1 MSKFIKA
8 MKKTVAIFMTTIL
21 ALSTV
26 PFASLVTANAAEV
39 SPNDTVTLVK
49 VADGTHAGAGTE
61 TFINSKNGFA
71 VADDTETDGVVASGD
86 YVTYEYDLSIVAGR
100 ARTVNVKFTQP
111 DGGALNIADFG
122 NVAMTSSTIIGKF
135 SGDTWTYEVPRG
147 ASAHIK
153 ARFSVRAKDTKGSVV
168 KDNVITA
175 TLTNNIVSSY
185 EYTTKTDPVTVVSTP
200 FADLTIDS
208 VYSRNAIRN
217 YSQGAK
223 YGTFNIE
230 PAVLKIDG
238 YSDNGLSS
246 GGEWHTD
253 IDVSSFPDGTQWWL
267 GDTELTTTN
276 GKIKDVKASGNQT
289 LKYKLPD
296 SAIPTAEDPKAIYTI
311 YLEPYADSFKTGDVS
326 NIKDPG
332 AGEGEDYDTSTY
344 TSNGALVHAPKG
356 VNVPNNNYATAVWR
370 YEPPVEGKIWRYD
383 TYVPRNDKETVYD
396 NGNIYWNN
404 KSNYYQ
410 QGSKTYYEPENL
422 KYITNDND
430 MYGVITISSDGLKG
444 VISTDKLVAG
454 DTWDSEGTEGNY
466 RDSHYDT
473 TRNVVVTYN
482 GDPIDVDNYT
492 VQWRTVP
499 KGVTSLDDGV
509 TGASE
514 WITSNKAPNTTVNQC
529 RVIFKKDAFNNT
541 TGITKVYIPAKAR
554 NDYNPLTD
562 SHKLINAKGTFAIN
576 KEDTANGVTGNK
588 YSTVM
593 SYNEVLSF
601 PSVPSVRADIA
612 NNKDKPKADDEGK
625 YTAEFVIRDRVDGA
639 PTAYGY
645 SATRTLTF
653 DSAYDTSTFKL
664 TYYYG
669 WKVDSITGN
678 TVVLK
683 KDNFNLDQ
691 GDGLG
696 DTVFTIQTKM
706 NINQRNKE
714 FVEGT
719 VREDLSLTY
728 PKVGNIE
735 SGTLTSDDSSSYK
748 FDAMREVSSI
758 LTADTHK
765 VEVGDSIGF
774 TLNVSADNKG
784 FSQDV
789 VLPYNKDDK
798 AIIPIINGNNH
809 SNIDIDEDTGKD
821 KNGEMDGIGRT
832 KADGRYKVESITLI
846 KYADDTTVE
855 YRKPDGSKVKL
866 PVNYETGEV
875 DISSIPE
882 CDLTNPAALVF
893 SSNKTMSDVQ
903 GTGVKAHI
911 SIKPTD
917 NKVGNDYVTWVGR
930 TREYN
935 KETGNPLND
944 NSALAKEMSWPDY
957 TSVVASSVTG
967 IVWQDDNSDGK
978 VDAGEKRYS
987 GVHVKLQKFDG
998 SNYVDT
1004 GLETTTDSNGVYKFE
1019 NLHSGKYRVVLP
1031 NVEREAGSDKVS
1043 QVSGGTGESAKD
1055 GDLKQANVNRF
1066 NVTEPT
1072 IQTYSYGAYKKY
1084 SSTTTYINLG
1094 VGEDKADINYGFK
1107 ENIANLSLD
1116 KSAASVTD
1124 NGDGTSTVE
1133 WDVTVKNNGNED
1145 IEGAVLTDR
1154 TSNDVVGVDSTLG
1167 YLKETEDDIPGE
1179 IKTTVEN
1186 NGATVYTSKDYGV
1199 EYKQEYSMLCTSE
1212 GNFIIDNRSRKI
1224 KKFELPNGETISK
1237 IHIPEDDDYSLYNNY
1252 SPFVVETSEGK
1263 VYVVNPVTLE
1273 SKEITEGSYANYINY
1288 RKMYLI
1294 NNTEG
1299 SIIVKDLYNGSL
1311 LSKYNLGS
1319 SNINSVKFDNNRRSG
1334 SNNNNFVA
1342 LINGNTL
1349 FYSYENTFFPTLNQN
1364 RYYNIGEGNTKL
1376 LDIKDIG
1383 NDVLAVT
1390 NKGLFVL
1397 TAQKDAD
1404 GVHYKFRKLLDT
1416 DKAIGFLRGL
1426 NKLALITEDS
1436 IIEIDVYNNYNTRV
1450 IASGLS
1456 EVKQSNTS
1464 NYRDQVA
1471 FKQTGTDGIEHICV
1485 AYYSGGFNEEISINT
1500 IAASGTIKNIHYK
1513 GFTILETSDGVYTNS
1528 NATFNKQDISGKIMS
1543 FGGEN
1548 FIVTDKGIFTRS
1560 FVGGNLK
1567 YVKILFK
1574 YTKFYKDQS
1583 ISPASQTVGDNNT
1596 TRTYN
1601 LPKIIRGNTT
1611 TLHIKGT
1618 VLNDNVEKI
1627 VGNQAFV
1634 TSPLTPREGIEQH
1647 DPSVKTTG
1655 NNQKPGVP
1663 DEFTLPN
1670 KDNFDKDGIHGTP
1683 TVKLNKDIDHDET
1696 PVDDLADQTPA
1707 LIPKNKTG
1715 EKLDNTYIL
1724 NGFAW
1729 YDLNKNGLRDDNS
1742 PVVGVRVTVT
1752 DKNNP
1757 NVSYDTVTDSNGHW
1771 QIEHLYNNTNYE
1783 VHYDVVGHEHDG
1795 KIWSATIHNDSDNK
1809 MNSDIDKAGYV
1820 NSDTVVAIK
1829 TGESGEAD
1837 AGLVA
1842 VDADITITKGHVKDT
1857 DEVSDDDTVYGDKEL
1872 VDDTKAV
1879 DVDPSGYGEP
1889 TTSRVDDKDGDIRTQ
1904 AYSYNIVN
1912 NGQSDLTDVKIYD
1925 ETTEGNAA
1933 KIGTKL
1939 TYYPDGQTPDINN
1952 VYQIDSN
1959 GYVVDSNGNMLV
1971 MAPGSKLIG
1980 AFDVPFTTGNDVHKD
1995 TITTTANVL
2004 SEGTVVGS
2012 VTDKDN
2018 MKTKYV
2024 YRPSRTINVHKV
2036 GDDTD
2041 GEKNLSGVSFKIERL
2056 IGENEYKNLG
2066 EYVTD
2071 ENGNLDVN
2079 LDAGTYRITET
2090 KTADGYRLPDSS
2102 WNLELAYNSNGDP
2115 VAKITG
2121 EGVPLATI
2129 DGQSDAGNIWCNI
2142 TIHNKR
2148 VPSVFQTG
2156 SSEGFII
2163 MLAALIVLGIS
2174 ARTIRKKKLA

>member
-122 NVAMTSSTIIGKF
+122 NTAMTSSTITAKF
-135 SGDTWTYEVPRG
+135 SGDTWTYNVPRG

-153 ARFSVRAKDTKGSVV
+153 ARFSVRAKDTNGSVV
-168 KDNVITA
+168 KDNTITA
-175 TLTNNIVSSY
+175 TVTNNIVSSY

-208 VYSRNAIRN
+208 VYSRNAIRT
-217 YSQGAK
+217 YSQGTK
-223 YGTFNIE
+223 YGSFNIE
-230 PAVLKIDG
+230 PATLKIDG

-267 GDTELTTTN
+267 GDTELTVTN

-332 AGEGEDYDTSTY
+332 AGEDEDYDTSTY

-370 YEPPVEGKIWRYD
+370 YEPPVEGEIWRYD

-410 QGSKTYYEPENL
+410 QGSKTYYEPDSL

-444 VISTDKLVAG
+444 IISTDKLVAG
-454 DTWDSEGTEGNY
+454 DTRDSEGTEGNY
-466 RDSHYDT
+466 RGSHYDT

-482 GDPIDVDNYT
+482 GEPIDIDNYT

-509 TGASE
+509 AGASE

-541 TGITKVYIPAKAR
+541 TGVAKVYIPAKAR

-576 KEDTANGVTGNK
+576 KVDTANGVTGNK
-588 YSTVM
+588 YDGVM
-593 SYNEVLSF
+593 SYNEILSF
-601 PSVPSVRADIA
+601 PSIPSVMADIA
-612 NNKDKPKADDEGK
+612 IKKDKPKVDEGK
-625 YTAEFVIRDRVDGA
+625 YTAEFTIQDRVNGA

-653 DSAYDTSTFKL
+653 DSVYDTSTFKL
-664 TYYYG
+664 SDPRG

-683 KDNFNLDQ
+683 KDNFNLELN
-691 GDGLG
+691 GTSLG
-696 DTVFTIQTKM
+696 NATFTIQTKM
-706 NINQRNKE
+706 NINQKDKE
-714 FVEGT
+714 SVEGT
-719 VREDLSLTY
+719 VKEDLSLTY

-735 SGTLTSDDSSSYK
+735 SGTLTSDDSASYR
-748 FDAMREVSSI
+748 FDVMREVSSI

-798 AIIPIINGNNH
+798 VIIPMINGNNH
-809 SNIDIDEDTGKD
+809 SNIDIDGDTGKD

-866 PVNYETGEV
+866 PVNYETGKV

-978 VDAGEKRYS
+978 VDTGEKRYS

-1019 NLHSGKYRVVLP
+1019 NLHSGKYRVILP
-1031 NVEREAGSDKVS
+1031 NVERETDSDKVS
-1043 QVSGGTGESAKD
+1043 QVNGGTGESAKD

-1072 IQTYSYGAYKKY
+1072 VQTYSYGAYKKY
-1084 SSTTTYINLG
+1084 SSTTTDINLG
-1094 VGEDKADINYGFK
+1094 IGEDKADINYGFK

-1116 KSAASVTD
+1116 KSVASVTD

-1154 TSNDVVGVDSTLG
+1154 TSNDVVGVNSTLG
-1167 YLKETEDDIPGE
+1167 YLKEEEGDIPGE
-1179 IKTTVEN
+1179 IKTEVEN
-1186 NGATVYTSKDYGV
+1186 NGAITYIRKNRYDLDS
-1199 EYKQEYSMLCTSE
+1199 QIYSMMCTSE
-1212 GNFIIDNRSRKI
+1212 GNFIIDTDSRTY
-1224 KKFELPNGETISK
+1224 KKFDLPNGETISK
-1237 IHIPEDDDYSLYNNY
+1237 IHVPIEFNFSHYN
-1252 SPFVVETSEGK
+1252 PFVVETSEGK
-1263 VYVVNPVTLE
+1263 IYTVDPTTLKSE
-1273 SKEITEGSYANYINY
+1273 EVTEGSFAYYTSNGL
-1288 RKMYLI
+1288 YLI
-1294 NNTEG
+1294 NNVEG
-1299 SIIVKDLYNGSL
+1299 SVISKNVLEPTTY
-1311 LSKYNLGS
+1311 KYNVG
-1319 SNINSVKFDNNRRSG
+1319 SNINSVNVIDNG
-1334 SNNNNFVA
+1334 LLVA
-1342 LINGNTL
+1342 LVNKNSLSVSTG
-1349 FYSYENTFFPTLNQN
+1349 FFNKS
-1364 RYYNIGEGNTKL
+1364 YNIGEGNTKL
-1376 LDIKDIG
+1376 LDAIRVGYG
-1383 NDVLAVT
+1383 NGVLAVT
-1390 NKGLFVL
+1390 NKGLFLL
-1397 TAQKDAD
+1397 TNELDSD
-1404 GVHYKFRKLLDT
+1404 GIHYKFKKLLDT
-1416 DKAIGFLRGL
+1416 DNAIGFLKASYFNSGIGL
-1426 NKLALITEDS
+1426 VTEDS
-1436 IIEIDVYNNYNTRV
+1436 IIEIDPSNNYSTRV
-1450 IASGLS
+1450 VASGLS
-1456 EVKQSNTS
+1456 EVKLIKLNYSYNSNK
-1464 NYRDQVA
+1464 VV
-1471 FKQTGTDGIEHICV
+1471 FKQTGADGIEHICI
-1485 AYYSGGFNEEISINT
+1485 AYYYNSKNLNIVNVDI
-1500 IAASGTIKNIHYK
+1500 ASGTIKNIWSK
-1513 GFTILETSDGVYTNS
+1513 DQNTLILETSEGTYIKADGNPFKKSYV
-1528 NATFNKQDISGKIMS
+1528 AGEIMS
-1543 FGGEN
+1543 FEYGFLITNEGLFRYLGSSE
-1548 FIVTDKGIFTRS
+1548 
-1560 FVGGNLK
+1560 
-1567 YVKILFK
+1567 YVKMLFK
-1574 YTKFYKDQS
+1574 STKFYKDQS
-1583 ISPASQTVGDNNT
+1583 ISPSSQTVGDNNT

-1601 LPKIIRGNTT
+1601 LPKIIRGNET

-1742 PVVGVRVTVT
+1742 PVVGVRVTVI

-1795 KIWSATIHNDSDNK
+1795 KIWSATIHNDSDRK

-1842 VDADITITKGHVKDT
+1842 VDADITVTKGHVKDT

-1879 DVDPSGYGEP
+1879 DVAPSGYGEL

-1933 KIGTKL
+1933 KVGTKL

-1980 AFDVPFTTGNDVHKD
+1980 AFDVPFTTGNDVHRD

-2071 ENGNLDVN
+2071 ENGNLDIN

>member
-1 MSKFIKA
+1 

-21 ALSTV
+21 ALSSV

-49 VADGTHAGAGTE
+49 VADGTHNGAGTE

-122 NVAMTSSTIIGKF
+122 NTAMTSSTITAKF
-135 SGDTWTYEVPRG
+135 SGDTWTYNVPRG

-153 ARFSVRAKDTKGSVV
+153 ARFSVRAKDTNGSTV
-168 KDNVITA
+168 DGNTITA
-175 TLTNNIVSSY
+175 TVTNNIVSSY

-208 VYSRNAIRN
+208 VYSRNAIRT
-217 YSQGAK
+217 YSQGTK
-223 YGTFNIE
+223 YGSFNIE
-230 PAVLKIDG
+230 PATLKIDG
-238 YSDNGLSS
+238 YSDNGLSA

-267 GDTELTTTN
+267 GDTELTVTN

-332 AGEGEDYDTSTY
+332 SGENEDYDTSTY

-370 YEPPVEGKIWRYD
+370 YEPPVEGEIWRYD

-410 QGSKTYYEPENL
+410 QGSKTYYEPDSL

-444 VISTDKLVAG
+444 IISTDKLVAG
-454 DTWDSEGTEGNY
+454 DTRDSEGTEGNY
-466 RDSHYDT
+466 RGSHYDT

-482 GDPIDVDNYT
+482 GEPIDIDNYT

-541 TGITKVYIPAKAR
+541 TGVAKVYIPAKAR

-576 KEDTANGVTGNK
+576 KEDAANGVTGNK
-588 YSTVM
+588 YDGVM
-593 SYNEVLSF
+593 SYNEILSF
-601 PSVPSVRADIA
+601 PSIPSVIADIA
-612 NNKDKPKADDEGK
+612 IKKDKPKVDEGK
-625 YTAEFVIRDRVDGA
+625 YTAEFTIQDRVSGA

-653 DSAYDTSTFKL
+653 DPVYDTSTFNL
-664 TYYYG
+664 SDPRG

-683 KDNFNLDQ
+683 KDNFNLELN
-691 GDGLG
+691 GTSLG
-696 DTVFTIQTKM
+696 NATFTIQTKM
-706 NINQRNKE
+706 NINQKDKE
-714 FVEGT
+714 SVEGT
-719 VREDLSLTY
+719 VKEDLSLAY
-728 PKVGNIE
+728 PKVGNVE
-735 SGTLTSDDSSSYK
+735 SGTLTSDDSASYR
-748 FDAMREVSSI
+748 FDVMREVSSI

-774 TLNVSADNKG
+774 TLNVSADTKG

-798 AIIPIINGNNH
+798 VIIPMINGNNH
-809 SNIDIDEDTGKD
+809 SNIDIDGDTGKD

-846 KYADDTTVE
+846 KYADDTIVE

-875 DISSIPE
+875 DVSSIPE
-882 CDLTNPAALVF
+882 SDLTNPAALVF

-957 TSVVASSVTG
+957 TSVVSSSVTG

-1031 NVEREAGSDKVS
+1031 NVERETDSDKVS
-1043 QVSGGTGESAKD
+1043 QVNGSTGESAKD

-1072 IQTYSYGAYKKY
+1072 VQTYSYGAYKKY
-1084 SSTTTYINLG
+1084 SSTTTDVNLG

-1116 KSAASVTD
+1116 KSVASVTN

-1154 TSNDVVGVDSTLG
+1154 TSNDVVGVNSTLG
-1167 YLKETEDDIPGE
+1167 YLKETENDIPGE

-1186 NGATVYTSKDYGV
+1186 NGAITRIGKDLFSFNQQ
-1199 EYKQEYSMLCTSE
+1199 KYSMVCTSE
-1212 GNFIIDNRSRKI
+1212 GNFIINTDNGALN
-1224 KKFELPNGETISK
+1224 KFELPNEETISK
-1237 IHIPEDDDYSLYNNY
+1237 IHVPGIFIFSNYN
-1252 SPFVVETSEGK
+1252 PFVVETSEGK
-1263 VYVVNPVTLE
+1263 IYIVNPITLKSE
-1273 SKEITEGSYANYINY
+1273 EVTEGSFVSY
-1288 RKMYLI
+1288 
-1294 NNTEG
+1294 NNATKLNLLNSNNG
-1299 SIIVKDLYNGSL
+1299 NVVVKN
-1311 LSKYNLGS
+1311 LSDES
-1319 SNINSVKFDNNRRSG
+1319 SYERNVG
-1334 SNNNNFVA
+1334 SNNINDIKFINDSRLIA
-1342 LINGNTL
+1342 LTNGNTL
-1349 FYSYENTFFPTLNQN
+1349 TVSPDLGSGSYS
-1364 RYYNIGEGNTKL
+1364 YNIGEGNTEL
-1376 LDIKDIG
+1376 LDVSLVSNYSI
-1383 NDVLAVT
+1383 NYFAVT
-1390 NKGLFVL
+1390 NKGLFLL
-1397 TAQKDAD
+1397 TGERDTD
-1404 GVHYKFRKLLDT
+1404 GIHYKSRKLVDT
-1416 DKAIGFLRGL
+1416 DKAIGMLKSSYYGG
-1426 NKLALITEDS
+1426 KTALVTEDS
-1436 IIEIDVYNNYNTRV
+1436 IIEIDINHDYRKITVL
-1450 IASGLS
+1450 SGIS
-1456 EVKQSNTS
+1456 EVKLSN
-1464 NYRDQVA
+1464 NIPNKVA
-1471 FKQTGTDGIEHICV
+1471 FKQGATGLVGL
-1485 AYYSGGFNEEISINT
+1485 AYYEAINGRLRNLNVNNVGGTVKSIYSSGAGIGNT
-1500 IAASGTIKNIHYK
+1500 VI
-1513 GFTILETSDGVYTNS
+1513 ETSEGIYIKAYSGPFKKS
-1528 NATFNKQDISGKIMS
+1528 NVTGDIMS
-1543 FGGEN
+1543 LDDS
-1548 FIVTDKGIFTRS
+1548 FIVTNEGLFERLRS
-1560 FVGGNLK
+1560 DYAQYRKV
-1567 YVKILFK
+1567 LFK
-1574 YTKFYKDQS
+1574 SSKFYKDQS
-1583 ISPASQTVGDNNT
+1583 ISPVSQTVGDNNT

-1601 LPKIIRGNTT
+1601 LPKIVRGNET

-1663 DEFTLPN
+1663 DEFTLPS

-1795 KIWSATIHNDSDNK
+1795 KIWSATIHNDSDRK

-1842 VDADITITKGHVKDT
+1842 VDADITVTKGHVKDT

-1980 AFDVPFTTGNDVHKD
+1980 AFDVPFTTGNDVHRD

-2115 VAKITG
+2115 IAKITG

>member
-49 VADGTHAGAGTE
+49 VADGTHNGDGTE

-122 NVAMTSSTIIGKF
+122 NTAMTSSTITAKF
-135 SGDTWTYEVPRG
+135 SGDTWTYNVPRG

-153 ARFSVRAKDTKGSVV
+153 ARFSVRAKDTNGSVV
-168 KDNVITA
+168 KDNTITA
-175 TLTNNIVSSY
+175 TVTNNIVSSY

-208 VYSRNAIRN
+208 VYSRNAIRT
-217 YSQGAK
+217 YSQGTK
-223 YGTFNIE
+223 YGSFNIE
-230 PAVLKIDG
+230 PATLKIDG
-238 YSDNGLSS
+238 YSDNGLSA

-267 GDTELTTTN
+267 GDTELTVTN

-332 AGEGEDYDTSTY
+332 AGEGIDYDTSTY

-370 YEPPVEGKIWRYD
+370 YEPPVEGEIWRYD

-410 QGSKTYYEPENL
+410 QGSKTYYEPDSL

-444 VISTDKLVAG
+444 IISTDKLVAG
-454 DTWDSEGTEGNY
+454 DTWDSEGTDGNY

-482 GDPIDVDNYT
+482 GEPIDIDNYT

-541 TGITKVYIPAKAR
+541 TGVTKVYIPAKAR

-562 SHKLINAKGTFAIN
+562 SHKLINAKGAFAIN

-588 YSTVM
+588 YDGVM
-593 SYNEVLSF
+593 SYNEILSF
-601 PSVPSVRADIA
+601 PSIPSVMADIA
-612 NNKDKPKADDEGK
+612 IKKDKPKVDEGK
-625 YTAEFVIRDRVDGA
+625 YTAEFTIQDRVNGA

-653 DSAYDTSTFKL
+653 DSVYDTSTFKL
-664 TYYYG
+664 SDPRG

-683 KDNFNLDQ
+683 KDNFNLELN
-691 GDGLG
+691 GTSLG
-696 DTVFTIQTKM
+696 NATFTIQTKM
-706 NINQRNKE
+706 NINQKDKE
-714 FVEGT
+714 SVEGT
-719 VREDLSLTY
+719 VKEDLSLTY

-735 SGTLTSDDSSSYK
+735 SGTLTSDDSASYR
-748 FDAMREVSSI
+748 FDVMREVSSI

-774 TLNVSADNKG
+774 TLNVSADTKG

-798 AIIPIINGNNH
+798 VIIPMINGNNH
-809 SNIDIDEDTGKD
+809 SNIDIDGDTGKD

-846 KYADDTTVE
+846 KYTDDTIVE
-855 YRKPDGSKVKL
+855 YRKSDGSKVKL

-967 IVWQDDNSDGK
+967 IVWQDDNSDG
-978 VDAGEKRYS
+978 VVNSGEKRYS

-998 SNYVDT
+998 NNYVDT

-1019 NLHSGKYRVVLP
+1019 NLHSGKYRVILP
-1031 NVEREAGSDKVS
+1031 NVERETDSDKVS
-1043 QVSGGTGESAKD
+1043 QVNGGTGESAKD

-1072 IQTYSYGAYKKY
+1072 VQTYSYGAYKKY
-1084 SSTTTYINLG
+1084 SSTTTDVNLG

-1116 KSAASVTD
+1116 KSVANVTD

-1167 YLKETEDDIPGE
+1167 YLKEEMDNVPGE
-1179 IKTTVEN
+1179 IKATVEN
-1186 NGATVYTSKDYGV
+1186 NGAITYVGNSYFSFKRQ
-1199 EYKQEYSMLCTSE
+1199 KYSMVCTSE
-1212 GNFIIDNRSRKI
+1212 GNFIIDTDNRTLN
-1224 KKFELPNGETISK
+1224 KFELPNGETISK
-1237 IHIPEDDDYSLYNNY
+1237 IHVPENFIFSNYN
-1252 SPFVVETSEGK
+1252 PFVVETSEGK
-1263 VYVVNPVTLE
+1263 TYIVNPTTLE
-1273 SKEITEGSYANYINY
+1273 SEEATEGIFAEYNYATA
-1288 RKMYLI
+1288 LLFI
-1294 NNTEG
+1294 NNNKG
-1299 SIIVKDLYNGSL
+1299 SVITKDLSNGSL
-1311 LSKYNLGS
+1311 SECN
-1319 SNINSVKFDNNRRSG
+1319 VG
-1334 SNNNNFVA
+1334 SNNINDVKSNDDKLFV
-1342 LINGNTL
+1342 LTNGNTL
-1349 FYSYENTFFPTLNQN
+1349 TIYQN
-1364 RYYNIGEGNTKL
+1364 DNGHSYNIGEGNTKL
-1376 LDIKDIG
+1376 LDIIPM
-1383 NDVLAVT
+1383 NYSVSILAVT
-1390 NKGLFVL
+1390 NKGLFLL
-1397 TAQKDAD
+1397 TEVKDAD
-1404 GVHYKFRKLLDT
+1404 GVHYKFRKLVDT
-1416 DKAIGFLRGL
+1416 DKAIGILKASHYGDG
-1426 NKLALITEDS
+1426 KIALVTEDS
-1436 IIEIDVYNNYNTRV
+1436 IIELDPSNNYSAKV
-1450 IASGLS
+1450 IANGLS
-1456 EVKQSNTS
+1456 EVKLSKEYNGRNKIVCKRTS
-1464 NYRDQVA
+1464 
-1471 FKQTGTDGIEHICV
+1471 TDGIESIYTIG
-1485 AYYSGGFNEEISINT
+1485 YYGENLFVNNVT
-1500 IAASGTIKNIHYK
+1500 TDSGTIKNIYFE
-1513 GFTILETSDGVYTNS
+1513 GTDIIVVTSKGVYTKIYNESFKKS
-1528 NATFNKQDISGKIMS
+1528 NVNGDVIS
-1543 FGGEN
+1543 FGNNIIATNEGLFKHLYGVDAQYE
-1548 FIVTDKGIFTRS
+1548 
-1560 FVGGNLK
+1560 
-1567 YVKILFK
+1567 KILFNS
-1574 YTKFYKDQS
+1574 TKFYKDQS
-1583 ISPASQTVGDNNT
+1583 ISPASQVVGDNNT

-1601 LPKIIRGNTT
+1601 LPKIIRGNET

-1795 KIWSATIHNDSDNK
+1795 KIWSATIHNDSDRK

-1842 VDADITITKGHVKDT
+1842 VDADITVTKGHVKDT

-1912 NGQSDLTDVKIYD
+1912 NGQSDLTNVKIYD

-1980 AFDVPFTTGNDVHKD
+1980 AFDVPFTTGNDVHRD

>member
-21 ALSTV
+21 ALSSV

-122 NVAMTSSTIIGKF
+122 NVAMTSSTITAKF

-175 TLTNNIVSSY
+175 TVTNNIVSSY

-208 VYSRNAIRN
+208 VYSRNAIRT
-217 YSQGAK
+217 YSQGTK
-223 YGTFNIE
+223 YGSFNIE
-230 PAVLKIDG
+230 PATLKIDG
-238 YSDNGLSS
+238 YSDNGLSA

-267 GDTELTTTN
+267 GDTELTVTN

-332 AGEGEDYDTSTY
+332 SGENEDYDTSTY

-370 YEPPVEGKIWRYD
+370 YEPPVEGEIWRYD

-410 QGSKTYYEPENL
+410 QGSKTYYEPDSL

-444 VISTDKLVAG
+444 IISTDKLVAG
-454 DTWDSEGTEGNY
+454 DTRDSEGTEGNY
-466 RDSHYDT
+466 RGSHYDT

-482 GDPIDVDNYT
+482 GEPIDIDNYT

-509 TGASE
+509 AGASE

-562 SHKLINAKGTFAIN
+562 SHKLINAKGAFAIN

-588 YSTVM
+588 YDGVM
-593 SYNEVLSF
+593 SYNEILSF
-601 PSVPSVRADIA
+601 PSIPSVMADIA
-612 NNKDKPKADDEGK
+612 IKKDKPKVDEGK
-625 YTAEFVIRDRVDGA
+625 YTAEFTIQDRVNGA

-653 DSAYDTSTFKL
+653 DSVYDTSTFKL
-664 TYYYG
+664 SDPRG

-683 KDNFNLDQ
+683 KDNFNLELN
-691 GDGLG
+691 GTSLG
-696 DTVFTIQTKM
+696 NATFTIQTKM
-706 NINQRNKE
+706 NINQKDKE
-714 FVEGT
+714 SVEGT
-719 VREDLSLTY
+719 VKEDLSLTY

-735 SGTLTSDDSSSYK
+735 SGTLTSDDSASYR
-748 FDAMREVSSI
+748 FDVMREVSSI

-798 AIIPIINGNNH
+798 VIIPMINGNNH
-809 SNIDIDEDTGKD
+809 SNIDIDGDTGKD

-846 KYADDTTVE
+846 KYADDTIVE
-855 YRKPDGSKVKL
+855 YRKSDGSKVKL

-967 IVWQDDNSDGK
+967 IVWQDDNSDG
-978 VDAGEKRYS
+978 VVNSGEKRYS

-1019 NLHSGKYRVVLP
+1019 GLHSGKYRVVLP
-1031 NVEREAGSDKVS
+1031 NVERETDSDKVS
-1043 QVSGGTGESAKD
+1043 QVNGSTGESAKD

-1072 IQTYSYGAYKKY
+1072 VQTYSYGAYKKY
-1084 SSTTTYINLG
+1084 SSTTTDINLG

-1116 KSAASVTD
+1116 KSVANVTD

-1133 WDVTVKNNGNED
+1133 WDVNVKNNGNED

-1154 TSNDVVGVDSTLG
+1154 TSNDVVGVNSTLG
-1167 YLKETEDDIPGE
+1167 YLKETEDDIPGD
-1179 IKTTVEN
+1179 IKATVEN
-1186 NGATVYTSKDYGV
+1186 NGATTYIGKSLFSFK
-1199 EYKQEYSMLCTSE
+1199 KQKYSMVCTSE
-1212 GNFIIDNRSRKI
+1212 GNFIIDIDGGKFE
-1224 KKFELPNGETISK
+1224 KFELPGGENISK
-1237 IHIPEDDDYSLYNNY
+1237 IHVPKNYMFSNYN
-1252 SPFVVETSEGK
+1252 PFVVETSGGK
-1263 VYVVNPVTLE
+1263 TYIVNPTTLE
-1273 SKEITEGSYANYINY
+1273 SEEITEGSFA
-1288 RKMYLI
+1288 MYDNASSLLLI
-1294 NNTEG
+1294 NNNKG
-1299 SIIVKDLYNGSL
+1299 SVVEKNLSDGSL
-1311 LSKYNLGS
+1311 YEYN
-1319 SNINSVKFDNNRRSG
+1319 V
-1334 SNNNNFVA
+1334 NNNNINGVNYIDDK
-1342 LINGNTL
+1342 LIVLSNGNTL
-1349 FYSYENTFFPTLNQN
+1349 TTYSGHGSNGHS
-1364 RYYNIGEGNTKL
+1364 YNIGEGNTKL
-1376 LDIKDIG
+1376 LDVISTSYSVGI
-1383 NDVLAVT
+1383 LAVT
-1390 NKGLFVL
+1390 NKGLFLL
-1397 TAQKDAD
+1397 TETRDTD
-1404 GVHYKFRKLLDT
+1404 GVHYKSRKLLET
-1416 DKAIGFLRGL
+1416 DKAIGFLKSSYYGGFKVSL
-1426 NKLALITEDS
+1426 VTEDS
-1436 IIEIDVYNNYNTRV
+1436 IIEIDAENNYNMRTNY
-1450 IASGLS
+1450 SGFS
-1456 EVKQSNTS
+1456 EVKLSKLVN
-1464 NYRDQVA
+1464 NRGNIAVYKR
-1471 FKQTGTDGIEHICV
+1471 TGIDGIEHTCV
-1485 AYYSGGFNEEISINT
+1485 VYGGVGGNLNVSDV
-1500 IAASGTIKNIHYK
+1500 AVSGTIKNIYYERMNL
-1513 GFTILETSDGVYTNS
+1513 IIETSEGIYVQNDINFAKTNITGEILSFTGDFVTTNKGLFKRLYS
-1528 NATFNKQDISGKIMS
+1528 NEEQ
-1543 FGGEN
+1543 
-1548 FIVTDKGIFTRS
+1548 
-1560 FVGGNLK
+1560 
-1567 YVKILFK
+1567 YVKVLFK
-1574 YTKFYKDQS
+1574 STKFYKDQS
-1583 ISPASQTVGDNNT
+1583 ISPASQTVGDSNT

-1601 LPKIIRGNTT
+1601 LPKIIRGNET

-1618 VLNDNVEKI
+1618 VLNDNVEKV

-1663 DEFTLPN
+1663 DEFTLPS

-1696 PVDDLADQTPA
+1696 PVDDLSDQTPA

-1795 KIWSATIHNDSDNK
+1795 KIWSATIHNDSDRK
-1809 MNSDIDKAGYV
+1809 MNSDIDKSGYV

-1837 AGLVA
+1837 AGLVT
-1842 VDADITITKGHVKDT
+1842 VDADITVTKGHVKDT

-1933 KIGTKL
+1933 KVGTKL

-1980 AFDVPFTTGNDVHKD
+1980 AFDVPFTTGNDVHRD

-2090 KTADGYRLPDSS
+2090 KTADGYRLPDNS

>member
-1 MSKFIKA
+1 

-100 ARTVNVKFTQP
+100 ARTLNVKFTQP

-122 NVAMTSSTIIGKF
+122 NVAMTSSTITAKF
-135 SGDTWTYEVPRG
+135 SGDTWTYNVPRG

-153 ARFSVRAKDTKGSVV
+153 ARFSVRAKDTNGSIV

-175 TLTNNIVSSY
+175 TVTNNIVSSY

-208 VYSRNAIRN
+208 VYSRNAIRT

-223 YGTFNIE
+223 YGSFNIE
-230 PAVLKIDG
+230 PATLKIDG
-238 YSDNGLSS
+238 YSDNGLSA

-267 GDTELTTTN
+267 GDTELTVTN

-332 AGEGEDYDTSTY
+332 SGENEDYDTSTY
-344 TSNGALVHAPKG
+344 TSNGALVHAPRG

-370 YEPPVEGKIWRYD
+370 YEPPVEGEIWRYD

-410 QGSKTYYEPENL
+410 QGSKTYYEPDSL

-444 VISTDKLVAG
+444 IISTDKLVAG
-454 DTWDSEGTEGNY
+454 DTRDSEGTEGNY
-466 RDSHYDT
+466 RGSHYDT

-482 GDPIDVDNYT
+482 GEPIDIDNYT

-509 TGASE
+509 AGASE

-562 SHKLINAKGTFAIN
+562 SHKLINAKGAFAIN

-588 YSTVM
+588 YDGVM
-593 SYNEVLSF
+593 SYNEILSF
-601 PSVPSVRADIA
+601 PSIPSVMADIA
-612 NNKDKPKADDEGK
+612 IKKDKPKVDEGK
-625 YTAEFVIRDRVDGA
+625 YTAEFTIQDRVNGA

-653 DSAYDTSTFKL
+653 DSVYDTSTFKL
-664 TYYYG
+664 SDPRG

-683 KDNFNLDQ
+683 KDNFNLELN
-691 GDGLG
+691 GTSLG
-696 DTVFTIQTKM
+696 NATFTIQTKM
-706 NINQRNKE
+706 NINQKDKE
-714 FVEGT
+714 SVEGT
-719 VREDLSLTY
+719 VKEDLSLTY
-728 PKVGNIE
+728 PKVGNVE
-735 SGTLTSDDSSSYK
+735 SGTLTSDDSASYR
-748 FDAMREVSSI
+748 FDVMREVSSI

-774 TLNVSADNKG
+774 TLNVSADTKG

-798 AIIPIINGNNH
+798 VIIPMINGNNH
-809 SNIDIDEDTGKD
+809 SNIDIDGDTGKD

-846 KYADDTTVE
+846 KYADDTIVE
-855 YRKPDGSKVKL
+855 YRKSDGSKVKL

-967 IVWQDDNSDGK
+967 IVWQDDNSDG
-978 VDAGEKRYS
+978 VVNSGEKRYS

-1031 NVEREAGSDKVS
+1031 NVERETDSDKVS
-1043 QVSGGTGESAKD
+1043 QVNGATGESAKD

-1066 NVTEPT
+1066 NITEPT
-1072 IQTYSYGAYKKY
+1072 VQTYSYGLYKKY
-1084 SSTTTYINLG
+1084 SSTTTDVNLG

-1116 KSAASVTD
+1116 KSVASVTD

-1186 NGATVYTSKDYGV
+1186 NGAMTYIGNSYFSFERQK
-1199 EYKQEYSMLCTSE
+1199 YSMVCTSE
-1212 GNFIIDNRSRKI
+1212 GNFIIDTDNRTLN
-1224 KKFELPNGETISK
+1224 KFELPNGETISK
-1237 IHIPEDDDYSLYNNY
+1237 IHVPENFIFSNYN
-1252 SPFVVETSEGK
+1252 PFVVETSEGK
-1263 VYVVNPVTLE
+1263 TYIVNPTTLE
-1273 SKEITEGSYANYINY
+1273 SEEATEGIFAEYNYTTA
-1288 RKMYLI
+1288 LLFI
-1294 NNTEG
+1294 NNNKG
-1299 SIIVKDLYNGSL
+1299 SVITKDLSNGSL
-1311 LSKYNLGS
+1311 SECN
-1319 SNINSVKFDNNRRSG
+1319 VG
-1334 SNNNNFVA
+1334 SNNINDVKSNDDKLFV
-1342 LINGNTL
+1342 LTNGNTL
-1349 FYSYENTFFPTLNQN
+1349 TIYQN
-1364 RYYNIGEGNTKL
+1364 DNGHSYNIGEGNTKL
-1376 LDIKDIG
+1376 LDIIPM
-1383 NDVLAVT
+1383 NYSVSILAVT
-1390 NKGLFVL
+1390 NKGLFLL
-1397 TAQKDAD
+1397 TEVKDAD
-1404 GVHYKFRKLLDT
+1404 GVHYKFRKLVDT
-1416 DKAIGFLRGL
+1416 DKAIGILKASHYGDG
-1426 NKLALITEDS
+1426 KIALVTEDS
-1436 IIEIDVYNNYNTRV
+1436 IIELDPSNNYSAKV
-1450 IASGLS
+1450 IANGLS
-1456 EVKQSNTS
+1456 EVKLSKEYNGRNKIVCKRTS
-1464 NYRDQVA
+1464 
-1471 FKQTGTDGIEHICV
+1471 TDGIE
-1485 AYYSGGFNEEISINT
+1485 SIYT
-1500 IAASGTIKNIHYK
+1500 IGYDGENLFVNNVTTDSGTIKNIYFE
-1513 GFTILETSDGVYTNS
+1513 GTDIIVVTSKGVYTKIYNESFKKS
-1528 NATFNKQDISGKIMS
+1528 NVNGDVIS
-1543 FGGEN
+1543 FGNNIIATNEGL
-1548 FIVTDKGIFTRS
+1548 FKHLYGIDAQ
-1560 FVGGNLK
+1560 
-1567 YVKILFK
+1567 YEKILFNS
-1574 YTKFYKDQS
+1574 TKFYKDQS
-1583 ISPASQTVGDNNT
+1583 ISPASQTVGDSNT

-1601 LPKIIRGNTT
+1601 LPKIIRGNET

-1618 VLNDNVEKI
+1618 VLNDNVEKV

-1663 DEFTLPN
+1663 DEFTLPS

-1742 PVVGVRVTVT
+1742 PVAGVRVTVT

-1795 KIWSATIHNDSDNK
+1795 KIWSATIHNDSDRK

-1829 TGESGEAD
+1829 SGESGEAD

-1842 VDADITITKGHVKDT
+1842 VDADITVTKGHVKDA

-1925 ETTEGNAA
+1925 ATTEGNAA
-1933 KIGTKL
+1933 KVGTKL

-1980 AFDVPFTTGNDVHKD
+1980 AFDVPFTTGNDVHRD

>member
-122 NVAMTSSTIIGKF
+122 NVAMTSSTITAKF
-135 SGDTWTYEVPRG
+135 SGDTWTYNVPRG

-153 ARFSVRAKDTKGSVV
+153 ARFSVRAKDTNGSTV
-168 KDNVITA
+168 KDNTITA
-175 TLTNNIVSSY
+175 TVTNNIVSSY

-208 VYSRNAIRN
+208 VYSRNAIRT
-217 YSQGAK
+217 YSQGTK
-223 YGTFNIE
+223 YGSFNIE
-230 PAVLKIDG
+230 PATLKIDG
-238 YSDNGLSS
+238 YSDNGLSA

-267 GDTELTTTN
+267 GDTELTVTN

-296 SAIPTAEDPKAIYTI
+296 SAIPTADDPKAIYTI

-332 AGEGEDYDTSTY
+332 SGENEDYDTSTY

-370 YEPPVEGKIWRYD
+370 YEPPVKGEIWRYD

-410 QGSKTYYEPENL
+410 QGSKTYYEPDSL

-444 VISTDKLVAG
+444 IISTDKLVAG
-454 DTWDSEGTEGNY
+454 DTRDSEGTEGNY
-466 RDSHYDT
+466 RGSHYDT

-482 GDPIDVDNYT
+482 GEPIDIDNYT

-509 TGASE
+509 AGASE

-562 SHKLINAKGTFAIN
+562 SHKLINAKGAFAIN
-576 KEDTANGVTGNK
+576 KEYTANGVTGNK
-588 YSTVM
+588 YDGVM
-593 SYNEVLSF
+593 SYNEILSF
-601 PSVPSVRADIA
+601 PSIPSVMADIA
-612 NNKDKPKADDEGK
+612 ANKDKPKVDNEGK
-625 YTAEFVIRDRVDGA
+625 YTAEFTIRDRVNGA

-653 DSAYDTSTFKL
+653 DPVYDTSTFKL
-664 TYYYG
+664 SDPRG

-683 KDNFNLDQ
+683 KDNFNLELN
-691 GDGLG
+691 GTSLG
-696 DTVFTIQTKM
+696 NATFTIQTKM
-706 NINQRNKE
+706 NINQKDKE
-714 FVEGT
+714 SVEGT
-719 VREDLSLTY
+719 VKEDLSLTY
-728 PKVGNIE
+728 PKVGNVE
-735 SGTLTSDDSSSYK
+735 SGTLTSDDSASYR
-748 FDAMREVSSI
+748 FDVMREVSSI

-798 AIIPIINGNNH
+798 VIIPMINGNNH
-809 SNIDIDEDTGKD
+809 SNIDIDGDTGKD

-846 KYADDTTVE
+846 KYADDTIVE
-855 YRKPDGSKVKL
+855 YRKSDGSKVKL

-882 CDLTNPAALVF
+882 CDLTNPAALIF

-978 VDAGEKRYS
+978 VDTGEKRYS

-1031 NVEREAGSDKVS
+1031 NVERDADSDKVS
-1043 QVSGGTGESAKD
+1043 QVSGATGESAKD

-1066 NVTEPT
+1066 NATEPT
-1072 IQTYSYGAYKKY
+1072 VQTYSYGAYKKY
-1084 SSTTTYINLG
+1084 SSTTTDVNLG

-1116 KSAASVTD
+1116 KSVASVTD

-1154 TSNDVVGVDSTLG
+1154 TSNDVVGVNSTLG

-1186 NGATVYTSKDYGV
+1186 NGATTYIGKSLFSF
-1199 EYKQEYSMLCTSE
+1199 EKQKYSMVCTSE
-1212 GNFIIDNRSRKI
+1212 GNFIINIDGGKFE
-1224 KKFELPNGETISK
+1224 KFELPGGENISK
-1237 IHIPEDDDYSLYNNY
+1237 IHVPKNYMFSNYN
-1252 SPFVVETSEGK
+1252 PFVVETSEGK
-1263 VYVVNPVTLE
+1263 TYIVNPTTLE
-1273 SKEITEGSYANYINY
+1273 SEEITDGSFA
-1288 RKMYLI
+1288 MYDNASSLLLI
-1294 NNTEG
+1294 NNNKG
-1299 SIIVKDLYNGSL
+1299 SVVEKNLSDGSL
-1311 LSKYNLGS
+1311 YEYNVNN
-1319 SNINSVKFDNNRRSG
+1319 NINGVNCIDG
-1334 SNNNNFVA
+1334 E
-1342 LINGNTL
+1342 LIVLSNGNTL
-1349 FYSYENTFFPTLNQN
+1349 TTYYGHGSTGHS
-1364 RYYNIGEGNTKL
+1364 YNIGEGNTKL
-1376 LDIKDIG
+1376 LDVISTSYSTGI
-1383 NDVLAVT
+1383 LAVT
-1390 NKGLFVL
+1390 NKGLFLL
-1397 TAQKDAD
+1397 TGARDTD
-1404 GVHYKFRKLLDT
+1404 GVHYKSRKLLET
-1416 DKAIGFLRGL
+1416 DKAIGFLKSSYYGGFKVSL
-1426 NKLALITEDS
+1426 VTEDS
-1436 IIEIDVYNNYNTRV
+1436 IIEIDAENNYNMRTNY
-1450 IASGLS
+1450 IGLG
-1456 EVKQSNTS
+1456 EVKLSKLN
-1464 NYRDQVA
+1464 NNRGNIAVYKR
-1471 FKQTGTDGIEHICV
+1471 TGIDGIEHTYV
-1485 AYYSGGFNEEISINT
+1485 AYGGVGGNLNVSDV
-1500 IAASGTIKNIHYK
+1500 AVSGTIKNIYYERMNL
-1513 GFTILETSDGVYTNS
+1513 IIETSEGIYIQNDVNFVKTNITGEILSFAGDFITTNKGLFKRLYS
-1528 NATFNKQDISGKIMS
+1528 NKEQ
-1543 FGGEN
+1543 
-1548 FIVTDKGIFTRS
+1548 
-1560 FVGGNLK
+1560 
-1567 YVKILFK
+1567 YVKVLFK
-1574 YTKFYKDQS
+1574 STKFYKDQS
-1583 ISPASQTVGDNNT
+1583 ISPASQEVGDNNT
-1596 TRTYN
+1596 ARTYN
-1601 LPKIIRGNTT
+1601 LPKIIRGNET

-1663 DEFTLPN
+1663 DEFTLPS

-1795 KIWSATIHNDSDNK
+1795 KIWSATIHNDSDRK

-1829 TGESGEAD
+1829 AGESGEAD

-1842 VDADITITKGHVKDT
+1842 VDADITVTKGHVKDT

-1980 AFDVPFTTGNDVHKD
+1980 AFDVPFTTGNDVHRD

-2102 WNLELAYNSNGDP
+2102 WNLELAYNKDGDP

>member
-122 NVAMTSSTIIGKF
+122 NVAMTSSTITAKF
-135 SGDTWTYEVPRG
+135 SGDTWTYNVPRG

-153 ARFSVRAKDTKGSVV
+153 ARFSVRAKDTNGSVV
-168 KDNVITA
+168 KDNTITA
-175 TLTNNIVSSY
+175 TVTNNIVSSY

-208 VYSRNAIRN
+208 VYSRSAIRT
-217 YSQGAK
+217 YSQGTK

-230 PAVLKIDG
+230 PATLKIDG
-238 YSDNGLSS
+238 YSDNGLSA

-267 GDTELTTTN
+267 GDTELTVTN

-332 AGEGEDYDTSTY
+332 AGEGIDYDTSTY
-344 TSNGALVHAPKG
+344 TVNGALVHAPKG
-356 VNVPNNNYATAVWR
+356 VNAPNNNYATAVWR
-370 YEPPVEGKIWRYD
+370 YEPPVEGEIWRYD

-410 QGSKTYYEPENL
+410 QGGKTYYEPDSL

-444 VISTDKLVAG
+444 IISTDKLVAG
-454 DTWDSEGTEGNY
+454 DTRDSEGTEGNY
-466 RDSHYDT
+466 RGSHYDT

-482 GDPIDVDNYT
+482 GEPIDIDNYT

-499 KGVTSLDDGV
+499 KGVTSLDDNV
-509 TGASE
+509 AGASE
-514 WITSNKAPNTTVNQC
+514 WVTSNKAPNTTVNQC
-529 RVIFKKDAFNNT
+529 RVIFKKDAFNNA
-541 TGITKVYIPAKAR
+541 TGIAKVYIPAKAR

-576 KEDTANGVTGNK
+576 KEDTTNGVTGNK
-588 YSTVM
+588 YDTVM
-593 SYNEVLSF
+593 SYNEILSF
-601 PSVPSVRADIA
+601 PSIPSVMADIA
-612 NNKDKPKADDEGK
+612 IKKDKPKVDEGK
-625 YTAEFVIRDRVDGA
+625 YTAEFTIQDRVSGA

-653 DSAYDTSTFKL
+653 DPVYDTSTFKL
-664 TYYYG
+664 SDPRG

-683 KDNFNLDQ
+683 KDNFNLELN
-691 GDGLG
+691 GTSLG
-696 DTVFTIQTKM
+696 NATFTIQTKM
-706 NINQRNKE
+706 NINQKDKE
-714 FVEGT
+714 SVEGT
-719 VREDLSLTY
+719 VKEDLSLTY
-728 PKVGNIE
+728 PSVGNIE
-735 SGTLTSDDSSSYK
+735 SGTLTSDDSASYR
-748 FDAMREVSSI
+748 FDVMREVSSI

-798 AIIPIINGNNH
+798 VIIPMINGNNH
-809 SNIDIDEDTGKD
+809 SNIDIDGDTGKD

-846 KYADDTTVE
+846 KYADDTIVE
-855 YRKPDGSKVKL
+855 YRKSDGSKVKL

-967 IVWQDDNSDGK
+967 IVWQDDNSDG
-978 VDAGEKRYS
+978 VVNSGEKRYS

-1019 NLHSGKYRVVLP
+1019 GLHSGKYRVVLP
-1031 NVEREAGSDKVS
+1031 NVERETDSDKVS
-1043 QVSGGTGESAKD
+1043 QVNGATGESAKD

-1072 IQTYSYGAYKKY
+1072 VQTYSYGVYKKY
-1084 SSTTTYINLG
+1084 SSTNTDINLG

-1116 KSAASVTD
+1116 KSVANITD

-1154 TSNDVVGVDSTLG
+1154 TSNDVVGVNSTLG

-1186 NGATVYTSKDYGV
+1186 NGAITYIGKSLFSF
-1199 EYKQEYSMLCTSE
+1199 EKQKYSMVCTSE
-1212 GNFIIDNRSRKI
+1212 GNFIINIDGGKFE
-1224 KKFELPNGETISK
+1224 KFELPGGENISK
-1237 IHIPEDDDYSLYNNY
+1237 IHVPKNYMFSNYN
-1252 SPFVVETSEGK
+1252 PFVVETSEGK
-1263 VYVVNPVTLE
+1263 TYIVNPTTLE
-1273 SKEITEGSYANYINY
+1273 SEEITDGSFA
-1288 RKMYLI
+1288 MYDNASSLLLI
-1294 NNTEG
+1294 NNNKG
-1299 SIIVKDLYNGSL
+1299 SVVEKNLSDGSL
-1311 LSKYNLGS
+1311 YEYNVNN
-1319 SNINSVKFDNNRRSG
+1319 NINGVNYIDDK
-1334 SNNNNFVA
+1334 
-1342 LINGNTL
+1342 LIVLSNGNTL
-1349 FYSYENTFFPTLNQN
+1349 TTYNGHGSTGHS
-1364 RYYNIGEGNTKL
+1364 YNIGEGNTKL
-1376 LDIKDIG
+1376 LDVISTSYSTGI
-1383 NDVLAVT
+1383 LAVT
-1390 NKGLFVL
+1390 NKGLFLL
-1397 TAQKDAD
+1397 TGVRDTD
-1404 GVHYKFRKLLDT
+1404 GIHYKSRKLLET
-1416 DKAIGFLRGL
+1416 DKAIGFLKSSYYGGFKVSL
-1426 NKLALITEDS
+1426 VTEDS
-1436 IIEIDVYNNYNTRV
+1436 IIEIDAENNYNMRTNY
-1450 IASGLS
+1450 SGFS
-1456 EVKQSNTS
+1456 EVKLSKLSN
-1464 NYRDQVA
+1464 NRGNIAVYKR
-1471 FKQTGTDGIEHICV
+1471 TGIDGIEHTCV
-1485 AYYSGGFNEEISINT
+1485 VYSGVGGNLNVSDV
-1500 IAASGTIKNIHYK
+1500 AVSGTIKNIYYERMNL
-1513 GFTILETSDGVYTNS
+1513 IIETSEGIYVQNDVNFAKTNITGEILSFTGDFIITNKGLFKRLYS
-1528 NATFNKQDISGKIMS
+1528 NKEQ
-1543 FGGEN
+1543 
-1548 FIVTDKGIFTRS
+1548 
-1560 FVGGNLK
+1560 
-1567 YVKILFK
+1567 YVKVLFK
-1574 YTKFYKDQS
+1574 STKFYKDQS
-1583 ISPASQTVGDNNT
+1583 ISPVSQTVGDNST

-1601 LPKIIRGNTT
+1601 LPKIIRGNET

-1663 DEFTLPN
+1663 DEFTLPS

-1795 KIWSATIHNDSDNK
+1795 KIWSATIHNDSDRK

-1829 TGESGEAD
+1829 SGESGEAD

-1842 VDADITITKGHVKDT
+1842 VDADITVTKGHVKDT

-1879 DVDPSGYGEP
+1879 DVAPSGYGEP

-1933 KIGTKL
+1933 KVGTKL

-1980 AFDVPFTTGNDVHKD
+1980 AFDVPFTTGNDVHRD

>member
-1 MSKFIKA
+1 

-71 VADDTETDGVVASGD
+71 VADDTETDGIVASGD

-122 NVAMTSSTIIGKF
+122 NTAMTSSTITAKF
-135 SGDTWTYEVPRG
+135 SGDTWTYNVPRG

-153 ARFSVRAKDTKGSVV
+153 ARFSVRAKDTNGSTV
-168 KDNVITA
+168 DGNTITA
-175 TLTNNIVSSY
+175 TVTNNIVSSY

-208 VYSRNAIRN
+208 VYSRNAIRT
-217 YSQGAK
+217 YSQGTK
-223 YGTFNIE
+223 YGSFNIE
-230 PAVLKIDG
+230 PATLKIDG
-238 YSDNGLSS
+238 YSDNGLSA

-267 GDTELTTTN
+267 GDTELTVTN

-296 SAIPTAEDPKAIYTI
+296 SAIPTADDPKAIYTI

-332 AGEGEDYDTSTY
+332 SGENEDYDTSTY

-370 YEPPVEGKIWRYD
+370 YEPPVEGEIWRYD

-410 QGSKTYYEPENL
+410 QGSKTYYEPDSL

-444 VISTDKLVAG
+444 IISTDKLVAG
-454 DTWDSEGTEGNY
+454 DTRDSEGTEGNY
-466 RDSHYDT
+466 RGSHYDT

-482 GDPIDVDNYT
+482 GEPIDIDNYT

-509 TGASE
+509 AGASE

-562 SHKLINAKGTFAIN
+562 SHKLINAKGAFAIN

-588 YSTVM
+588 YDGVM
-593 SYNEVLSF
+593 SYNEILSF
-601 PSVPSVRADIA
+601 PSIPSVVADISA
-612 NNKDKPKADDEGK
+612 NKDKPKVDNEGK
-625 YTAEFVIRDRVDGA
+625 YTAEFTIRDRVNGA

-653 DSAYDTSTFKL
+653 DPVYDTSTFKL
-664 TYYYG
+664 SYPRG

-683 KDNFNLDQ
+683 KDNFNLELN
-691 GDGLG
+691 GTSLG
-696 DTVFTIQTKM
+696 NATFTIQTKM
-706 NINQRNKE
+706 NINQKDKE
-714 FVEGT
+714 SVEGT
-719 VREDLSLTY
+719 VKEDLSLIY
-728 PKVGNIE
+728 PKVGNVE
-735 SGTLTSDDSSSYK
+735 SGTLTSDDSASYR
-748 FDAMREVSSI
+748 FNVMREVSSI

-774 TLNVSADNKG
+774 ILNVSADNKG

-798 AIIPIINGNNH
+798 VIIPMINGNNH
-809 SNIDIDEDTGKD
+809 SNIDIDGDTGKD

-846 KYADDTTVE
+846 KYADDTIVE
-855 YRKPDGSKVKL
+855 YRKSDGSKVKL

-967 IVWQDDNSDGK
+967 IVWQDDNSDG
-978 VDAGEKRYS
+978 VVNSGEKRYS

-1019 NLHSGKYRVVLP
+1019 GLHSGKYRVVLP
-1031 NVEREAGSDKVS
+1031 NVEREADSDKVS
-1043 QVSGGTGESAKD
+1043 QVSGSTGESAKD

-1072 IQTYSYGAYKKY
+1072 VQTYSYGAYKKY
-1084 SSTTTYINLG
+1084 SSTTTDINLG

-1116 KSAASVTD
+1116 KSVANVTD

-1154 TSNDVVGVDSTLG
+1154 TSNDVVGVNSTLG
-1167 YLKETEDDIPGE
+1167 YLKETEDDIPGD
-1179 IKTTVEN
+1179 IKATVEN
-1186 NGATVYTSKDYGV
+1186 NGATTYIGKSLFSF
-1199 EYKQEYSMLCTSE
+1199 EKQKYSMVCTSE
-1212 GNFIIDNRSRKI
+1212 GNFIIDIDGGKFE
-1224 KKFELPNGETISK
+1224 KFELPGGENISK
-1237 IHIPEDDDYSLYNNY
+1237 IHAPKNYMFSNYN
-1252 SPFVVETSEGK
+1252 PFVVETSGGK
-1263 VYVVNPVTLE
+1263 TYIVNPTTLE
-1273 SKEITEGSYANYINY
+1273 SEEITEGSFA
-1288 RKMYLI
+1288 MYDNASSLLLI
-1294 NNTEG
+1294 NNNKG
-1299 SIIVKDLYNGSL
+1299 SVVEKNLSDGSL
-1311 LSKYNLGS
+1311 YEYN
-1319 SNINSVKFDNNRRSG
+1319 V
-1334 SNNNNFVA
+1334 NNNNINGVNYIDGK
-1342 LINGNTL
+1342 LIVLSNGNTL
-1349 FYSYENTFFPTLNQN
+1349 TTYSGHGSNGHS
-1364 RYYNIGEGNTKL
+1364 YNIGEGNTKL
-1376 LDIKDIG
+1376 LDVISTSYSVGI
-1383 NDVLAVT
+1383 LAVT
-1390 NKGLFVL
+1390 NKGLFLL
-1397 TAQKDAD
+1397 TETRDTD
-1404 GVHYKFRKLLDT
+1404 GVHYKSRKLLET
-1416 DKAIGFLRGL
+1416 DKAIGFLKSSYYGGFKVSL
-1426 NKLALITEDS
+1426 VTEDS
-1436 IIEIDVYNNYNTRV
+1436 IIEIDAENNYNMRTNY
-1450 IASGLS
+1450 SGFS
-1456 EVKQSNTS
+1456 EVKLSKLSNNRGNIAVYKRT
-1464 NYRDQVA
+1464 A
-1471 FKQTGTDGIEHICV
+1471 IDGIEHTCV
-1485 AYYSGGFNEEISINT
+1485 VYSGVGGNLNVSDV
-1500 IAASGTIKNIHYK
+1500 AVSGTIKNIYYERMNL
-1513 GFTILETSDGVYTNS
+1513 IIETS
-1528 NATFNKQDISGKIMS
+1528 
-1543 FGGEN
+1543 E
-1548 FIVTDKGIFTRS
+1548 GI
-1560 FVGGNLK
+1560 
-1567 YVKILFK
+1567 YVKNDINFAKTNITGEILSFTGDFVTTNKGLFK
-1574 YTKFYKDQS
+1574 RLYSNKEQYVKVLFKSTKFYKDQS
-1583 ISPASQTVGDNNT
+1583 ISPASQTVGDSNT

-1601 LPKIIRGNTT
+1601 LPKIIRGNET

-1618 VLNDNVEKI
+1618 VLNDNVEKV

-1663 DEFTLPN
+1663 DEFTLPS

-1683 TVKLNKDIDHDET
+1683 TVKLNKDIDHDEP

-1715 EKLDNTYIL
+1715 EKIDNTYIL

-1729 YDLNKNGLRDDNS
+1729 YDLNKDGLRNDNS

-1757 NVSYDTVTDSNGHW
+1757 NISYDTVTDSNGHW

-1795 KIWSATIHNDSDNK
+1795 KIWSATIHNDSDRK

-1829 TGESGEAD
+1829 SGESGEAD

-1842 VDADITITKGHVKDT
+1842 VDADITVTKGHVKDT

-1933 KIGTKL
+1933 KVGTKL

-1980 AFDVPFTTGNDVHKD
+1980 AFDVPFTTGNDVHRD

-2102 WNLELAYNSNGDP
+2102 WNLELAYSSNGDP

>member
-122 NVAMTSSTIIGKF
+122 NVAMTSSTITAKF
-135 SGDTWTYEVPRG
+135 SGDTWTYNVPRG

-153 ARFSVRAKDTKGSVV
+153 ARFSVRAKDTNGSIV

-175 TLTNNIVSSY
+175 TVTNNIVSSY

-208 VYSRNAIRN
+208 VYSRNANRN

-230 PAVLKIDG
+230 PATLKIDG

-267 GDTELTTTN
+267 GDTELTVTN

-296 SAIPTAEDPKAIYTI
+296 SAIPTTEDPKAIYTI

-332 AGEGEDYDTSTY
+332 AGEDENYDTSTY

-370 YEPPVEGKIWRYD
+370 YEPPVEGEIWRYD
-383 TYVPRNDKETVYD
+383 TYVPRNTRETVYD
-396 NGNIYWNN
+396 NGNVYWNN

-410 QGSKTYYEPENL
+410 QGSKTYYQGGDL

-444 VISTDKLVAG
+444 IISTDKLVAG

-509 TGASE
+509 AGASE

-541 TGITKVYIPAKAR
+541 TGLAKVYIPAKAR

-562 SHKLINAKGTFAIN
+562 THKLINAKGTFAVN
-576 KEDTANGVTGNK
+576 KGDTANGVTGNK
-588 YSTVM
+588 YSKVM
-593 SYNEVLSF
+593 SYNEVLAF
-601 PSVPSVRADIA
+601 PSAPVVRADIA
-612 NNKDKPKADDEGK
+612 NNKDKPKVDDGGK
-625 YTAEFVIRDRVDGA
+625 YTAEFVIRDKVDGA

-653 DSAYDTSTFKL
+653 DSVYDISTFKL
-664 TYYYG
+664 SSYNG
-669 WKVDSITGN
+669 WIIDSVTGN
-678 TVVLK
+678 TIVLK
-683 KDNFNLDQ
+683 KDNFNLEN
-691 GDGLG
+691 GISLG
-696 DTVFTIQTKM
+696 DTTFTIQTKM
-706 NINQRNKE
+706 NVNQKDKE
-714 FVEGT
+714 FVEGA
-719 VREDLSLTY
+719 VKEDLSLTY
-728 PKVGNIE
+728 PSVGNIE
-735 SGTLTSDDSSSYK
+735 SGTLTSDDSTSYK
-748 FDAMREVSSI
+748 FDVMREVSSI

-798 AIIPIINGNNH
+798 VIIPMINGNNH

-846 KYADDTTVE
+846 KYADDTIVE

-866 PVNYETGEV
+866 PVNYDTGEV
-875 DISSIPE
+875 DVSSIPE

-978 VDAGEKRYS
+978 VDTGEKRYS

-1031 NVEREAGSDKVS
+1031 NVERDADSDKVS
-1043 QVSGGTGESAKD
+1043 QVSGATGESAKD

-1072 IQTYSYGAYKKY
+1072 VQTYSYGAYKKY
-1084 SSTTTYINLG
+1084 SSTTTDVNLG

-1116 KSAASVTD
+1116 KSVASVTD

-1154 TSNDVVGVDSTLG
+1154 TSNDVVGVNSTLG
-1167 YLKETEDDIPGE
+1167 YLKETENDIPGE

-1186 NGATVYTSKDYGV
+1186 NGAITRIGKDLFSFDQQ
-1199 EYKQEYSMLCTSE
+1199 KYSMVCTSE
-1212 GNFIIDNRSRKI
+1212 GNFIINTDNGTLN
-1224 KKFELPNGETISK
+1224 KFELPNGETISK
-1237 IHIPEDDDYSLYNNY
+1237 IHVPGNFIFSNYN
-1252 SPFVVETSEGK
+1252 PFVVETSEGK
-1263 VYVVNPVTLE
+1263 IYIVNPITLKSE
-1273 SKEITEGSYANYINY
+1273 ETTEGSFVSYDNPTELNFV
-1288 RKMYLI
+1288 
-1294 NNTEG
+1294 NNNEG
-1299 SIIVKDLYNGSL
+1299 SVIKKNLSDGSL
-1311 LSKYNLGS
+1311 YKYNVRS
-1319 SNINSVKFDNNRRSG
+1319 NNINGVKSY
-1334 SNNNNFVA
+1334 NNNLFV
-1342 LINGNTL
+1342 LTNGDTL
-1349 FYSYENTFFPTLNQN
+1349 TVYKNAFSNGYS
-1364 RYYNIGEGNTKL
+1364 YNIGEGNTKL
-1376 LDIKDIG
+1376 LDVSFVAIYS
-1383 NDVLAVT
+1383 NNYFAVT
-1390 NKGLFVL
+1390 NKGLFLL
-1397 TAQKDAD
+1397 TNEIDTD
-1404 GVHYKFRKLLDT
+1404 GIHYKFRKLIDT
-1416 DKAIGFLRGL
+1416 DKAIGML
-1426 NKLALITEDS
+1426 KLSYSGSRIALVTEDS
-1436 IIEIDVYNNYNTRV
+1436 IIEIDIKHDYRTTIVRSDISEVKLSNNYNGTGTKV
-1450 IASGLS
+1450 TFKQGYSGLVGLVYY
-1456 EVKQSNTS
+1456 ET
-1464 NYRDQVA
+1464 R
-1471 FKQTGTDGIEHICV
+1471 TGMLRN
-1485 AYYSGGFNEEISINT
+1485 FNVNNIG
-1500 IAASGTIKNIHYK
+1500 GTIKNIYSRED
-1513 GFTILETSDGVYTNS
+1513 GIDNTVIETSEGIYIKVYGGPFKKS
-1528 NATFNKQDISGKIMS
+1528 NVTGSIMS
-1543 FGGEN
+1543 LEDP
-1548 FIVTDKGIFTRS
+1548 FIVTNEGLFERLRS
-1560 FVGGNLK
+1560 DDTQYRKVS
-1567 YVKILFK
+1567 FK
-1574 YTKFYKDQS
+1574 SSKFYKDQS
-1583 ISPASQTVGDNNT
+1583 ISPSSQTVGDNNT

-1601 LPKIIRGNTT
+1601 LPKIVRGNET

-1795 KIWSATIHNDSDNK
+1795 KIWSATIHNDSDRK

-1829 TGESGEAD
+1829 SGESGEAD

-1842 VDADITITKGHVKDT
+1842 VDADITVTKGHVKDT

-1912 NGQSDLTDVKIYD
+1912 NGQSDLTNVKIYD

-1980 AFDVPFTTGNDVHKD
+1980 AFDVPFTTGNDVHRD

-2121 EGVPLATI
+2121 EGIPLATI

-2156 SSEGFII
+2156 NSEGFII

>member
-175 TLTNNIVSSY
+175 TVTNNIVSSY

-217 YSQGAK
+217 YSQSEK

-230 PAVLKIDG
+230 PATLKIDG

-267 GDTELTTTN
+267 GNTELTVTN

-332 AGEGEDYDTSTY
+332 SGENDDYDTSTY

-499 KGVTSLDDGV
+499 KGVTSLDDDV
-509 TGASE
+509 AGASE

-562 SHKLINAKGTFAIN
+562 SHKLINAKGTFAVN

-588 YSTVM
+588 YSKVM
-593 SYNEVLSF
+593 SYNEILSF
-601 PSVPSVRADIA
+601 PSIPSVRADIA
-612 NNKDKPKADDEGK
+612 TTKDKPKVGDEGK
-625 YTAEFVIRDRVDGA
+625 YTAEFVFRDRVSGA
-639 PTAYGY
+639 PTAHGY

-653 DSAYDTSTFKL
+653 DSVYDTSTFKL
-664 TYYYG
+664 IYYNG
-669 WKVDSITGN
+669 WKVDSVTGN

-683 KDNFNLDQ
+683 KDNFDLDD
-691 GDGLG
+691 GTGLG
-696 DTVFTIQTKM
+696 DATFTIQTKM
-706 NINQRNKE
+706 NINQKDKE
-714 FVEGT
+714 SVEGT
-719 VREDLSLTY
+719 VKEDLSLTY

-735 SGTLTSDDSSSYK
+735 SGTLTSDDSTSYK
-748 FDAMREVSSI
+748 FDVMREVSSI

-798 AIIPIINGNNH
+798 VIIPMINGNNH

-846 KYADDTTVE
+846 KYADDTIVE
-855 YRKPDGSKVKL
+855 YRKSDGSKVKL

-875 DISSIPE
+875 DVSSIPE

-911 SIKPTD
+911 SIKPAD

-978 VDAGEKRYS
+978 VDTGEKRYS

-1031 NVEREAGSDKVS
+1031 NVERETDSDKVS
-1043 QVSGGTGESAKD
+1043 QVNGSTGESAKD

-1072 IQTYSYGAYKKY
+1072 VQTYSYGAYKKY
-1084 SSTTTYINLG
+1084 SSTTTDINLG

-1116 KSAASVTD
+1116 KSVASVTD

-1145 IEGAVLTDR
+1145 IEGVVLTDR
-1154 TSNDVVGVDSTLG
+1154 TSNDVVGVNSTLG
-1167 YLKETEDDIPGE
+1167 YLKETENDIPGE

-1186 NGATVYTSKDYGV
+1186 NGAITRIGKDLFSFNQQ
-1199 EYKQEYSMLCTSE
+1199 KYSMVCTSE
-1212 GNFIIDNRSRKI
+1212 GNFIINTDNGALN
-1224 KKFELPNGETISK
+1224 KFELPNGETISK
-1237 IHIPEDDDYSLYNNY
+1237 IHVPGNFVFSNYN
-1252 SPFVVETSEGK
+1252 PFVVETSEGK
-1263 VYVVNPVTLE
+1263 IYIVNPITLKSE
-1273 SKEITEGSYANYINY
+1273 EVTEGSFVSYNDATELN
-1288 RKMYLI
+1288 LL
-1294 NNTEG
+1294 NNNNG
-1299 SIIVKDLYNGSL
+1299 NVVVKN
-1311 LSKYNLGS
+1311 LSDES
-1319 SNINSVKFDNNRRSG
+1319 SYKRNVG
-1334 SNNNNFVA
+1334 SNNINGIKFTNDSRLIA
-1342 LINGNTL
+1342 LTNGNTL
-1349 FYSYENTFFPTLNQN
+1349 TVSPDLGSGGYS
-1364 RYYNIGEGNTKL
+1364 YNIGEGNTKL
-1376 LDIKDIG
+1376 LDVSLV
-1383 NDVLAVT
+1383 NNYSLNYFVVT
-1390 NKGLFVL
+1390 NKGLFLL
-1397 TAQKDAD
+1397 TGERDTD
-1404 GVHYKFRKLLDT
+1404 GIHYKSRKLVDT
-1416 DKAIGFLRGL
+1416 DKAIGMLKSSYYGGET
-1426 NKLALITEDS
+1426 ALVTEDS
-1436 IIEIDVYNNYNTRV
+1436 IIEIDINHDYRTTIVRRN
-1450 IASGLS
+1450 IS
-1456 EVKQSNTS
+1456 EVKLSN
-1464 NYRDQVA
+1464 NDVPNKVA
-1471 FKQTGTDGIEHICV
+1471 FNKQDTATGFVGL
-1485 AYYSGGFNEEISINT
+1485 AYYEATTGRLRNLNVNNIG
-1500 IAASGTIKNIHYK
+1500 GTIKNIYSRED
-1513 GFTILETSDGVYTNS
+1513 GIDNTVIETSEGIYIKVYGGPFKKS
-1528 NATFNKQDISGKIMS
+1528 NVTGSIMS
-1543 FGGEN
+1543 LEDT
-1548 FIVTDKGIFTRS
+1548 FIVTNEGLFERLRS
-1560 FVGGNLK
+1560 DDTQYRKVS
-1567 YVKILFK
+1567 FK
-1574 YTKFYKDQS
+1574 SPKFYKDQS

-1601 LPKIIRGNTT
+1601 LPKIVRGRET

-1663 DEFTLPN
+1663 DEFTLPS

-1795 KIWSATIHNDSDNK
+1795 KIWSATIHNDSDRK

-1842 VDADITITKGHVKDT
+1842 VDADITVTKGHVKDT

-1980 AFDVPFTTGNDVHKD
+1980 AFDVPFTTGNDVHRD

>member
-71 VADDTETDGVVASGD
+71 VVDDTETDGVVASGD

-122 NVAMTSSTIIGKF
+122 NTAMTSSTITAKF
-135 SGDTWTYEVPRG
+135 SGDTWTYNVPRG

-153 ARFSVRAKDTKGSVV
+153 ARFSVRAKDTNGSTV
-168 KDNVITA
+168 KDNTITA
-175 TLTNNIVSSY
+175 TVTNNIVSSY

-208 VYSRNAIRN
+208 VYSRSANRN

-230 PAVLKIDG
+230 PATLKIDG
-238 YSDNGLSS
+238 YSDNGLSA

-253 IDVSSFPDGTQWWL
+253 IDVSSFPNGTQWWL
-267 GDTELTTTN
+267 GDTELTVTN

-332 AGEGEDYDTSTY
+332 SGEDENYDTSTY

-370 YEPPVEGKIWRYD
+370 YEPPVEGEIWRYD

-410 QGSKTYYEPENL
+410 QGSKTYYEPYSL

-444 VISTDKLVAG
+444 IISTDKLVAG
-454 DTWDSEGTEGNY
+454 DTWDSEGTDGNY

-482 GDPIDVDNYT
+482 GEPIDIDNYT

-509 TGASE
+509 AGASE

-562 SHKLINAKGTFAIN
+562 SHKLINAKGAFAIN

-588 YSTVM
+588 YDGVM
-593 SYNEVLSF
+593 SYNEILSF
-601 PSVPSVRADIA
+601 PSIPSVMADIA
-612 NNKDKPKADDEGK
+612 IKKDKPKVDEGK
-625 YTAEFVIRDRVDGA
+625 YTAEFTIQDRVNGA

-653 DSAYDTSTFKL
+653 DPVYDTSTFKL
-664 TYYYG
+664 SDPRG

-683 KDNFNLDQ
+683 KDNFNLELN
-691 GDGLG
+691 GTSLG
-696 DTVFTIQTKM
+696 NATFTIQTKM
-706 NINQRNKE
+706 NINQKDKE
-714 FVEGT
+714 SVEGT
-719 VREDLSLTY
+719 VKEDLSLTY

-735 SGTLTSDDSSSYK
+735 SGTLTSDDSASYR

-798 AIIPIINGNNH
+798 VIIPMINGNNH
-809 SNIDIDEDTGKD
+809 SNIDIDGDTGKD

-832 KADGRYKVESITLI
+832 KADGRYKIESITLI
-846 KYADDTTVE
+846 KYADDTIVE
-855 YRKPDGSKVKL
+855 YRKQDGSKVKL

-875 DISSIPE
+875 DVSSIPE

-967 IVWQDDNSDGK
+967 IVWQDDNSDG
-978 VDAGEKRYS
+978 VVNSGEKRYS

-1019 NLHSGKYRVVLP
+1019 GLHSGKYRVVLP

-1072 IQTYSYGAYKKY
+1072 VQTYSYGAYKKY
-1084 SSTTTYINLG
+1084 SSTTTDVNLG

-1116 KSAASVTD
+1116 KSVANVTD

-1154 TSNDVVGVDSTLG
+1154 TSNDVVGVNSTLG
-1167 YLKETEDDIPGE
+1167 YLKETEDDIPGD
-1179 IKTTVEN
+1179 IKATVEN
-1186 NGATVYTSKDYGV
+1186 NGATTYIGKSLFSF
-1199 EYKQEYSMLCTSE
+1199 EKQKYSMVCTSE
-1212 GNFIIDNRSRKI
+1212 GNFIIDIDGGKFE
-1224 KKFELPNGETISK
+1224 KFELPGGENISK
-1237 IHIPEDDDYSLYNNY
+1237 IHVPKNYMFSNYN
-1252 SPFVVETSEGK
+1252 PFVVETSEGK
-1263 VYVVNPVTLE
+1263 TYIVNPTTLE
-1273 SKEITEGSYANYINY
+1273 SEEITDGSFA
-1288 RKMYLI
+1288 MYDNASSLLLI
-1294 NNTEG
+1294 NNNKG
-1299 SIIVKDLYNGSL
+1299 SVVEKNLSDGSL
-1311 LSKYNLGS
+1311 YEYN
-1319 SNINSVKFDNNRRSG
+1319 V
-1334 SNNNNFVA
+1334 NNNNINGVNYIDGE
-1342 LINGNTL
+1342 LIVLSNGNTL
-1349 FYSYENTFFPTLNQN
+1349 TTYDGHGSNGYS
-1364 RYYNIGEGNTKL
+1364 YNIGEGNTKL
-1376 LDIKDIG
+1376 LDVISTSYSVDI
-1383 NDVLAVT
+1383 LAVT
-1390 NKGLFVL
+1390 NKGLFLL
-1397 TAQKDAD
+1397 TKVRDTD
-1404 GVHYKFRKLLDT
+1404 GDHYKPRKLLET
-1416 DKAIGFLRGL
+1416 DKAIGFL
-1426 NKLALITEDS
+1426 KLSYYGGSKVSLVTEDS
-1436 IIEIDVYNNYNTRV
+1436 IIEIDAENNYNMRTNY
-1450 IASGLS
+1450 SGFS
-1456 EVKQSNTS
+1456 EVKLSKLSND
-1464 NYRDQVA
+1464 RDNIAVY
-1471 FKQTGTDGIEHICV
+1471 KRTGIDGIEHTCFV
-1485 AYYSGGFNEEISINT
+1485 YSGVGGNLNVSDV
-1500 IAASGTIKNIHYK
+1500 AVSGTIKNIYYE
-1513 GFTILETSDGVYTNS
+1513 GMNLIIETSEGIYVQNDVNFAKTNITGEILSFAGEFITTNKGLFKRLYS
-1528 NATFNKQDISGKIMS
+1528 N
-1543 FGGEN
+1543 GEQ
-1548 FIVTDKGIFTRS
+1548 
-1560 FVGGNLK
+1560 

-1574 YTKFYKDQS
+1574 STKFYKDQS

-1601 LPKIIRGNTT
+1601 LPKILRGRET

-1729 YDLNKNGLRDDNS
+1729 YDLNKDGLRNDNS

-1771 QIEHLYNNTNYE
+1771 QIENLYNNTNYE

-1795 KIWSATIHNDSDNK
+1795 KIWSATIHNDSDRK

-1829 TGESGEAD
+1829 SGESGEAD

-1842 VDADITITKGHVKDT
+1842 VDADITVTKGHVKDT

-1933 KIGTKL
+1933 KVGTKL

-1980 AFDVPFTTGNDVHKD
+1980 AFDVPFTTGNDVHRD

>member
-122 NVAMTSSTIIGKF
+122 NTAMTSSTITAKF
-135 SGDTWTYEVPRG
+135 SGDTWTYNVPRG

-153 ARFSVRAKDTKGSVV
+153 ARFSVRAKDTNGSTV
-168 KDNVITA
+168 DGNTITA
-175 TLTNNIVSSY
+175 TVTNNIVSSY

-208 VYSRNAIRN
+208 VYSRNAIRT
-217 YSQGAK
+217 YSQGTK
-223 YGTFNIE
+223 YGSFNIE
-230 PAVLKIDG
+230 PATLKIDG
-238 YSDNGLSS
+238 YSDNGLSA

-267 GDTELTTTN
+267 GDTELTVTN

-332 AGEGEDYDTSTY
+332 SGENEDYDTSTY

-499 KGVTSLDDGV
+499 KGVTSLDDDV
-509 TGASE
+509 AGASE

-706 NINQRNKE
+706 NINQGNKE

-748 FDAMREVSSI
+748 LDAMREVSSI

-846 KYADDTTVE
+846 KYADGTTVE

-1116 KSAASVTD
+1116 KSVASVTD

-1186 NGATVYTSKDYGV
+1186 NGAMTYIGKDRYDLD
-1199 EYKQEYSMLCTSE
+1199 KQRYSMVCTSE
-1212 GNFIIDNRSRKI
+1212 GNFIINIDSRTF
-1224 KKFELPNGETISK
+1224 KKFELPNGETITK
-1237 IHIPEDDDYSLYNNY
+1237 IHVPKDFIFTYYN
-1252 SPFVVETSEGK
+1252 PFVVETSEGK
-1263 VYVVNPVTLE
+1263 TYIVNPTDLKIEDASFGNFV
-1273 SKEITEGSYANYINY
+1273 SYDND
-1288 RKMYLI
+1288 KLLFI
-1294 NNTEG
+1294 NNNKG
-1299 SIIVKDLYNGSL
+1299 SIIERNLSSGSVAEH
-1311 LSKYNLGS
+1311 NVAS
-1319 SNINSVKFDNNRRSG
+1319 SNSINGMITTNNYEQ
-1334 SNNNNFVA
+1334 V
-1342 LINGNTL
+1342 LLTNGNTL
-1349 FYSYENTFFPTLNQN
+1349 TVNTDLGLFSYS
-1364 RYYNIGEGNTKL
+1364 YNIGDGNTKL
-1376 LDIKDIG
+1376 LDAYSNNGG
-1383 NDVLAVT
+1383 NTLAVT
-1390 NKGLFVL
+1390 NKGLFLL
-1397 TAQKDAD
+1397 TKERDTD
-1404 GVHYKFRKLLDT
+1404 GVHYKFRKLVDT
-1416 DKAIGFLRGL
+1416 DKAIGILRSSSYNGISL
-1426 NKLALITEDS
+1426 VTEDS
-1436 IIEIDVYNNYNTRV
+1436 ILAINANNNYFKFPFRAG
-1450 IASGLS
+1450 IS
-1456 EVKQSNTS
+1456 EVKLSQINNGT
-1464 NYRDQVA
+1464 NYVA
-1471 FKQTGTDGIEHICV
+1471 FKQLSISDNKYTTVAFQGNGTGLKVFGQ
-1485 AYYSGGFNEEISINT
+1485 AMSIN
-1500 IAASGTIKNIHYK
+1500 GTIKNIWARSMND
-1513 GFTILETSDGVYTNS
+1513 IVVETSEGIYVKNS
-1528 NATFNKQDISGKIMS
+1528 SNKFEKSNTTGEIMS
-1543 FGGEN
+1543 SVDN
-1548 FIVTDKGIFTRS
+1548 FITTNEGVFRRLYDEFAQYEK
-1560 FVGGNLK
+1560 V
-1567 YVKILFK
+1567 LFK
-1574 YTKFYKDQS
+1574 SQKFYKDQS
-1583 ISPASQTVGDNNT
+1583 ISPASQAVGDNNT

-1601 LPKIIRGNTT
+1601 LPKIVRGNAT

-1663 DEFTLPN
+1663 DEFTLPS

-1795 KIWSATIHNDSDNK
+1795 KIWSATIHNDSDRK

-1842 VDADITITKGHVKDT
+1842 VDADITVTKGHVKDT

-1933 KIGTKL
+1933 KVGTKL

-1971 MAPGSKLIG
+1971 MTPGSKLIG
-1980 AFDVPFTTGNDVHKD
+1980 AFDVPFTTGNDVHRD

-2129 DGQSDAGNIWCNI
+2129 GGQSDAGNIWCNI

>member
-1 MSKFIKA
+1 

-26 PFASLVTANAAEV
+26 PFASLATANAAEV

-61 TFINSKNGFA
+61 TFINSKNGFS

-122 NVAMTSSTIIGKF
+122 NTAMTSSTITAKF
-135 SGDTWTYEVPRG
+135 SGDTWTYNVPRG

-153 ARFSVRAKDTKGSVV
+153 ARFSVRAKDTNGSVV

-175 TLTNNIVSSY
+175 TVTNNIVSSY

-208 VYSRNAIRN
+208 VYSRNVNRN

-230 PAVLKIDG
+230 PAALKIDG

-267 GDTELTTTN
+267 GDTELTVTN

-332 AGEGEDYDTSTY
+332 AGEDENYDTSTY

-370 YEPPVEGKIWRYD
+370 YEPPVEGEIWRYD
-383 TYVPRNDKETVYD
+383 TYVPRNTRETVYD
-396 NGNIYWNN
+396 NGNVYWNN

-410 QGSKTYYEPENL
+410 QGSKTYYQGGDL

-444 VISTDKLVAG
+444 IISTDKLVAG

-482 GDPIDVDNYT
+482 GDPIDIDNYT

-499 KGVTSLDDGV
+499 KGTTSLDDGV
-509 TGASE
+509 AGASE

-541 TGITKVYIPAKAR
+541 TGLAKVYIPVKAR

-562 SHKLINAKGTFAIN
+562 SHKLINAKGTFAVN

-588 YSTVM
+588 YNKVM
-593 SYNEVLSF
+593 SYNEILSF
-601 PSVPSVRADIA
+601 PSIPSVRADIA
-612 NNKDKPKADDEGK
+612 TTKDKPKVGDEGK
-625 YTAEFVIRDRVDGA
+625 YTAEFVFRDRVSGA
-639 PTAYGY
+639 PTAHGY

-653 DSAYDTSTFKL
+653 DSVYDTSTFKL
-664 TYYYG
+664 IYYNG
-669 WKVDSITGN
+669 WKVDSVTGN

-683 KDNFNLDQ
+683 KDNFDLDD
-691 GDGLG
+691 GTGLG
-696 DTVFTIQTKM
+696 DATFTIQTKM
-706 NINQRNKE
+706 NVNQKDKE
-714 FVEGT
+714 SVEGT
-719 VREDLSLTY
+719 VKEDLSLTY

-735 SGTLTSDDSSSYK
+735 SGTLTSDDSASYR
-748 FDAMREVSSI
+748 FDVMREVSSA

-774 TLNVSADNKG
+774 TLNVSADTKG

-798 AIIPIINGNNH
+798 VIIPMINGNNH

-832 KADGRYKVESITLI
+832 KADGRYKIESITLI
-846 KYADDTTVE
+846 KYADDTIVE

-875 DISSIPE
+875 DVSSIPE

-978 VDAGEKRYS
+978 VDTGEKRYS

-1031 NVEREAGSDKVS
+1031 NVERDADSDKVS
-1043 QVSGGTGESAKD
+1043 QVSGATGESAKD

-1072 IQTYSYGAYKKY
+1072 VQTYSYGAYKKY
-1084 SSTTTYINLG
+1084 SSTTTDVNLG

-1116 KSAASVTD
+1116 KSVASVTD

-1154 TSNDVVGVDSTLG
+1154 TSNDVVGVNSTLG
-1167 YLKETEDDIPGE
+1167 YLKETENDIPGE

-1186 NGATVYTSKDYGV
+1186 NGAITRIGKDLFSFD
-1199 EYKQEYSMLCTSE
+1199 QQNYSMVCTSE
-1212 GNFIIDNRSRKI
+1212 GNFIINTDNWTLN
-1224 KKFELPNGETISK
+1224 KFELPNGETISK
-1237 IHIPEDDDYSLYNNY
+1237 IHVPGNFIFSNYN
-1252 SPFVVETSEGK
+1252 PFVVETSEGK
-1263 VYVVNPVTLE
+1263 IYIVNPITLKSE
-1273 SKEITEGSYANYINY
+1273 ETTEGSFVSYDNSTELNFV
-1288 RKMYLI
+1288 
-1294 NNTEG
+1294 NNNEG
-1299 SIIVKDLYNGSL
+1299 SVITKNLSDGSL
-1311 LSKYNLGS
+1311 YKYNVRS
-1319 SNINSVKFDNNRRSG
+1319 NNINGVKSC
-1334 SNNNNFVA
+1334 NNNLFV
-1342 LINGNTL
+1342 LKNGDTL
-1349 FYSYENTFFPTLNQN
+1349 TVYKNTFSNG
-1364 RYYNIGEGNTKL
+1364 YSYNIGEGNTKL
-1376 LDIKDIG
+1376 LDVSHVASYS
-1383 NDVLAVT
+1383 NNYFAVT
-1390 NKGLFVL
+1390 NKGLFLL
-1397 TAQKDAD
+1397 TNEIDTD
-1404 GVHYKFRKLLDT
+1404 GIHYKFRKLIDT
-1416 DKAIGFLRGL
+1416 DKAIGML
-1426 NKLALITEDS
+1426 KLSYSGSRIALVTEDS
-1436 IIEIDVYNNYNTRV
+1436 IIEIDIKHDYRTTIVRSDISEVKLSNNYNGTGTKV
-1450 IASGLS
+1450 TFKQGYSGL
-1456 EVKQSNTS
+1456 V
-1464 NYRDQVA
+1464 
-1471 FKQTGTDGIEHICV
+1471 GL
-1485 AYYSGGFNEEISINT
+1485 AYYETRTGMLRNFNVDNIG
-1500 IAASGTIKNIHYK
+1500 GTIKNIYSR
-1513 GFTILETSDGVYTNS
+1513 GGGIDNTVIETSEGIYIKVYGGPFKKS
-1528 NATFNKQDISGKIMS
+1528 NVTGSIMS
-1543 FGGEN
+1543 LEDP
-1548 FIVTDKGIFTRS
+1548 FIVTNEGLFERLRIDDTQYRKVS
-1560 FVGGNLK
+1560 FK
-1567 YVKILFK
+1567 SS
-1574 YTKFYKDQS
+1574 KFYKDQS
-1583 ISPASQTVGDNNT
+1583 ISPSSQTVGDNNT

-1601 LPKIIRGNTT
+1601 LPKIVRGNET

-1795 KIWSATIHNDSDNK
+1795 KIWSATIHNDSDRK

-1842 VDADITITKGHVKDT
+1842 VDADITVTKGHVKDT

-1872 VDDTKAV
+1872 IDDTKAV

-1933 KIGTKL
+1933 KVGTKL

-1980 AFDVPFTTGNDVHKD
+1980 AFDVPFTTGNDVHRD

>member
-1 MSKFIKA
+1 

-122 NVAMTSSTIIGKF
+122 NTAMTSSTITAKF
-135 SGDTWTYEVPRG
+135 SGDTWTYNVPRG

-153 ARFSVRAKDTKGSVV
+153 ARFSVRAKDTNGSVV
-168 KDNVITA
+168 KDNTITA
-175 TLTNNIVSSY
+175 TVTNNIVSSY

-208 VYSRNAIRN
+208 VYSRNAIRT
-217 YSQGAK
+217 YSQGTK
-223 YGTFNIE
+223 YGSFNIE
-230 PAVLKIDG
+230 PATLKIDG

-267 GDTELTTTN
+267 GDTELTVTN

-332 AGEGEDYDTSTY
+332 AGEDEDYDTSTY

-370 YEPPVEGKIWRYD
+370 YEPPVEGEIWRYD

-410 QGSKTYYEPENL
+410 QGSKTYYEPDSL

-444 VISTDKLVAG
+444 IISTDKLVAG
-454 DTWDSEGTEGNY
+454 DTRDSEGTEGNY
-466 RDSHYDT
+466 RGSHYDT

-482 GDPIDVDNYT
+482 GEPIDIDNYT

-509 TGASE
+509 AGASE

-541 TGITKVYIPAKAR
+541 TGVAKVYIPAKAR

-576 KEDTANGVTGNK
+576 KVDTANGVTGNK
-588 YSTVM
+588 YDGVM
-593 SYNEVLSF
+593 SYNEILSF
-601 PSVPSVRADIA
+601 PSIPSVMADIA
-612 NNKDKPKADDEGK
+612 IKKDKPKVDEGK
-625 YTAEFVIRDRVDGA
+625 YTAEFTIQDRVNGA

-653 DSAYDTSTFKL
+653 DSVYDTSTFKL
-664 TYYYG
+664 SDPRG

-683 KDNFNLDQ
+683 KDNFNLELN
-691 GDGLG
+691 GTSLG
-696 DTVFTIQTKM
+696 NATFTIQTKM
-706 NINQRNKE
+706 NINQKDKE
-714 FVEGT
+714 SVEGT
-719 VREDLSLTY
+719 VKEDLSLTY

-735 SGTLTSDDSSSYK
+735 SGTLTSDDSASYR
-748 FDAMREVSSI
+748 FDVMREVSSI

-798 AIIPIINGNNH
+798 VIIPMINGNNH
-809 SNIDIDEDTGKD
+809 SNIDIDGDTGKD

-866 PVNYETGEV
+866 PVNYETGKV

-978 VDAGEKRYS
+978 VDTGEKRYS

-1019 NLHSGKYRVVLP
+1019 NLHSGKYRVILP
-1031 NVEREAGSDKVS
+1031 NVERETDSDKVS
-1043 QVSGGTGESAKD
+1043 QVNGGTGESAKD

-1072 IQTYSYGAYKKY
+1072 VQTYSYGAYKKY
-1084 SSTTTYINLG
+1084 SSTTTDINLG
-1094 VGEDKADINYGFK
+1094 IGEDKADINYGFK

-1116 KSAASVTD
+1116 KSVASVTD

-1154 TSNDVVGVDSTLG
+1154 TSNDVVGVNSTLG
-1167 YLKETEDDIPGE
+1167 YLKEEEGDIPGE
-1179 IKTTVEN
+1179 IKTEVEN
-1186 NGATVYTSKDYGV
+1186 NGAITYIRKNLYDLDS
-1199 EYKQEYSMLCTSE
+1199 QIYSMMCTSE
-1212 GNFIIDNRSRKI
+1212 GNFIIDTDSRTY
-1224 KKFELPNGETISK
+1224 KKFDLPNGETISK
-1237 IHIPEDDDYSLYNNY
+1237 IHVPIEFNFSHYN
-1252 SPFVVETSEGK
+1252 PFVVETSEGK
-1263 VYVVNPVTLE
+1263 IYTVDPTTLKSE
-1273 SKEITEGSYANYINY
+1273 EVTEGSFAYYTSNGL
-1288 RKMYLI
+1288 YLI
-1294 NNTEG
+1294 NNVEG
-1299 SIIVKDLYNGSL
+1299 SVISKNVLEPTTY
-1311 LSKYNLGS
+1311 KYNVG
-1319 SNINSVKFDNNRRSG
+1319 SNINSVNVIDNG
-1334 SNNNNFVA
+1334 LLVA
-1342 LINGNTL
+1342 LVNKNSLSVSTG
-1349 FYSYENTFFPTLNQN
+1349 FFNKS
-1364 RYYNIGEGNTKL
+1364 YNIGEGNTKL
-1376 LDIKDIG
+1376 LDAIRVGYG

-1390 NKGLFVL
+1390 NKGLFLL
-1397 TAQKDAD
+1397 TNELDSD
-1404 GVHYKFRKLLDT
+1404 GIHYKFKKLLDT
-1416 DKAIGFLRGL
+1416 DNAIGFLKASYFNSGIGL
-1426 NKLALITEDS
+1426 VTEDS
-1436 IIEIDVYNNYNTRV
+1436 IIEIDPSNNYSTRV
-1450 IASGLS
+1450 VASGLS
-1456 EVKQSNTS
+1456 EVKLIKLNYSYNSNK
-1464 NYRDQVA
+1464 VV
-1471 FKQTGTDGIEHICV
+1471 FKQTGADGIEHICI
-1485 AYYSGGFNEEISINT
+1485 AYYYNSKNLNIVNVDI
-1500 IAASGTIKNIHYK
+1500 ASGTIKNIWSK
-1513 GFTILETSDGVYTNS
+1513 DQNTLILETSEGTYIKADGNPFKKSYV
-1528 NATFNKQDISGKIMS
+1528 AGEIMS
-1543 FGGEN
+1543 FEYGFLITNEGLFRYLGSSE
-1548 FIVTDKGIFTRS
+1548 
-1560 FVGGNLK
+1560 
-1567 YVKILFK
+1567 YVKMLFK
-1574 YTKFYKDQS
+1574 STKFYKDQS
-1583 ISPASQTVGDNNT
+1583 ISPSSQTVGDNNT

-1601 LPKIIRGNTT
+1601 LPKIIRGNET

-1742 PVVGVRVTVT
+1742 PVVGVRVTVI

-1795 KIWSATIHNDSDNK
+1795 KIWSATIHNDSDRK

-1842 VDADITITKGHVKDT
+1842 VDADITVTKGHVKDT

-1879 DVDPSGYGEP
+1879 DVAPSGYGEP

-1933 KIGTKL
+1933 KVGTKL

-1980 AFDVPFTTGNDVHKD
+1980 AFDVPFTTGNDVHRD

-2071 ENGNLDVN
+2071 ENGNLDIN

>member
-122 NVAMTSSTIIGKF
+122 NTAMTSSTITAKF
-135 SGDTWTYEVPRG
+135 SGDTWTYNVPRG

-153 ARFSVRAKDTKGSVV
+153 ARFSVKAKDTNGSVV

-175 TLTNNIVSSY
+175 TVTNNIVSSY

-208 VYSRNAIRN
+208 VYSRNANRN

-230 PAVLKIDG
+230 PATLKIDG

-267 GDTELTTTN
+267 GDTELTVTN

-332 AGEGEDYDTSTY
+332 AGEDENYDTSTY
-344 TSNGALVHAPKG
+344 TSNGALVHAPRG

-370 YEPPVEGKIWRYD
+370 YEPPVEGEIWRYD
-383 TYVPRNDKETVYD
+383 TYVPRNTRETVYD
-396 NGNIYWNN
+396 NGNVYWNN

-410 QGSKTYYEPENL
+410 QGSKTYYQGGDL

-444 VISTDKLVAG
+444 IISTDKLVAG

-482 GDPIDVDNYT
+482 GEPIDIDNYT

-576 KEDTANGVTGNK
+576 KEDTVNGVTGNK
-588 YSTVM
+588 YDTVM
-593 SYNEVLSF
+593 SYNEILSF
-601 PSVPSVRADIA
+601 PSIPVVRADIA
-612 NNKDKPKADDEGK
+612 NNKDKPKVDDGGK
-625 YTAEFVIRDRVDGA
+625 YTAEFVIKDRIDGA

-653 DSAYDTSTFKL
+653 DSIYDTSTFQL
-664 TYYYG
+664 SNPNG
-669 WKVDSITGN
+669 WTVDSITGN

-683 KDNFNLDQ
+683 KDNFNLEL
-691 GDGLG
+691 GSISLG
-696 DTVFTIQTKM
+696 DTTFTIQTKM
-706 NINQRNKE
+706 NVNQKDKE
-714 FVEGT
+714 FVEGA
-719 VREDLSLTY
+719 VKEDLSLTY
-728 PKVGNIE
+728 PSVGNIE
-735 SGTLTSDDSSSYK
+735 SGTLTSDDSTSYK
-748 FDAMREVSSI
+748 FDVMREVSSI
-758 LTADTHK
+758 LTADSHK

-789 VLPYNKDDK
+789 VLPYHKDDK
-798 AIIPIINGNNH
+798 VIIPMINGNNH
-809 SNIDIDEDTGKD
+809 SNIDIDENTGKD

-832 KADGRYKVESITLI
+832 KVDGRYKVESITLI
-846 KYADDTTVE
+846 KYADDTIVE

-875 DISSIPE
+875 DVSSIPE

-967 IVWQDDNSDGK
+967 IVWQDDNSDGV

-1004 GLETTTDSNGVYKFE
+1004 GLDTTTDSDGIYKFE
-1019 NLHSGKYRVVLP
+1019 GLHSGKYRVVLP
-1031 NVEREAGSDKVS
+1031 NVERETDSDKVS
-1043 QVSGGTGESAKD
+1043 KVNGSTGKSAKD

-1072 IQTYSYGAYKKY
+1072 VQTYSYGAYKKY
-1084 SSTTTYINLG
+1084 SSTTTDINLG

-1154 TSNDVVGVDSTLG
+1154 TSNDVVGVNSTLG
-1167 YLKETEDDIPGE
+1167 YLKEEIGDIPGE

-1186 NGATVYTSKDYGV
+1186 NGVTVYTSENGSGDLHT
-1199 EYKQEYSMLCTSE
+1199 YSMVCTSE
-1212 GNFIIDNRSRKI
+1212 GNFVINTDYGTM
-1224 KKFELPNGETISK
+1224 KKFELPNGGTISK
-1237 IHIPEDDDYSLYNNY
+1237 IHAPKTRSSYYN
-1252 SPFVVETSEGK
+1252 PFIVETSDGK
-1263 VYVVNPVTLE
+1263 AYVINPITLE
-1273 SKEITEGSYANYINY
+1273 PKEITEGSFVYYNSI
-1288 RKMYLI
+1288 RELLLV
-1294 NNTEG
+1294 NNSKE
-1299 SIIVKDLYNGSL
+1299 SVIEKNLSNGSV
-1311 LSKYNLGS
+1311 SEHNVGS
-1319 SNINSVKFDNNRRSG
+1319 SNIISAKQSAWRIIT
-1334 SNNNNFVA
+1334 
-1342 LINGNTL
+1342 LINGGTL
-1349 FYSYENTFFPTLNQN
+1349 YVVNKSIFNSFNMVS
-1364 RYYNIGEGNTKL
+1364 RYYNIGEGNTKI
-1376 LDIKDIG
+1376 LDVIDLFDNNNG
-1383 NDVLAVT
+1383 NLVVT
-1390 NKGLFVL
+1390 NKGLFLL
-1397 TAQKDAD
+1397 TGQKDAD
-1404 GVHYKFRKLLDT
+1404 GIHYKFRKLVDT
-1416 DKAIGFLRGL
+1416 DKAIGFLRGNTSYKIL
-1426 NKLALITEDS
+1426 VTEDS
-1436 IIEIDVYNNYNTRV
+1436 LIKIDPENNYSV
-1450 IASGLS
+1450 SYIASGLS
-1456 EVKQSNTS
+1456 EVKLSNVGDLINS
-1464 NYRDQVA
+1464 NAA
-1471 FKQTGTDGIEHICV
+1471 FKLTGTDGVEHIFV
-1485 AYYSGGFNEEISINT
+1485 AN
-1500 IAASGTIKNIHYK
+1500 ASTGSRDLNIDAVTARGTIKNIYSD
-1513 GFTILETSDGVYTNS
+1513 TNNAVLETSEGIYVTGNNGGLEKS
-1528 NATFNKQDISGKIMS
+1528 SIPGEIRS
-1543 FGGEN
+1543 FKDHY
-1548 FIVTDKGIFTRS
+1548 IVTNEGIFGLS
-1560 FVGGNLK
+1560 GD
-1567 YVKILFK
+1567 KILVRSS
-1574 YTKFYKDQS
+1574 KFYKDQS
-1583 ISPASQTVGDNNT
+1583 ISPTSQTVGDNNT

-1601 LPKIIRGNTT
+1601 LPKILRGNET

-1663 DEFTLPN
+1663 DEFTLPS

-1729 YDLNKNGLRDDNS
+1729 YDLNKDGLRNDNS

-1795 KIWSATIHNDSDNK
+1795 KIWSATIHNDSDRK

-1820 NSDTVVAIK
+1820 NSDTVVPIK
-1829 TGESGEAD
+1829 AGESGEAD

-1842 VDADITITKGHVKDT
+1842 VDADITVTKGHVKDT

-1872 VDDTKAV
+1872 VDDTSAV
-1879 DVDPSGYGEP
+1879 DVAPSGYGEP

-1933 KIGTKL
+1933 KVGTKL
-1939 TYYPDGQTPDINN
+1939 TYYPDGHTPDINN

-1980 AFDVPFTTGNDVHKD
+1980 AFDVPFTTGNDVHRD

>member
-122 NVAMTSSTIIGKF
+122 NTAMTSSTITAKF
-135 SGDTWTYEVPRG
+135 SGDTWTYNVPRG

-153 ARFSVRAKDTKGSVV
+153 ARFSVRAKDTNGSVV
-168 KDNVITA
+168 KDNTITA
-175 TLTNNIVSSY
+175 TVTNNIVSSY

-208 VYSRNAIRN
+208 VYSRNAIRT
-217 YSQGAK
+217 YSQGTK
-223 YGTFNIE
+223 YGSFNIE
-230 PAVLKIDG
+230 PATLKIDG

-267 GDTELTTTN
+267 GDTELTVTN

-332 AGEGEDYDTSTY
+332 AGEDEDYDTSTY

-370 YEPPVEGKIWRYD
+370 YEPPVEGEIWRYD

-410 QGSKTYYEPENL
+410 QGSKTYYEPDSL

-444 VISTDKLVAG
+444 IISTDKLVAG
-454 DTWDSEGTEGNY
+454 DTRDSEGTEGNY
-466 RDSHYDT
+466 RGSHYDT

-482 GDPIDVDNYT
+482 GEPIDIDNYT

-509 TGASE
+509 AGASE

-541 TGITKVYIPAKAR
+541 TGVAKVYIPAKAR

-576 KEDTANGVTGNK
+576 KVDTANGVTGNK
-588 YSTVM
+588 YDGVM
-593 SYNEVLSF
+593 SYNEILSF
-601 PSVPSVRADIA
+601 PSIPSVMADIA
-612 NNKDKPKADDEGK
+612 IKKDKPKVDEGK
-625 YTAEFVIRDRVDGA
+625 YTAEFTIQDRVNGA

-653 DSAYDTSTFKL
+653 DSVYDTSTFKL
-664 TYYYG
+664 SDPRG

-683 KDNFNLDQ
+683 KDNFNLELN
-691 GDGLG
+691 GTSLG
-696 DTVFTIQTKM
+696 NATFTIQTKM
-706 NINQRNKE
+706 NINQKDKE
-714 FVEGT
+714 SVEGT
-719 VREDLSLTY
+719 VKEDLSLTY

-735 SGTLTSDDSSSYK
+735 SGTLTSDDSASYR
-748 FDAMREVSSI
+748 FDVMREVSSI

-798 AIIPIINGNNH
+798 VIIPMINGNNH
-809 SNIDIDEDTGKD
+809 SNIDIDGDTGKD

-866 PVNYETGEV
+866 PVNYETGKV

-978 VDAGEKRYS
+978 VDTGEKRYS

-1019 NLHSGKYRVVLP
+1019 NLHSGKYRVILP
-1031 NVEREAGSDKVS
+1031 NVERETDSDKVS
-1043 QVSGGTGESAKD
+1043 QVNGGTGESAKD

-1072 IQTYSYGAYKKY
+1072 VQTYSYGAYKKY
-1084 SSTTTYINLG
+1084 SSTTTDINLG
-1094 VGEDKADINYGFK
+1094 IGEDKADINYGFK

-1116 KSAASVTD
+1116 KSVASVTD

-1154 TSNDVVGVDSTLG
+1154 TSNDVVGVNSTLG
-1167 YLKETEDDIPGE
+1167 YLKEEEGDIPGE
-1179 IKTTVEN
+1179 IKTEVEN
-1186 NGATVYTSKDYGV
+1186 NGAITYIRKNLYDLDS
-1199 EYKQEYSMLCTSE
+1199 QIYSMMCTSE
-1212 GNFIIDNRSRKI
+1212 GNFIIDTDSRTY
-1224 KKFELPNGETISK
+1224 KKFDLPNGETISK
-1237 IHIPEDDDYSLYNNY
+1237 IHVPIEFNFSHYN
-1252 SPFVVETSEGK
+1252 PFVVETSEGK
-1263 VYVVNPVTLE
+1263 IYTVDPTTLKSE
-1273 SKEITEGSYANYINY
+1273 EVTEGSFAYYTSNGL
-1288 RKMYLI
+1288 YLI
-1294 NNTEG
+1294 NNVEG
-1299 SIIVKDLYNGSL
+1299 SVISKNVLEPTTY
-1311 LSKYNLGS
+1311 KYNVG
-1319 SNINSVKFDNNRRSG
+1319 SNINSVNVIDNG
-1334 SNNNNFVA
+1334 LLVA
-1342 LINGNTL
+1342 LVNKNSLSVSTG
-1349 FYSYENTFFPTLNQN
+1349 FFNKS
-1364 RYYNIGEGNTKL
+1364 YNIGEGNTKL
-1376 LDIKDIG
+1376 LDAIRVGYG

-1390 NKGLFVL
+1390 NKGLFLL
-1397 TAQKDAD
+1397 TNELDSD
-1404 GVHYKFRKLLDT
+1404 GIHYKFKKLLDT
-1416 DKAIGFLRGL
+1416 DNAIGFLKASYFNSGIGL
-1426 NKLALITEDS
+1426 VTEDS
-1436 IIEIDVYNNYNTRV
+1436 IIEIDPSNNYSTRV
-1450 IASGLS
+1450 VASGLS
-1456 EVKQSNTS
+1456 EVKLIKLNYSYNSNK
-1464 NYRDQVA
+1464 VV
-1471 FKQTGTDGIEHICV
+1471 FKQTGADGIEHICI
-1485 AYYSGGFNEEISINT
+1485 AYYYNSKNLNIVNVDI
-1500 IAASGTIKNIHYK
+1500 ASGTIKNIWSK
-1513 GFTILETSDGVYTNS
+1513 DQNTLILETSEGTYIKADGNPFKKSYV
-1528 NATFNKQDISGKIMS
+1528 AGEIMS
-1543 FGGEN
+1543 FEYGFLITNEGLFRYLGSSE
-1548 FIVTDKGIFTRS
+1548 
-1560 FVGGNLK
+1560 
-1567 YVKILFK
+1567 YVKMLFK
-1574 YTKFYKDQS
+1574 STKFYKDQS
-1583 ISPASQTVGDNNT
+1583 ISPSSQTVGDNNT

-1601 LPKIIRGNTT
+1601 LPKIIRGNET

-1742 PVVGVRVTVT
+1742 PVVGVRVTVI

-1795 KIWSATIHNDSDNK
+1795 KIWSATIHNDSDRK

-1842 VDADITITKGHVKDT
+1842 VDADITVTKGHVKDT

-1879 DVDPSGYGEP
+1879 DVAPSGYGEP

-1933 KIGTKL
+1933 KVGTKL

-1980 AFDVPFTTGNDVHKD
+1980 AFDVPFTTGNDVHRD

-2071 ENGNLDVN
+2071 ENGNLDIN

>member
-122 NVAMTSSTIIGKF
+122 NTAMTSSTITAKF
-135 SGDTWTYEVPRG
+135 SGDTWTYNVPRG

-153 ARFSVRAKDTKGSVV
+153 ARFSARAKDTNGSTV
-168 KDNVITA
+168 KDNTITA
-175 TLTNNIVSSY
+175 TVTNNIVSSY

-208 VYSRNAIRN
+208 VYSRSANRN

-230 PAVLKIDG
+230 PATLKIDG
-238 YSDNGLSS
+238 YSDNGLSA

-253 IDVSSFPDGTQWWL
+253 IDVSSFPNGTQWWL
-267 GDTELTTTN
+267 GDTELTVTN

-332 AGEGEDYDTSTY
+332 SGENEDYDTSTY

-370 YEPPVEGKIWRYD
+370 YEPPVEGEIWRYD
-383 TYVPRNDKETVYD
+383 TYVPRNTRETVYD
-396 NGNIYWNN
+396 NGNVYWNN

-410 QGSKTYYEPENL
+410 QGSKTYYQGGDL

-444 VISTDKLVAG
+444 IISTDKLVAG

-509 TGASE
+509 AGASE

-529 RVIFKKDAFNNT
+529 RVIFKKDAFDNT
-541 TGITKVYIPAKAR
+541 TGLAKVYIPAKAR

-588 YSTVM
+588 YDTVM
-593 SYNEVLSF
+593 SYNEILSF
-601 PSVPSVRADIA
+601 PSIPVVRADIA
-612 NNKDKPKADDEGK
+612 NNKDKPKVDDGGK
-625 YTAEFVIRDRVDGA
+625 YTAEFVIKDRIDGA

-653 DSAYDTSTFKL
+653 DSIYDTSTFQL
-664 TYYYG
+664 SNPNG
-669 WKVDSITGN
+669 WTVDSITGN

-683 KDNFNLDQ
+683 KDNFNLEL
-691 GDGLG
+691 GSISLG
-696 DTVFTIQTKM
+696 DTTFTIQTKM
-706 NINQRNKE
+706 NVNQKDKE
-714 FVEGT
+714 FVEG
-719 VREDLSLTY
+719 VVKEDLSLTY
-728 PKVGNIE
+728 PSVGNIE
-735 SGTLTSDDSSSYK
+735 SGTLTSDDSTSYK
-748 FDAMREVSSI
+748 FDVMREVSSI
-758 LTADTHK
+758 LTADSHK

-789 VLPYNKDDK
+789 VLPYHKDDK
-798 AIIPIINGNNH
+798 VIIPMINGNNH

-846 KYADDTTVE
+846 KYADDIIVE
-855 YRKPDGSKVKL
+855 YRKSDGSKVKL

-875 DISSIPE
+875 DVSSIPE
-882 CDLTNPAALVF
+882 LDLTNSAALVF

-911 SIKPTD
+911 SIKPID
-917 NKVGNDYVTWVGR
+917 NKVGNDYVAWVGR

-967 IVWQDDNSDGK
+967 IVWQDDNSDGT

-998 SNYVDT
+998 NNYVDT
-1004 GLETTTDSNGVYKFE
+1004 GLETTTDSNGVYKFDG
-1019 NLHSGKYRVVLP
+1019 LHSGKYRVVLP
-1031 NVEREAGSDKVS
+1031 NIERETDSDKVS
-1043 QVSGGTGESAKD
+1043 KVNGGTGESAKD

-1072 IQTYSYGAYKKY
+1072 VQTYSYGTYRKY
-1084 SSTTTYINLG
+1084 SSTVTDVNLG
-1094 VGEDKADINYGFK
+1094 VGEDKTDINYGFK

-1154 TSNDVVGVDSTLG
+1154 TSNDVVGVNSTLG
-1167 YLKETEDDIPGE
+1167 YLKETEDNIPGE

-1186 NGATVYTSKDYGV
+1186 NGDITSSSKGPNDTRRN
-1199 EYKQEYSMLCTSE
+1199 KYSMVVTSE
-1212 GNFIIDNRSRKI
+1212 GNFIIDVVNKTM

-1237 IHIPEDDDYSLYNNY
+1237 IHAPKALYVSRYN
-1252 SPFVVETSEGK
+1252 PFVVETSEGK
-1263 VYVVNPVTLE
+1263 AYVVNPVTLE
-1273 SKEITEGSYANYINY
+1273 SKKITEGSFASYENAN
-1288 RKMYLI
+1288 KLYLI
-1294 NNTEG
+1294 NSNKESFIEKNLSSG
-1299 SIIVKDLYNGSL
+1299 SVAEHNVASSDINGIKLLNNSTLVLINKNSL
-1311 LSKYNLGS
+1311 ISYSNLG
-1319 SNINSVKFDNNRRSG
+1319 
-1334 SNNNNFVA
+1334 
-1342 LINGNTL
+1342 L
-1349 FYSYENTFFPTLNQN
+1349 FSWN
-1364 RYYNIGEGNTKL
+1364 YNIGEGNTKL
-1376 LDIKDIG
+1376 LDVISSHSG
-1383 NDVLAVT
+1383 NILAVT
-1390 NKGLFVL
+1390 NKGLFLL
-1397 TAQKDAD
+1397 TNKVNTN
-1404 GVHYKFRKLLDT
+1404 GVNYKFRKLLDT
-1416 DKAIGFLRGL
+1416 DKAIGFLKGSFNNITL
-1426 NKLALITEDS
+1426 VTEDS
-1436 IIEIDVYNNYNTRV
+1436 LIDVDPSNNYSTRV
-1450 IASGLS
+1450 VASGLS
-1456 EVKQSNTS
+1456 EVKLSDYQNSNG
-1464 NYRDQVA
+1464 RA
-1471 FKQTGTDGIEHICV
+1471 IFKQTGADGIEHINV
-1485 AYYSGGFNEEISINT
+1485 ACYNGTGSNLNINT
-1500 IAASGTIKNIHYK
+1500 TTVSGIIKNVY
-1513 GFTILETSDGVYTNS
+1513 TANQATAILETSEGVYVNNDYNGNFKKSNIAGGIISTKGYTVLTNEGLFETS
-1528 NATFNKQDISGKIMS
+1528 DRNPSYYEK
-1543 FGGEN
+1543 
-1548 FIVTDKGIFTRS
+1548 
-1560 FVGGNLK
+1560 L
-1567 YVKILFK
+1567 LFK
-1574 YTKFYKDQS
+1574 STKFYKDQS
-1583 ISPASQTVGDNNT
+1583 ISPVSQTVGDNNT

-1601 LPKIIRGNTT
+1601 LPKIIRGNET

-1663 DEFTLPN
+1663 DEFTLPS

-1757 NVSYDTVTDSNGHW
+1757 NVSYDAVTDSNGHW

-1795 KIWSATIHNDSDNK
+1795 KIWSATIHNDSDRN

-1829 TGESGEAD
+1829 SGESGEAD

-1842 VDADITITKGHVKDT
+1842 VDADITVTKGHVKDT

-1933 KIGTKL
+1933 KVGTKL

-1980 AFDVPFTTGNDVHKD
+1980 AFDVPFTTGNDVHRD

>member
-1 MSKFIKA
+1 

-122 NVAMTSSTIIGKF
+122 NVAMTSSTITAKF
-135 SGDTWTYEVPRG
+135 SGDTWTYNVPRG

-153 ARFSVRAKDTKGSVV
+153 ARFSVRAKDTNGSTV
-168 KDNVITA
+168 DGNTITA
-175 TLTNNIVSSY
+175 TVTNNIVSSY

-208 VYSRNAIRN
+208 VYSRNAIRT
-217 YSQGAK
+217 YSQGTK
-223 YGTFNIE
+223 YGSFNIE
-230 PAVLKIDG
+230 PATLKIDG

-267 GDTELTTTN
+267 GDTELTVTN

-332 AGEGEDYDTSTY
+332 SGKNEDYDTSTY
-344 TSNGALVHAPKG
+344 TSNGALVHAPRG

-370 YEPPVEGKIWRYD
+370 YEPPVEGEIWRYD

-410 QGSKTYYEPENL
+410 QGSKTYYEPDSL

-444 VISTDKLVAG
+444 IISTDKLVAG
-454 DTWDSEGTEGNY
+454 DTRDSEGTEGNY
-466 RDSHYDT
+466 RGSHYDT

-482 GDPIDVDNYT
+482 GEPIDIDNYT

-509 TGASE
+509 AGASE

-541 TGITKVYIPAKAR
+541 TGLAKVYIPAKAR

-562 SHKLINAKGTFAIN
+562 THKLINAKGTFAVN
-576 KEDTANGVTGNK
+576 KGDTANGVTGNK
-588 YSTVM
+588 YSKVM
-593 SYNEVLSF
+593 SYNEVLAF
-601 PSVPSVRADIA
+601 PSAPVVRADIA
-612 NNKDKPKADDEGK
+612 NNKDKPKVDDGGK
-625 YTAEFVIRDRVDGA
+625 YTAEFVIRDKVDGA

-653 DSAYDTSTFKL
+653 DSVYDISTFKL
-664 TYYYG
+664 SSYNG
-669 WKVDSITGN
+669 WRIDSVTGN
-678 TVVLK
+678 TIVLK
-683 KDNFNLDQ
+683 KDNFNLEN
-691 GDGLG
+691 GISLG
-696 DTVFTIQTKM
+696 DTTFTIQTKM
-706 NINQRNKE
+706 NVNQKDKE
-714 FVEGT
+714 FVEGA
-719 VREDLSLTY
+719 VKEDLSLTY
-728 PKVGNIE
+728 PSVGNIE

-748 FDAMREVSSI
+748 FDVMREVSSA
-758 LTADTHK
+758 LTADSHK

-798 AIIPIINGNNH
+798 VIIPMINGNNH

-846 KYADDTTVE
+846 KYADDTIVE

-875 DISSIPE
+875 DVSSIPE

-967 IVWQDDNSDGK
+967 VVWQDDNSDGK
-978 VDAGEKRYS
+978 VDTGEKRYS

-998 SNYVDT
+998 SSYVDT

-1019 NLHSGKYRVVLP
+1019 NLHSGKYRVVLS
-1031 NVEREAGSDKVS
+1031 NVEREKDSDKVS

-1072 IQTYSYGAYKKY
+1072 VQTYSYGAYKKY
-1084 SSTTTYINLG
+1084 SSTTTDVNLG

-1116 KSAASVTD
+1116 KSVASVTD

-1154 TSNDVVGVDSTLG
+1154 TSNDVVGVNSTLG
-1167 YLKETEDDIPGE
+1167 YLKETENDIPGE

-1186 NGATVYTSKDYGV
+1186 NGAITLIGKDLFSFDRQ
-1199 EYKQEYSMLCTSE
+1199 KYSMVCTSE
-1212 GNFIIDNRSRKI
+1212 GNFIINTDNGALN
-1224 KKFELPNGETISK
+1224 KFELPNGETISK
-1237 IHIPEDDDYSLYNNY
+1237 IHVPGNFIFSNYN
-1252 SPFVVETSEGK
+1252 PFVVETSEGK
-1263 VYVVNPVTLE
+1263 IYIVNPITLKSE
-1273 SKEITEGSYANYINY
+1273 EVTEGSFVSYDNSTELNFV
-1288 RKMYLI
+1288 
-1294 NNTEG
+1294 NNNEG
-1299 SIIVKDLYNGSL
+1299 SVITKNLSDGSL
-1311 LSKYNLGS
+1311 YKYNVRS
-1319 SNINSVKFDNNRRSG
+1319 NNINGVKSDNNNLFVLTNG
-1334 SNNNNFVA
+1334 DTLTVYKNAFSN
-1342 LINGNTL
+1342 G
-1349 FYSYENTFFPTLNQN
+1349 YS
-1364 RYYNIGEGNTKL
+1364 YNIGEGNTKL
-1376 LDIKDIG
+1376 LDVSLVASYS
-1383 NDVLAVT
+1383 NNYFAVT
-1390 NKGLFVL
+1390 NKGLFLL
-1397 TAQKDAD
+1397 TNEIDTD
-1404 GVHYKFRKLLDT
+1404 GIHYKFRKLVDT
-1416 DKAIGFLRGL
+1416 DKAIGML
-1426 NKLALITEDS
+1426 KLSYSGSRIALVTEDS
-1436 IIEIDVYNNYNTRV
+1436 IIDIDIKHDYRKTIVRSDISEVKLSNNYNGTGTKV
-1450 IASGLS
+1450 TFKQGYSGL
-1456 EVKQSNTS
+1456 V
-1464 NYRDQVA
+1464 
-1471 FKQTGTDGIEHICV
+1471 GL
-1485 AYYSGGFNEEISINT
+1485 AYYETRTGMLRNLNVNNIG
-1500 IAASGTIKNIHYK
+1500 GTIKNIYSRED
-1513 GFTILETSDGVYTNS
+1513 GIDNTVIETSEGIYIKVYGGPFKKS
-1528 NATFNKQDISGKIMS
+1528 NVTGSIMS
-1543 FGGEN
+1543 LEDP
-1548 FIVTDKGIFTRS
+1548 FIVTNEGLFERLRS
-1560 FVGGNLK
+1560 DDTQYRKVS
-1567 YVKILFK
+1567 FK
-1574 YTKFYKDQS
+1574 SSKFYKDQS
-1583 ISPASQTVGDNNT
+1583 ISPSSQTVGDNNT

-1601 LPKIIRGNTT
+1601 LPKIIRGNET

-1663 DEFTLPN
+1663 DEFTLPS

-1729 YDLNKNGLRDDNS
+1729 YDLNKDGLRNDNS

-1795 KIWSATIHNDSDNK
+1795 KIWSATIHNDSDRK

-1820 NSDTVVAIK
+1820 NSDAVVAIK

-1842 VDADITITKGHVKDT
+1842 VDADITVTKGHVKDT

-1933 KIGTKL
+1933 KVGTKL

-1980 AFDVPFTTGNDVHKD
+1980 AFDVPFTTGNDVHRD

-2036 GDDTD
+2036 GDDAD

>member
-8 MKKTVAIFMTTIL
+8 MKKVVAIFMTTVL

-122 NVAMTSSTIIGKF
+122 NVAMTSSTITAKF
-135 SGDTWTYEVPRG
+135 SGDTWTYNVPRG

-153 ARFSVRAKDTKGSVV
+153 ARFSVRAKDTNGSVV
-168 KDNVITA
+168 KDNTITA
-175 TLTNNIVSSY
+175 TVTNNIVSSY

-208 VYSRNAIRN
+208 VYSRSAIRT

-223 YGTFNIE
+223 YGSFNIE
-230 PAVLKIDG
+230 PATLKIDG
-238 YSDNGLSS
+238 YSDNGLSA

-267 GDTELTTTN
+267 GDTELTVTN

-296 SAIPTAEDPKAIYTI
+296 SAIPTEQDPKAIYTI

-332 AGEGEDYDTSTY
+332 AGEDENYDTSTY

-356 VNVPNNNYATAVWR
+356 VNAPNNNYATAVWR
-370 YEPPVEGKIWRYD
+370 YEPPVEGEIWRYD
-383 TYVPRNDKETVYD
+383 TYVPRNGRETIYD
-396 NGNIYWNN
+396 DGNIYWNN

-410 QGSKTYYEPENL
+410 QGSKTYYQPENL

-454 DTWDSEGTEGNY
+454 DTWDSEGTDGNY

-482 GDPIDVDNYT
+482 GEPIDIDNYT

-509 TGASE
+509 AGASE

-541 TGITKVYIPAKAR
+541 TGLAKVYIPAKAR

-562 SHKLINAKGTFAIN
+562 SHKLINAKGTFAVN

-588 YSTVM
+588 YSKVM

-601 PSVPSVRADIA
+601 PSIPSVRADIA
-612 NNKDKPKADDEGK
+612 TNKDKPKVDDGGK
-625 YTAEFVIRDRVDGA
+625 YTAEFVIRDRIDGA

-653 DSAYDTSTFKL
+653 DSVYDTSTFKL
-664 TYYYG
+664 IYYNG
-669 WKVDSITGN
+669 WKVDSVTGN

-683 KDNFNLDQ
+683 KDNFDLD
-691 GDGLG
+691 GGTGLG
-696 DTVFTIQTKM
+696 DATFTIQTKM
-706 NINQRNKE
+706 NVNQKDKE
-714 FVEGT
+714 SVEGT
-719 VREDLSLTY
+719 VKEDLSLTY

-735 SGTLTSDDSSSYK
+735 SGTLTSDDSASYR
-748 FDAMREVSSI
+748 FDVMREVSSA

-774 TLNVSADNKG
+774 TLNVSADTKG

-789 VLPYNKDDK
+789 VLPYNKDNK
-798 AIIPIINGNNH
+798 AIIPMINGNNH

-821 KNGEMDGIGRT
+821 KNGEMDGVGRT

-846 KYADDTTVE
+846 KYADDTIVE
-855 YRKPDGSKVKL
+855 YRKPDGSKIKL

-875 DISSIPE
+875 DVSNIPE

-944 NSALAKEMSWPDY
+944 GSALAKEMSWPDY

-978 VDAGEKRYS
+978 VDTGEKRYS

-998 SNYVDT
+998 SSYVDT

-1031 NVEREAGSDKVS
+1031 NIERETDSDKVS
-1043 QVSGGTGESAKD
+1043 KVNGGTGESAKD

-1072 IQTYSYGAYKKY
+1072 VQTYSYGTYRKY
-1084 SSTTTYINLG
+1084 SSTVTDVNLG
-1094 VGEDKADINYGFK
+1094 VGEDKTDINYGFK

-1145 IEGAVLTDR
+1145 IEGAILTDR
-1154 TSNDVVGVDSTLG
+1154 TSNDVVGVNSTLG
-1167 YLKETEDDIPGE
+1167 YLKETEDNIPGE

-1186 NGATVYTSKDYGV
+1186 NGDITFSSKVPNDTRRN
-1199 EYKQEYSMLCTSE
+1199 KYSMVVTSE
-1212 GNFIIDNRSRKI
+1212 GNFIIDVINKTM

-1237 IHIPEDDDYSLYNNY
+1237 IHAPKTLYVSRYN
-1252 SPFVVETSEGK
+1252 PFVVETSEGK
-1263 VYVVNPVTLE
+1263 AYVVNPVTLE
-1273 SKEITEGSYANYINY
+1273 SEKITEGSFA
-1288 RKMYLI
+1288 
-1294 NNTEG
+1294 
-1299 SIIVKDLYNGSL
+1299 
-1311 LSKYNLGS
+1311 
-1319 SNINSVKFDNNRRSG
+1319 
-1334 SNNNNFVA
+1334 
-1342 LINGNTL
+1342 
-1349 FYSYENTFFPTLNQN
+1349 SYENTNKLYLINSNKESFIEKNLSSGSVAEHNVASNDINGIKLLNN
-1364 RYYNIGEGNTKL
+1364 SALVLTNKNSLISYSNLGLFSWNYNIGEGNTKL
-1376 LDIKDIG
+1376 LDVISSHSG
-1383 NDVLAVT
+1383 NILAVT
-1390 NKGLFVL
+1390 NKGLFLL
-1397 TAQKDAD
+1397 TNKVDTD

-1416 DKAIGFLRGL
+1416 DKAIGFLKGSFNNITL
-1426 NKLALITEDS
+1426 VTEDS
-1436 IIEIDVYNNYNTRV
+1436 LIDVDPSNNYSTRV
-1450 IASGLS
+1450 VASGLS
-1456 EVKQSNTS
+1456 EVKLSDYQNSNG
-1464 NYRDQVA
+1464 RA
-1471 FKQTGTDGIEHICV
+1471 IFKQTGADGIEHINV
-1485 AYYSGGFNEEISINT
+1485 ACYNEIGSNLNINT
-1500 IAASGTIKNIHYK
+1500 TTVSGIIKNVY
-1513 GFTILETSDGVYTNS
+1513 TASQATAILETSEGVYVNNDYNGNFKKSNIAGGIISTKGYTVLTNE
-1528 NATFNKQDISGKIMS
+1528 GL
-1543 FGGEN
+1543 FGTSDRNPSYYE
-1548 FIVTDKGIFTRS
+1548 K
-1560 FVGGNLK
+1560 L
-1567 YVKILFK
+1567 LFK
-1574 YTKFYKDQS
+1574 STKFYKDQS

-1601 LPKIIRGNTT
+1601 LPKILRGNET

-1795 KIWSATIHNDSDNK
+1795 KIWSATIHNDSDRK

-1842 VDADITITKGHVKDT
+1842 VDADITVTKGHVKDT

-1912 NGQSDLTDVKIYD
+1912 NGQSDLTNVKIYD

-1933 KIGTKL
+1933 KVGTKL

-1980 AFDVPFTTGNDVHKD
+1980 AFDVPFTTGNDVHRD

-2036 GDDTD
+2036 GDDAD

>member
-1 MSKFIKA
+1 

-21 ALSTV
+21 ALSSV

-122 NVAMTSSTIIGKF
+122 NVAMTGSTITAKF
-135 SGDTWTYEVPRG
+135 SGDTWTYNVPRG

-153 ARFSVRAKDTKGSVV
+153 ARFSVRAKDTNGSTV
-168 KDNVITA
+168 KDNTITA
-175 TLTNNIVSSY
+175 TVTNNIVSSY

-208 VYSRNAIRN
+208 VYSRNANRN

-230 PAVLKIDG
+230 PAALKIDG

-267 GDTELTTTN
+267 GNTELTVTN

-296 SAIPTAEDPKAIYTI
+296 SAIPTEEDPKAIYTI
-311 YLEPYADSFKTGDVS
+311 YLEPYADSFKTGDVY

-332 AGEGEDYDTSTY
+332 AGENEDYDTSNY

-370 YEPPVEGKIWRYD
+370 YEPPVEGEIWRYD
-383 TYVPRNDKETVYD
+383 TYVPRNNRETIYD
-396 NGNIYWNN
+396 NGNLYWNN

-410 QGSKTYYEPENL
+410 QGSKTYYQGGDL

-454 DTWDSEGTEGNY
+454 DTWDSEGTEGDY

-482 GDPIDVDNYT
+482 GEPIDIDNYT

-541 TGITKVYIPAKAR
+541 TGLAKVYIPVKAR

-562 SHKLINAKGTFAIN
+562 SHKLINAKGTFAVN

-588 YSTVM
+588 YSKVM
-593 SYNEVLSF
+593 SYNEILAF
-601 PSVPSVRADIA
+601 PSVPVVRADIA
-612 NNKDKPKADDEGK
+612 NNKDKPKVDDGGK
-625 YTAEFVIRDRVDGA
+625 YTAEFVIRDKVDGA

-653 DSAYDTSTFKL
+653 DSVYDISTFKL
-664 TYYYG
+664 SSYNG
-669 WKVDSITGN
+669 WRIDSVTGN
-678 TVVLK
+678 TIVLK
-683 KDNFNLDQ
+683 KDNFNLEN
-691 GDGLG
+691 GISLG
-696 DTVFTIQTKM
+696 DTTFTIQTKM
-706 NINQRNKE
+706 NVNQKDKE
-714 FVEGT
+714 FVEGA
-719 VREDLSLTY
+719 VKEDLSLTY
-728 PKVGNIE
+728 PSVGNIE
-735 SGTLTSDDSSSYK
+735 SGTLTSDDSTSYK
-748 FDAMREVSSI
+748 FDVMREVSSI

-798 AIIPIINGNNH
+798 VIVPMINGNNH

-846 KYADDTTVE
+846 KYADDTIVE

-875 DISSIPE
+875 DVSSIPE

-978 VDAGEKRYS
+978 VDTGEKRYS

-1031 NVEREAGSDKVS
+1031 NVERDADSDKVS
-1043 QVSGGTGESAKD
+1043 QVSGATGESAKD

-1072 IQTYSYGAYKKY
+1072 VQTYSYGAYKKY
-1084 SSTTTYINLG
+1084 SSTTTDVNLG

-1116 KSAASVTD
+1116 KSVASVTD

-1154 TSNDVVGVDSTLG
+1154 TSNDVVGVNSTLG
-1167 YLKETEDDIPGE
+1167 YLKETENDIPGE

-1186 NGATVYTSKDYGV
+1186 NGAITLIGKDLFSFN
-1199 EYKQEYSMLCTSE
+1199 KQKYSMVCTSE
-1212 GNFIIDNRSRKI
+1212 GNFIINTNNGTLN
-1224 KKFELPNGETISK
+1224 KFELPNGETISK
-1237 IHIPEDDDYSLYNNY
+1237 IHVPGNFIFSNYN
-1252 SPFVVETSEGK
+1252 PFVVETSEGK
-1263 VYVVNPVTLE
+1263 IYIVNPITLKSE
-1273 SKEITEGSYANYINY
+1273 ETTEGSFVSYDNSTELNFV
-1288 RKMYLI
+1288 
-1294 NNTEG
+1294 NNNEG
-1299 SIIVKDLYNGSL
+1299 SVITKNLSDGSL
-1311 LSKYNLGS
+1311 YKYNVRS
-1319 SNINSVKFDNNRRSG
+1319 NNINGVKSG
-1334 SNNNNFVA
+1334 NNNLFV
-1342 LINGNTL
+1342 LTNGDTL
-1349 FYSYENTFFPTLNQN
+1349 TVYKNAFSNGYS
-1364 RYYNIGEGNTKL
+1364 YNIGEGNTKL
-1376 LDIKDIG
+1376 LDVSLVVSYS
-1383 NDVLAVT
+1383 NNYFAVT
-1390 NKGLFVL
+1390 NKGLFLL
-1397 TAQKDAD
+1397 TNEIDTD
-1404 GVHYKFRKLLDT
+1404 GIHYKFRKLVDT
-1416 DKAIGFLRGL
+1416 DKAIGML
-1426 NKLALITEDS
+1426 KLSYSGSRIALVTEDS
-1436 IIEIDVYNNYNTRV
+1436 IIEINIKHDYRKTIVRSDISEVKLSNNYNGTGTKV
-1450 IASGLS
+1450 TFKQGYSGLVGLVYY
-1456 EVKQSNTS
+1456 ET
-1464 NYRDQVA
+1464 R
-1471 FKQTGTDGIEHICV
+1471 TGMLRNLNVNNIG
-1485 AYYSGGFNEEISINT
+1485 
-1500 IAASGTIKNIHYK
+1500 GTIKNIYSRED
-1513 GFTILETSDGVYTNS
+1513 GIDNTVIETSEGIYIKVYGGPFKKS
-1528 NATFNKQDISGKIMS
+1528 NVTGSIMS
-1543 FGGEN
+1543 LEDP
-1548 FIVTDKGIFTRS
+1548 FIVTNEGLFERLRS
-1560 FVGGNLK
+1560 DDTQYRKVS
-1567 YVKILFK
+1567 FK
-1574 YTKFYKDQS
+1574 SSKFYKDQS
-1583 ISPASQTVGDNNT
+1583 ISPSSQTVGDNNT

-1601 LPKIIRGNTT
+1601 LPKIVRGNET

-1663 DEFTLPN
+1663 DEFTLPS

-1795 KIWSATIHNDSDNK
+1795 KIWSATIHNDSDRK

-1829 TGESGEAD
+1829 SGESGEAD

-1842 VDADITITKGHVKDT
+1842 VDADITVTKGHVKDT

-1980 AFDVPFTTGNDVHKD
+1980 AFDVPFTTGNDVHRD

>member
-26 PFASLVTANAAEV
+26 PFASLATANAAEV

-61 TFINSKNGFA
+61 TFINSKNGFS

-122 NVAMTSSTIIGKF
+122 NTAMTSSTITAKF
-135 SGDTWTYEVPRG
+135 SGDTWTYNVPRG

-153 ARFSVRAKDTKGSVV
+153 ARFSVRAKDTNGSVV

-175 TLTNNIVSSY
+175 TVTNNIVSSY

-208 VYSRNAIRN
+208 VYSRNVNRN

-230 PAVLKIDG
+230 PAALKIDG

-267 GDTELTTTN
+267 GDTELTVTN

-332 AGEGEDYDTSTY
+332 AGEDENYDTSTY

-370 YEPPVEGKIWRYD
+370 YEPPVEGEIWRYD
-383 TYVPRNDKETVYD
+383 TYVPRNTRETVYD
-396 NGNIYWNN
+396 NGNVYWNN

-410 QGSKTYYEPENL
+410 QGSKTYYQGGDL

-444 VISTDKLVAG
+444 IISTDKLVAG

-482 GDPIDVDNYT
+482 GDPIDIDNYT

-499 KGVTSLDDGV
+499 KGTTSLDDGV
-509 TGASE
+509 AGASE

-541 TGITKVYIPAKAR
+541 TGLAKVYIPVKAR

-562 SHKLINAKGTFAIN
+562 SHKLINAKGTFAVN

-588 YSTVM
+588 YNKVM
-593 SYNEVLSF
+593 SYNEILSF
-601 PSVPSVRADIA
+601 PSIPSVRADIA
-612 NNKDKPKADDEGK
+612 TTKDKPKVGDEGK
-625 YTAEFVIRDRVDGA
+625 YTAEFVFRDRVSGA
-639 PTAYGY
+639 PTAHGY

-653 DSAYDTSTFKL
+653 DSVYDTSTFKL
-664 TYYYG
+664 IYYNG
-669 WKVDSITGN
+669 WKVDSVTGN

-683 KDNFNLDQ
+683 KDNFDLDD
-691 GDGLG
+691 GTGLG
-696 DTVFTIQTKM
+696 DATFTIQTKM
-706 NINQRNKE
+706 NVNQKDKE
-714 FVEGT
+714 SVEGT
-719 VREDLSLTY
+719 VKEDLSLTY

-735 SGTLTSDDSSSYK
+735 SGTLTSDDSASYR
-748 FDAMREVSSI
+748 FDVMREVSSA

-774 TLNVSADNKG
+774 TLNVSADTKG

-798 AIIPIINGNNH
+798 VIIPMINGNNH

-832 KADGRYKVESITLI
+832 KADGRYKIESITLI
-846 KYADDTTVE
+846 KYADDTIVE

-875 DISSIPE
+875 DVSSIPE

-978 VDAGEKRYS
+978 VDTGEKRYS

-1031 NVEREAGSDKVS
+1031 NVERDADSDKVS
-1043 QVSGGTGESAKD
+1043 QVSGATGESAKD

-1072 IQTYSYGAYKKY
+1072 VQTYSYGAYKKY
-1084 SSTTTYINLG
+1084 SSTTTDVNLG

-1116 KSAASVTD
+1116 KSVASVTD

-1154 TSNDVVGVDSTLG
+1154 TSNDVVGVNSTLG
-1167 YLKETEDDIPGE
+1167 YLKETENDIPGE

-1186 NGATVYTSKDYGV
+1186 NGAITRIGKDLFSFD
-1199 EYKQEYSMLCTSE
+1199 QQNYSMVCTSE
-1212 GNFIIDNRSRKI
+1212 GNFIINTDNWTLN
-1224 KKFELPNGETISK
+1224 KFELPNGETISK
-1237 IHIPEDDDYSLYNNY
+1237 IHVPGNFIFSNYN
-1252 SPFVVETSEGK
+1252 PFVVETSEGK
-1263 VYVVNPVTLE
+1263 IYIVNPITLKSE
-1273 SKEITEGSYANYINY
+1273 ETTEGSFVSYDNSTELNFV
-1288 RKMYLI
+1288 
-1294 NNTEG
+1294 NNNEG
-1299 SIIVKDLYNGSL
+1299 SVITKNLSDGSL
-1311 LSKYNLGS
+1311 YKYNVRS
-1319 SNINSVKFDNNRRSG
+1319 NNINGVKSC
-1334 SNNNNFVA
+1334 NNNLFV
-1342 LINGNTL
+1342 LKNGDTL
-1349 FYSYENTFFPTLNQN
+1349 TVYKNTFSNG
-1364 RYYNIGEGNTKL
+1364 YSYNIGEGNTKL
-1376 LDIKDIG
+1376 LDVSHVASYS
-1383 NDVLAVT
+1383 NNYFAVT
-1390 NKGLFVL
+1390 NKGLFLL
-1397 TAQKDAD
+1397 TNEIDTD
-1404 GVHYKFRKLLDT
+1404 GIHYKFRKLIDT
-1416 DKAIGFLRGL
+1416 DKAIGML
-1426 NKLALITEDS
+1426 KLSYSGSRIALVTEDS
-1436 IIEIDVYNNYNTRV
+1436 IIEIDIKHDYRTTIVRSDISEVKLSNNYNGTGTKV
-1450 IASGLS
+1450 TFKQGYSGL
-1456 EVKQSNTS
+1456 V
-1464 NYRDQVA
+1464 
-1471 FKQTGTDGIEHICV
+1471 GL
-1485 AYYSGGFNEEISINT
+1485 AYYETRTGMLRNFNVDNIG
-1500 IAASGTIKNIHYK
+1500 GTIKNIYSR
-1513 GFTILETSDGVYTNS
+1513 GGGIDNTVIETSEGIYIKVYGGPFKKS
-1528 NATFNKQDISGKIMS
+1528 NVTGSIMS
-1543 FGGEN
+1543 LEDP
-1548 FIVTDKGIFTRS
+1548 FIVTNEGLFERLRIDDTQYRKVS
-1560 FVGGNLK
+1560 FK
-1567 YVKILFK
+1567 SS
-1574 YTKFYKDQS
+1574 KFYKDQS
-1583 ISPASQTVGDNNT
+1583 ISPSSQTVGDNNT

-1601 LPKIIRGNTT
+1601 LPKIVRGNET

-1795 KIWSATIHNDSDNK
+1795 KIWSATIHNDSDRK

-1842 VDADITITKGHVKDT
+1842 VDADITVTKGHVKDT

-1872 VDDTKAV
+1872 IDDTKAV

-1933 KIGTKL
+1933 KVGTKL

-1980 AFDVPFTTGNDVHKD
+1980 AFDVPFTTGNDVHRD

>member
-1 MSKFIKA
+1 

-21 ALSTV
+21 ALSSV

-122 NVAMTSSTIIGKF
+122 NVAMTSSTITAKF

-175 TLTNNIVSSY
+175 TVTNNIVSSY

-208 VYSRNAIRN
+208 VYSRNAIRT
-217 YSQGAK
+217 YSQGTK
-223 YGTFNIE
+223 YGSFNIE
-230 PAVLKIDG
+230 PATLKIDG
-238 YSDNGLSS
+238 YSDNGLSA

-267 GDTELTTTN
+267 GDTELTVTN

-332 AGEGEDYDTSTY
+332 SGENEDYDTSTY

-370 YEPPVEGKIWRYD
+370 YEPPVEGEIWRYD

-410 QGSKTYYEPENL
+410 QGSKTYYEPDSL

-444 VISTDKLVAG
+444 IISTDKLVAG
-454 DTWDSEGTEGNY
+454 DTRDSEGTEGNY
-466 RDSHYDT
+466 RGSHYDT

-482 GDPIDVDNYT
+482 GEPIDIDNYT

-509 TGASE
+509 AGASE

-562 SHKLINAKGTFAIN
+562 SHKLINAKGAFAIN

-588 YSTVM
+588 YDGVM
-593 SYNEVLSF
+593 SYNEILSF
-601 PSVPSVRADIA
+601 PSIPSVMADIA
-612 NNKDKPKADDEGK
+612 IKKDKPKVDEGK
-625 YTAEFVIRDRVDGA
+625 YTAEFTIQDRVNGA

-653 DSAYDTSTFKL
+653 DSVYDTSTFKL
-664 TYYYG
+664 SDPRG

-683 KDNFNLDQ
+683 KDNFNLELN
-691 GDGLG
+691 GTSLG
-696 DTVFTIQTKM
+696 NATFTIQTKM
-706 NINQRNKE
+706 NINQKDKE
-714 FVEGT
+714 SVEGT
-719 VREDLSLTY
+719 VKEDLSLTY

-735 SGTLTSDDSSSYK
+735 SGTLTSDDSASYR
-748 FDAMREVSSI
+748 FDVMREVSSI

-798 AIIPIINGNNH
+798 VIIPMINGNNH
-809 SNIDIDEDTGKD
+809 SNIDIDGDTGKD

-846 KYADDTTVE
+846 KYADDTIVE
-855 YRKPDGSKVKL
+855 YRKSDGSKVKL

-967 IVWQDDNSDGK
+967 IVWQDDNSDG
-978 VDAGEKRYS
+978 VVNSGEKRYS

-1019 NLHSGKYRVVLP
+1019 GLHSGKYRVVLP
-1031 NVEREAGSDKVS
+1031 NVERETDSDKVS
-1043 QVSGGTGESAKD
+1043 QVNGSTGESAKD

-1072 IQTYSYGAYKKY
+1072 VQTYSYGAYKKY
-1084 SSTTTYINLG
+1084 SSTTTDINLG

-1116 KSAASVTD
+1116 KSVANVTD

-1133 WDVTVKNNGNED
+1133 WDVNVKNNGNED

-1154 TSNDVVGVDSTLG
+1154 TSNDVVGVNSTLG
-1167 YLKETEDDIPGE
+1167 YLKETEDDIPGD
-1179 IKTTVEN
+1179 IKATVEN
-1186 NGATVYTSKDYGV
+1186 NGATTYIGKSLFSFK
-1199 EYKQEYSMLCTSE
+1199 KQKYSMVCTSE
-1212 GNFIIDNRSRKI
+1212 GNFIIDIDGGKFE
-1224 KKFELPNGETISK
+1224 KFELPGGENISK
-1237 IHIPEDDDYSLYNNY
+1237 IHVPKNYMFSNYN
-1252 SPFVVETSEGK
+1252 PFVVETSGGK
-1263 VYVVNPVTLE
+1263 TYIVNPTTLE
-1273 SKEITEGSYANYINY
+1273 SEEITEGSFA
-1288 RKMYLI
+1288 MYDNASSLLLI
-1294 NNTEG
+1294 NNNKG
-1299 SIIVKDLYNGSL
+1299 SVVEKNLSDGSL
-1311 LSKYNLGS
+1311 YEYN
-1319 SNINSVKFDNNRRSG
+1319 V
-1334 SNNNNFVA
+1334 NNNNINGVNYIDDK
-1342 LINGNTL
+1342 LIVLSNGNTL
-1349 FYSYENTFFPTLNQN
+1349 TTYSGHGSNGHS
-1364 RYYNIGEGNTKL
+1364 YNIGEGNTKL
-1376 LDIKDIG
+1376 LDVISTSYSVGI
-1383 NDVLAVT
+1383 LAVT
-1390 NKGLFVL
+1390 NKGLFLL
-1397 TAQKDAD
+1397 TETRDTD
-1404 GVHYKFRKLLDT
+1404 GVHYKSRKLLET
-1416 DKAIGFLRGL
+1416 DKAIGFLKSSYYGGFKVSL
-1426 NKLALITEDS
+1426 VTEDS
-1436 IIEIDVYNNYNTRV
+1436 IIEIDAENNYNMRTNY
-1450 IASGLS
+1450 SGFS
-1456 EVKQSNTS
+1456 EVKLSKLVN
-1464 NYRDQVA
+1464 NRGNIAVYKR
-1471 FKQTGTDGIEHICV
+1471 TGIDGIEHTCV
-1485 AYYSGGFNEEISINT
+1485 VYGGVGGNLNVSDV
-1500 IAASGTIKNIHYK
+1500 AVSGTIKNIYYERMNL
-1513 GFTILETSDGVYTNS
+1513 IIETSEGIYVQNDINFAKTNITGEILSFTGDFVTTNKGLFKRLYS
-1528 NATFNKQDISGKIMS
+1528 NEEQ
-1543 FGGEN
+1543 
-1548 FIVTDKGIFTRS
+1548 
-1560 FVGGNLK
+1560 
-1567 YVKILFK
+1567 YVKVLFK
-1574 YTKFYKDQS
+1574 STKFYKDQS
-1583 ISPASQTVGDNNT
+1583 ISPASQTVGDSNT

-1601 LPKIIRGNTT
+1601 LPKIIRGNET

-1618 VLNDNVEKI
+1618 VLNDNVEKV

-1663 DEFTLPN
+1663 DEFTLPS

-1696 PVDDLADQTPA
+1696 PVDDLSDQTPA

-1795 KIWSATIHNDSDNK
+1795 KIWSATIHNDSDRK
-1809 MNSDIDKAGYV
+1809 MNSDIDKSGYV

-1837 AGLVA
+1837 AGLVT
-1842 VDADITITKGHVKDT
+1842 VDADITVTKGHVKDT

-1933 KIGTKL
+1933 KVGTKL

-1980 AFDVPFTTGNDVHKD
+1980 AFDVPFTTGNDVHRD

-2090 KTADGYRLPDSS
+2090 KTADGYRLPDNS

>member
-8 MKKTVAIFMTTIL
+8 MKKVVAIFMTTIL

-122 NVAMTSSTIIGKF
+122 NVAMTSSTITAKF
-135 SGDTWTYEVPRG
+135 SGDTWTYNVPRG

-153 ARFSVRAKDTKGSVV
+153 ARFSVRAKDTNGSVV
-168 KDNVITA
+168 KDNTITA
-175 TLTNNIVSSY
+175 TVTNNIVSSY

-208 VYSRNAIRN
+208 VYSRNAIRT
-217 YSQGAK
+217 YSQGTK
-223 YGTFNIE
+223 YGSFNIE
-230 PAVLKIDG
+230 PATLKIDG
-238 YSDNGLSS
+238 YSDNGLSA

-267 GDTELTTTN
+267 GDTELTVTN

-332 AGEGEDYDTSTY
+332 AGEGIDYDTSTY
-344 TSNGALVHAPKG
+344 TVNGALVHAPKG
-356 VNVPNNNYATAVWR
+356 VNAPNNNYATAVWR
-370 YEPPVEGKIWRYD
+370 YEPPVEGEIWRYD
-383 TYVPRNDKETVYD
+383 TYVPRNGRETIYD
-396 NGNIYWNN
+396 DGNIYWNN

-410 QGSKTYYEPENL
+410 QGSKTYYQGGDL

-466 RDSHYDT
+466 VDSHYDT

-482 GDPIDVDNYT
+482 GEPIDIDNYT

-499 KGVTSLDDGV
+499 KGVTSLDDNV
-509 TGASE
+509 AGASE

-562 SHKLINAKGTFAIN
+562 SHKLINAKGTFAVN

-588 YSTVM
+588 YSKVM
-593 SYNEVLSF
+593 SYNEILSF
-601 PSVPSVRADIA
+601 PSIPSVRADIA
-612 NNKDKPKADDEGK
+612 TTKDKPKVGDEGK
-625 YTAEFVIRDRVDGA
+625 YTAEFVFRDRASGA
-639 PTAYGY
+639 PTAHGY

-653 DSAYDTSTFKL
+653 DSVYDTSTFKL
-664 TYYYG
+664 IYYNG
-669 WKVDSITGN
+669 WKVDSVTGN

-683 KDNFNLDQ
+683 KDNFDLDN
-691 GDGLG
+691 GTGLG
-696 DTVFTIQTKM
+696 DATFTIQTKM
-706 NINQRNKE
+706 NVNQKDKE
-714 FVEGT
+714 SVEGT
-719 VREDLSLTY
+719 VKEDLSLTY

-735 SGTLTSDDSSSYK
+735 SGTLTSDDSASYR
-748 FDAMREVSSI
+748 FDVMREVSSA

-774 TLNVSADNKG
+774 TLNVSADTKG

-798 AIIPIINGNNH
+798 VIVPMINGNNH

-846 KYADDTTVE
+846 KYADDTIVE
-855 YRKPDGSKVKL
+855 YRKSDGSKVKL

-882 CDLTNPAALVF
+882 YDLTNPAALVF

-978 VDAGEKRYS
+978 VDTGEKRYS

-1031 NVEREAGSDKVS
+1031 NVEREADSDKVS
-1043 QVSGGTGESAKD
+1043 QVSGATGESAKD

-1072 IQTYSYGAYKKY
+1072 VQTYSYGAYKKY
-1084 SSTTTYINLG
+1084 SSTTTDINLG

-1116 KSAASVTD
+1116 KSVASVTD

-1154 TSNDVVGVDSTLG
+1154 TSNDVVGVNSTLG
-1167 YLKETEDDIPGE
+1167 YLKETENDIPGE

-1186 NGATVYTSKDYGV
+1186 NGAITYIGENLFSFDRQK
-1199 EYKQEYSMLCTSE
+1199 YSMVCTSE
-1212 GNFIIDNRSRKI
+1212 GNFIINANNGTLN
-1224 KKFELPNGETISK
+1224 KFELPNGETISK
-1237 IHIPEDDDYSLYNNY
+1237 IHVPGNFVFSNYN
-1252 SPFVVETSEGK
+1252 PFVVETSEGK
-1263 VYVVNPVTLE
+1263 IYIVNPITLKSE
-1273 SKEITEGSYANYINY
+1273 EVTEGSFVSY
-1288 RKMYLI
+1288 
-1294 NNTEG
+1294 NNATELNLFNSNKG
-1299 SIIVKDLYNGSL
+1299 SVVVKN
-1311 LSKYNLGS
+1311 LSDES
-1319 SNINSVKFDNNRRSG
+1319 SYERNVG
-1334 SNNNNFVA
+1334 SNNINGIKFTNDSRLIA
-1342 LINGNTL
+1342 LTNGNTL
-1349 FYSYENTFFPTLNQN
+1349 TVSPDLGSGGYS
-1364 RYYNIGEGNTKL
+1364 YNIGEGNTKL
-1376 LDIKDIG
+1376 LDVSLVDNYSI
-1383 NDVLAVT
+1383 NYFAVT
-1390 NKGLFVL
+1390 NKGLFLL
-1397 TAQKDAD
+1397 TGERDTD
-1404 GVHYKFRKLLDT
+1404 GIHYKSRKLVDT
-1416 DKAIGFLRGL
+1416 DKAIGMLKSSYYGG
-1426 NKLALITEDS
+1426 KTALVTEDS
-1436 IIEIDVYNNYNTRV
+1436 IIEIDINHDYRKTIVRRD
-1450 IASGLS
+1450 IS
-1456 EVKQSNTS
+1456 EVKLSN
-1464 NYRDQVA
+1464 NDVPNKVA
-1471 FKQTGTDGIEHICV
+1471 
-1485 AYYSGGFNEEISINT
+1485 
-1500 IAASGTIKNIHYK
+1500 
-1513 GFTILETSDGVYTNS
+1513 
-1528 NATFNKQDISGKIMS
+1528 FNKQDTATGFVGLAYYEATTGRLRNLNVNNIGGTVKSIYSRSVGIGNMVIETSEGIYIKADSGPLKKSNVTGDIMS
-1543 FGGEN
+1543 LDDS
-1548 FIVTDKGIFTRS
+1548 FIVTNEGLFERLRS
-1560 FVGGNLK
+1560 DDAQYRKV
-1567 YVKILFK
+1567 LFK
-1574 YTKFYKDQS
+1574 SPKFYKDQS

-1596 TRTYN
+1596 TRNYN
-1601 LPKIIRGNTT
+1601 LPKIVRGRET

-1795 KIWSATIHNDSDNK
+1795 KIWSATIHNDSDRK
-1809 MNSDIDKAGYV
+1809 MNSDIDKSGYV

-1837 AGLVA
+1837 AGLVT
-1842 VDADITITKGHVKDT
+1842 VDADITVTKGHVKDT

-1980 AFDVPFTTGNDVHKD
+1980 AFDVPFTTGNDVHRD

>member
-8 MKKTVAIFMTTIL
+8 MKKTVAVFMTTVL

-122 NVAMTSSTIIGKF
+122 NTAMTSSTITAKF
-135 SGDTWTYEVPRG
+135 SGDTWTYNVPRG

-153 ARFSVRAKDTKGSVV
+153 ARFSVRAKDTNGSIV

-175 TLTNNIVSSY
+175 TVTNNIVSSY

-208 VYSRNAIRN
+208 VYSRNANRN

-230 PAVLKIDG
+230 PAALKIDG

-267 GDTELTTTN
+267 GNTELTVTN

-332 AGEGEDYDTSTY
+332 AGEDENYDTSTY

-370 YEPPVEGKIWRYD
+370 YEPPVEGEIWRYD
-383 TYVPRNDKETVYD
+383 TYVPRNTRETVYD
-396 NGNIYWNN
+396 NGNVYWNN

-410 QGSKTYYEPENL
+410 QGSKTYYQGGDL

-444 VISTDKLVAG
+444 IISTDKLVAG

-482 GDPIDVDNYT
+482 GDPIDIDNYT

-499 KGVTSLDDGV
+499 KGTTSLDDGV
-509 TGASE
+509 AGASE

-541 TGITKVYIPAKAR
+541 TGLAKVYIPAKAR

-562 SHKLINAKGTFAIN
+562 SHKLINAKGTFAVN

-588 YSTVM
+588 YDTVM
-593 SYNEVLSF
+593 SYNEILSF
-601 PSVPSVRADIA
+601 PSIPVVRADIA
-612 NNKDKPKADDEGK
+612 NNKDKPKVDDGGK
-625 YTAEFVIRDRVDGA
+625 YTAEFVIKDRIDGA

-653 DSAYDTSTFKL
+653 DSIYDTSTFQL
-664 TYYYG
+664 SNPNG
-669 WKVDSITGN
+669 WTVDSITGN

-683 KDNFNLDQ
+683 KDNFNLEL
-691 GDGLG
+691 GSISLG
-696 DTVFTIQTKM
+696 DTTFTIQTKM
-706 NINQRNKE
+706 NVNQKDKE
-714 FVEGT
+714 FVEGA
-719 VREDLSLTY
+719 VKEDLSLTY
-728 PKVGNIE
+728 PSVGNIE
-735 SGTLTSDDSSSYK
+735 SGTLTSDDSTSYK
-748 FDAMREVSSI
+748 FDVMREVSSI
-758 LTADTHK
+758 LTADSHK

-789 VLPYNKDDK
+789 VLPYHKDDK
-798 AIIPIINGNNH
+798 VIIPMINGNNH
-809 SNIDIDEDTGKD
+809 SNIDIDENTGKD

-846 KYADDTTVE
+846 KYADDTIVE
-855 YRKPDGSKVKL
+855 YRKSDGSKVKL
-866 PVNYETGEV
+866 PVNYDTGEV
-875 DISSIPE
+875 DVSSIPE

-967 IVWQDDNSDGK
+967 IVWQDDNSDGV

-1004 GLETTTDSNGVYKFE
+1004 GLDTTTDSDGIYKFE
-1019 NLHSGKYRVVLP
+1019 GLHSGKYRVVLP
-1031 NVEREAGSDKVS
+1031 NVERETDSDKVS
-1043 QVSGGTGESAKD
+1043 KVNGSTGKSAKD

-1072 IQTYSYGAYKKY
+1072 VQTYSYGAYKKY
-1084 SSTTTYINLG
+1084 SSTTTDINLG

-1116 KSAASVTD
+1116 KSVASVTD

-1154 TSNDVVGVDSTLG
+1154 TSNDVVGVNSTLG
-1167 YLKETEDDIPGE
+1167 YLKEVEDNIPGE
-1179 IKTTVEN
+1179 IKSTVEN
-1186 NGATVYTSKDYGV
+1186 NGAMAYTSKGTNDSDKNLYL
-1199 EYKQEYSMLCTSE
+1199 MMCTSE
-1212 GNFIIDNRSRKI
+1212 GNFIIDIFNKTI
-1224 KKFELPNGETISK
+1224 KKFEMPNGEIISK
-1237 IHIPEDDDYSLYNNY
+1237 IHVNKDDLHGSYYYN
-1252 SPFVVETSEGK
+1252 PFIVETSEGK
-1263 VYVVNPVTLE
+1263 TYIVNPVTLE
-1273 SKEITEGSYANYINY
+1273 TKNIASCRLVYYSADGTLYFIDNGKE
-1288 RKMYLI
+1288 
-1294 NNTEG
+1294 
-1299 SIIVKDLYNGSL
+1299 SIIENNIFNGGIHEHNIGGNIKD
-1311 LSKYNLGS
+1311 
-1319 SNINSVKFDNNRRSG
+1319 IKFDG
-1334 SNNNNFVA
+1334 YKYVA
-1342 LINGNTL
+1342 LIGDSSLLVSTKSI
-1349 FYSYENTFFPTLNQN
+1349 FASTDRSYI
-1364 RYYNIGEGNTKL
+1364 IGEGNTKL
-1376 LDIKDIG
+1376 LGIVSLFYNG
-1383 NDVLAVT
+1383 NALVAT
-1390 NKGLFVL
+1390 NKGLFL
-1397 TAQKDAD
+1397 LKEETD
-1404 GVHYKFRKLLDT
+1404 GHGTGHYRFKKLVDT
-1416 DKAIGFLRGL
+1416 DKAIGFLKGGINPIL
-1426 NKLALITEDS
+1426 VTEDS
-1436 IIEIDVYNNYNTRV
+1436 LIEIDIANNYSTRV

-1456 EVKQSNTS
+1456 EVKLN
-1464 NYRDQVA
+1464 DQNRQNNKAV
-1471 FKQTGTDGIEHICV
+1471 FKLTGADGIEHIFIADCTSTLV
-1485 AYYSGGFNEEISINT
+1485 SNIN
-1500 IAASGTIKNIHYK
+1500 INAVEASGTIKNIYSEDLN
-1513 GFTILETSDGVYTNS
+1513 GTVLETSAGIYVTGDNGFTKS
-1528 NATFNKQDISGKIMS
+1528 NITGEVKSSI
-1543 FGGEN
+1543 FGGSY
-1548 FIVTDKGIFTRS
+1548 IVTNEGLFSQLRNSQYKK
-1560 FVGGNLK
+1560 V
-1567 YVKILFK
+1567 LFK
-1574 YTKFYKDQS
+1574 SSKFYKDQS
-1583 ISPASQTVGDNNT
+1583 ISPSSQTVGDNNT

-1601 LPKIIRGNTT
+1601 LPKIIRGNET

-1647 DPSVKTTG
+1647 YPSVKTTG

-1663 DEFTLPN
+1663 DEFTLPS

-1795 KIWSATIHNDSDNK
+1795 KIWSATIHNDSDRK

-1837 AGLVA
+1837 AGLVT
-1842 VDADITITKGHVKDT
+1842 VDADITVTKGHVKDT

-1933 KIGTKL
+1933 KVGTKL

-1980 AFDVPFTTGNDVHKD
+1980 AFDVPFTTGNDVHRD

>member
-1 MSKFIKA
+1 

-49 VADGTHAGAGTE
+49 VADGTHNGAGTE

-135 SGDTWTYEVPRG
+135 SGDTWTYNVPRG

-153 ARFSVRAKDTKGSVV
+153 ARFSVRAKDTNGSVV
-168 KDNVITA
+168 KDNTITA
-175 TLTNNIVSSY
+175 TVTNNIVSSY

-208 VYSRNAIRN
+208 VYSRNAIRT
-217 YSQGAK
+217 YSQGTK
-223 YGTFNIE
+223 YGSFNIE
-230 PAVLKIDG
+230 PATLKIDG
-238 YSDNGLSS
+238 YSDNGLSA

-267 GDTELTTTN
+267 GDTELTVTN

-332 AGEGEDYDTSTY
+332 AGENEDYDTSTY
-344 TSNGALVHAPKG
+344 TSNGALVHALKG

-370 YEPPVEGKIWRYD
+370 YEPPVEGEIWRYD

-410 QGSKTYYEPENL
+410 QGSKTYYEPDSL

-430 MYGVITISSDGLKG
+430 MYGVITISSNGLKG
-444 VISTDKLVAG
+444 IISTDKLVAG

-482 GDPIDVDNYT
+482 GEPIDIDNYT

-509 TGASE
+509 AGASE

-601 PSVPSVRADIA
+601 PSIPSVMADIA
-612 NNKDKPKADDEGK
+612 IKKDKPKVDEGK
-625 YTAEFVIRDRVDGA
+625 YTAEFTIQDRVSGA

-653 DSAYDTSTFKL
+653 DSVYDTSTFKL
-664 TYYYG
+664 SDPRG

-683 KDNFNLDQ
+683 KDNFNLELN
-691 GDGLG
+691 GTSLG
-696 DTVFTIQTKM
+696 NATFTIQTKM
-706 NINQRNKE
+706 NINQKDKE
-714 FVEGT
+714 SVEGT
-719 VREDLSLTY
+719 VKEDLSLTY
-728 PKVGNIE
+728 PNVGNIN
-735 SGTLTSDDSSSYK
+735 SGTLTSSDSASYR
-748 FDAMREVSSI
+748 FDVMREVSSI

-765 VEVGDSIGF
+765 VEIGDSIGF

-789 VLPYNKDDK
+789 VLPCNKDNK
-798 AIIPIINGNNH
+798 AIIPMINGNNH

-846 KYADDTTVE
+846 KYADDTIVE
-855 YRKPDGSKVKL
+855 YRKSDGSKVKL
-866 PVNYETGEV
+866 PVNYKTGEV

-967 IVWQDDNSDGK
+967 IVWQDDNSDG
-978 VDAGEKRYS
+978 VVNSGEKRYS

-1019 NLHSGKYRVVLP
+1019 GLHSGKYRVVLP
-1031 NVEREAGSDKVS
+1031 NVERETDSDKVS
-1043 QVSGGTGESAKD
+1043 QVNGATGESAKD

-1116 KSAASVTD
+1116 KSVASVTD

-1186 NGATVYTSKDYGV
+1186 NGAMTYIGKDRYDI
-1199 EYKQEYSMLCTSE
+1199 YKQKYSMVCTSE
-1212 GNFIIDNRSRKI
+1212 GNFIINIDSRTF

-1237 IHIPEDDDYSLYNNY
+1237 IHVPTDFNFTYY
-1252 SPFVVETSEGK
+1252 SPFVVETSKGK
-1263 VYVVNPVTLE
+1263 TYIVNPTDLKIEDASFGNFV
-1273 SKEITEGSYANYINY
+1273 SYDNDELLFIN
-1288 RKMYLI
+1288 I
-1294 NNTEG
+1294 NKG
-1299 SIIVKDLYNGSL
+1299 SIIERNLSSGSTAEH
-1311 LSKYNLGS
+1311 NVAS
-1319 SNINSVKFDNNRRSG
+1319 SNNINGMINTNNYEQ
-1334 SNNNNFVA
+1334 V
-1342 LINGNTL
+1342 LLTNGNTL
-1349 FYSYENTFFPTLNQN
+1349 TVNTSLGLFGYS
-1364 RYYNIGEGNTKL
+1364 YNIGDGNTKL
-1376 LDIKDIG
+1376 LDAYSNSDG
-1383 NDVLAVT
+1383 NTLVVT
-1390 NKGLFVL
+1390 NKGLFLL
-1397 TAQKDAD
+1397 TKKIDTD
-1404 GVHYKFRKLLDT
+1404 RVHYKFRKLVDT
-1416 DKAIGFLRGL
+1416 DKAIGILRSFSYNGISL
-1426 NKLALITEDS
+1426 VTEDS
-1436 IIEIDVYNNYNTRV
+1436 IFAINANNNYFTFPFRTG
-1450 IASGLS
+1450 IS
-1456 EVKQSNTS
+1456 EVKLSQISNGT
-1464 NYRDQVA
+1464 NYVA
-1471 FKQTGTDGIEHICV
+1471 FKQPSISDNKYTTVAFQGDGTGLEVFGQ
-1485 AYYSGGFNEEISINT
+1485 AMSIN
-1500 IAASGTIKNIHYK
+1500 GTIKNIWARSMND
-1513 GFTILETSDGVYTNS
+1513 IVVETSEGIYVRNS
-1528 NATFNKQDISGKIMS
+1528 SNKFEKSNTTGEIMS
-1543 FGGEN
+1543 SGDN
-1548 FIVTDKGIFTRS
+1548 FITTNEGVFRS
-1560 FVGGNLK
+1560 LYTYSAQYEKV
-1567 YVKILFK
+1567 LFK
-1574 YTKFYKDQS
+1574 SQKFYKDQS
-1583 ISPASQTVGDNNT
+1583 ISPTSQTVGDNST

-1601 LPKIIRGNTT
+1601 LPKIVRGRET

-1795 KIWSATIHNDSDNK
+1795 KIWSATIHNDSDRK

-1829 TGESGEAD
+1829 SGESGEAD

-1842 VDADITITKGHVKDT
+1842 VDADITVTKGHVKDT

-1872 VDDTKAV
+1872 VDGTKAV
-1879 DVDPSGYGEP
+1879 DVAPSGYGEP

-1933 KIGTKL
+1933 KVGTKL

-1959 GYVVDSNGNMLV
+1959 GYVVDSDGNMLV

-1980 AFDVPFTTGNDVHKD
+1980 AFDVPFTTGNDVHRD

-2163 MLAALIVLGIS
+2163 MLAALIVLGVS

>member
-21 ALSTV
+21 ALSSV

-122 NVAMTSSTIIGKF
+122 NVAMTGSTITAKF
-135 SGDTWTYEVPRG
+135 SGDTWTYNVPRG

-153 ARFSVRAKDTKGSVV
+153 ARFSVRAKDTNGSTV
-168 KDNVITA
+168 KDNTITA
-175 TLTNNIVSSY
+175 TVTNNIVSSY

-208 VYSRNAIRN
+208 VYSRNANRN

-230 PAVLKIDG
+230 PAALKIDG

-267 GDTELTTTN
+267 GNTELTVTN

-296 SAIPTAEDPKAIYTI
+296 SAIPTEEDPKAIYTI
-311 YLEPYADSFKTGDVS
+311 YLEPYADSFKTGDVY

-332 AGEGEDYDTSTY
+332 AGENEDYDTSNY

-370 YEPPVEGKIWRYD
+370 YEPPVEGEIWRYD
-383 TYVPRNDKETVYD
+383 TYVPRNNRETIYD
-396 NGNIYWNN
+396 NGNLYWNN

-410 QGSKTYYEPENL
+410 QGSKTYYQGGDL

-454 DTWDSEGTEGNY
+454 DTWDSEGTEGDY

-482 GDPIDVDNYT
+482 GEPIDIDNYT

-541 TGITKVYIPAKAR
+541 TGLAKVYIPVKAR

-562 SHKLINAKGTFAIN
+562 SHKLINAKGTFAVN

-588 YSTVM
+588 YSKVM
-593 SYNEVLSF
+593 SYNEILAF
-601 PSVPSVRADIA
+601 PSVPVVRADIA
-612 NNKDKPKADDEGK
+612 NNKDKPKVDDGGK
-625 YTAEFVIRDRVDGA
+625 YTAEFVIRDKVDGA

-653 DSAYDTSTFKL
+653 DSVYDISTFKL
-664 TYYYG
+664 SSYNG
-669 WKVDSITGN
+669 WRIDSVTGN
-678 TVVLK
+678 TIVLK
-683 KDNFNLDQ
+683 KDNFNLEN
-691 GDGLG
+691 GISLG
-696 DTVFTIQTKM
+696 DTTFTIQTKM
-706 NINQRNKE
+706 NVNQKDKE
-714 FVEGT
+714 FVEGA
-719 VREDLSLTY
+719 VKEDLSLTY
-728 PKVGNIE
+728 PSVGNIE
-735 SGTLTSDDSSSYK
+735 SGTLTSDDSTSYK
-748 FDAMREVSSI
+748 FDVMREVSSI

-798 AIIPIINGNNH
+798 VIVPMINGNNH

-846 KYADDTTVE
+846 KYADDTIVE

-875 DISSIPE
+875 DVSSIPE

-978 VDAGEKRYS
+978 VDTGEKRYS

-1031 NVEREAGSDKVS
+1031 NVERDADSDKVS
-1043 QVSGGTGESAKD
+1043 QVSGATGESAKD

-1072 IQTYSYGAYKKY
+1072 VQTYSYGAYKKY
-1084 SSTTTYINLG
+1084 SSTTTDVNLG

-1116 KSAASVTD
+1116 KSVASVTD

-1154 TSNDVVGVDSTLG
+1154 TSNDVVGVNSTLG
-1167 YLKETEDDIPGE
+1167 YLKETENDIPGE

-1186 NGATVYTSKDYGV
+1186 NGAITLIGKDLFSFN
-1199 EYKQEYSMLCTSE
+1199 KQKYSMVCTSE
-1212 GNFIIDNRSRKI
+1212 GNFIINTNNGTLN
-1224 KKFELPNGETISK
+1224 KFELPNGETISK
-1237 IHIPEDDDYSLYNNY
+1237 IHVPGNFIFSNYN
-1252 SPFVVETSEGK
+1252 PFVVETSEGK
-1263 VYVVNPVTLE
+1263 IYIVNPITLKSE
-1273 SKEITEGSYANYINY
+1273 ETTEGSFVSYDNSTELNFV
-1288 RKMYLI
+1288 
-1294 NNTEG
+1294 NNNEG
-1299 SIIVKDLYNGSL
+1299 SVITKNLSDGSL
-1311 LSKYNLGS
+1311 YKYNVRS
-1319 SNINSVKFDNNRRSG
+1319 NNINGVKSG
-1334 SNNNNFVA
+1334 NNNLFV
-1342 LINGNTL
+1342 LTNGDTL
-1349 FYSYENTFFPTLNQN
+1349 TVYKNAFSNGYS
-1364 RYYNIGEGNTKL
+1364 YNIGEGNTKL
-1376 LDIKDIG
+1376 LDVSLVVSYS
-1383 NDVLAVT
+1383 NNYFAVT
-1390 NKGLFVL
+1390 NKGLFLL
-1397 TAQKDAD
+1397 TNEIDTD
-1404 GVHYKFRKLLDT
+1404 GIHYKFRKLVDT
-1416 DKAIGFLRGL
+1416 DKAIGML
-1426 NKLALITEDS
+1426 KLSYSGSRIALVTEDS
-1436 IIEIDVYNNYNTRV
+1436 IIEINIKHDYRKTIVRSDISEVKLSNNYNGTGTKV
-1450 IASGLS
+1450 TFKQGYSGLVGLVYY
-1456 EVKQSNTS
+1456 ET
-1464 NYRDQVA
+1464 R
-1471 FKQTGTDGIEHICV
+1471 TGMLRNLNVNNIG
-1485 AYYSGGFNEEISINT
+1485 
-1500 IAASGTIKNIHYK
+1500 GTIKNIYSRED
-1513 GFTILETSDGVYTNS
+1513 GIDNTVIETSEGIYIKVYGGPFKKS
-1528 NATFNKQDISGKIMS
+1528 NVTGSIMS
-1543 FGGEN
+1543 LEDP
-1548 FIVTDKGIFTRS
+1548 FIVTNEGLFERLRS
-1560 FVGGNLK
+1560 DDTQYRKVS
-1567 YVKILFK
+1567 FK
-1574 YTKFYKDQS
+1574 SSKFYKDQS
-1583 ISPASQTVGDNNT
+1583 ISPSSQTVGDNNT

-1601 LPKIIRGNTT
+1601 LPKIVRGNET

-1663 DEFTLPN
+1663 DEFTLPS

-1795 KIWSATIHNDSDNK
+1795 KIWSATIHNDSDRK

-1829 TGESGEAD
+1829 SGESGEAD

-1842 VDADITITKGHVKDT
+1842 VDADITVTKGHVKDT

-1980 AFDVPFTTGNDVHKD
+1980 AFDVPFTTGNDVHRD

>member
-122 NVAMTSSTIIGKF
+122 NTAMTSSTITAKF
-135 SGDTWTYEVPRG
+135 SGDTWTYNVPRG

-153 ARFSVRAKDTKGSVV
+153 ARFSVRAKDTNGSTV
-168 KDNVITA
+168 DGNTITA
-175 TLTNNIVSSY
+175 TVTNNIVSSY

-208 VYSRNAIRN
+208 VYSRSAIRT
-217 YSQGAK
+217 YSQGTK

-230 PAVLKIDG
+230 PATLKIDG
-238 YSDNGLSS
+238 YSDNGLSA

-253 IDVSSFPDGTQWWL
+253 IDVSSFPNGTQWWL
-267 GDTELTTTN
+267 GDTELTVTN

-296 SAIPTAEDPKAIYTI
+296 SAIPTDEDPKAIYTI

-344 TSNGALVHAPKG
+344 TVNGASVHALKG
-356 VNVPNNNYATAVWR
+356 VNTANNNYATAVWR
-370 YEPPVEGKIWRYD
+370 YEPPVEGEIWRYD
-383 TYVPRNDKETVYD
+383 TYVPRNSRETIYD
-396 NGNIYWNN
+396 NGNLYWNN

-410 QGSKTYYEPENL
+410 QGSKTYYQGGDL

-466 RDSHYDT
+466 VDSHYDT

-482 GDPIDVDNYT
+482 GEPIDIDNYT

-509 TGASE
+509 EGASE

-541 TGITKVYIPAKAR
+541 TGLTKVYIPAKAR

-562 SHKLINAKGTFAIN
+562 THKLINAKGTFAVN

-588 YSTVM
+588 YSKVM

-601 PSVPSVRADIA
+601 PSAPSVRADIA
-612 NNKDKPKADDEGK
+612 NNKDKPKVDDEGK

-653 DSAYDTSTFKL
+653 DPVYDTSTFKL

-669 WKVDSITGN
+669 WRVDSITGN

-683 KDNFNLDQ
+683 KDNFNLH
-691 GDGLG
+691 DGISLG

-706 NINQRNKE
+706 NVNQKDKE
-714 FVEGT
+714 FVEGA
-719 VREDLSLTY
+719 VKEDLSLTY
-728 PKVGNIE
+728 PSVGNIE
-735 SGTLTSDDSSSYK
+735 SGTLTSDDSTSYK
-748 FDAMREVSSI
+748 FDVMREVSSI

-798 AIIPIINGNNH
+798 VIIPMINGNNH

-846 KYADDTTVE
+846 KYADDTIVE

-866 PVNYETGEV
+866 PVNYDTGEV
-875 DISSIPE
+875 DVSSIPE

-978 VDAGEKRYS
+978 VDTGEKRYS

-1031 NVEREAGSDKVS
+1031 NVERDADSDKVS
-1043 QVSGGTGESAKD
+1043 QVSGATGESAKD

-1072 IQTYSYGAYKKY
+1072 VQTYSYGAYKKY
-1084 SSTTTYINLG
+1084 SSTTTDVNLG

-1116 KSAASVTD
+1116 KSVASVTD

-1179 IKTTVEN
+1179 IKATVEN
-1186 NGATVYTSKDYGV
+1186 NGAMTYIGKDRYDLD
-1199 EYKQEYSMLCTSE
+1199 KQRYSMVCTSE
-1212 GNFIIDNRSRKI
+1212 GNFIINIDSRTF
-1224 KKFELPNGETISK
+1224 KKFELPNGETITK
-1237 IHIPEDDDYSLYNNY
+1237 IHVPKDFIFTYYN
-1252 SPFVVETSEGK
+1252 PFVVETSEGK
-1263 VYVVNPVTLE
+1263 TYIVNPTDLKIEDASFGNFV
-1273 SKEITEGSYANYINY
+1273 SYDND
-1288 RKMYLI
+1288 KLLFI
-1294 NNTEG
+1294 NNNKG
-1299 SIIVKDLYNGSL
+1299 SIIERNLSSGSIAEH
-1311 LSKYNLGS
+1311 NVAS
-1319 SNINSVKFDNNRRSG
+1319 SNSINGMITTNNYEQ
-1334 SNNNNFVA
+1334 V
-1342 LINGNTL
+1342 LLTNGNTL
-1349 FYSYENTFFPTLNQN
+1349 TVNTALGLFGYS
-1364 RYYNIGEGNTKL
+1364 YNIGDGNTKL
-1376 LDIKDIG
+1376 LDAYSNSDG
-1383 NDVLAVT
+1383 NTLAVT
-1390 NKGLFVL
+1390 NKGLFLL
-1397 TAQKDAD
+1397 TKERDTD
-1404 GVHYKFRKLLDT
+1404 GVHYKFRKLVDT
-1416 DKAIGFLRGL
+1416 DKAIGILRSYSYNGISL
-1426 NKLALITEDS
+1426 VTEDS
-1436 IIEIDVYNNYNTRV
+1436 ILAINSNNNYFTFPFRTG
-1450 IASGLS
+1450 IS
-1456 EVKQSNTS
+1456 EVKLSQINNGT
-1464 NYRDQVA
+1464 NYVA
-1471 FKQTGTDGIEHICV
+1471 FKQPSISDNKYTTVAFQGNGTGLKVFGQ
-1485 AYYSGGFNEEISINT
+1485 AMSIN
-1500 IAASGTIKNIHYK
+1500 GTIKNIWARSMND
-1513 GFTILETSDGVYTNS
+1513 IVVETSEGIYVKNS
-1528 NATFNKQDISGKIMS
+1528 SNKFEKSNTTGEIMS
-1543 FGGEN
+1543 SVDN
-1548 FIVTDKGIFTRS
+1548 FITTNEGVFRRLYDGSTQYEK
-1560 FVGGNLK
+1560 V
-1567 YVKILFK
+1567 LFK
-1574 YTKFYKDQS
+1574 SQKFYKDQS

-1601 LPKIIRGNTT
+1601 LPKIVRGNAT

-1663 DEFTLPN
+1663 DEFTLPS

-1795 KIWSATIHNDSDNK
+1795 KIWSATIRNDSDRK

-1842 VDADITITKGHVKDT
+1842 VDADITVTKGHVKDT

-1933 KIGTKL
+1933 KVGTKL

-1980 AFDVPFTTGNDVHKD
+1980 AFDVPFTTGNDVHRN

>member
-8 MKKTVAIFMTTIL
+8 MKKTVAVFMTTVL

-26 PFASLVTANAAEV
+26 PFASLATANAAEV

-111 DGGALNIADFG
+111 DGGALNIVDFG
-122 NVAMTSSTIIGKF
+122 NTAMTSSTITAKF
-135 SGDTWTYEVPRG
+135 SGDTWTYNVPRG

-153 ARFSVRAKDTKGSVV
+153 ARFSVRAKDTNGSVV
-168 KDNVITA
+168 KDNVITV
-175 TLTNNIVSSY
+175 TVTNNIVSSY

-208 VYSRNAIRN
+208 VYSRSANRN
-217 YSQGAK
+217 YSQGTK

-230 PAVLKIDG
+230 PAALKIDG

-267 GDTELTTTN
+267 GDTELTATN

-332 AGEGEDYDTSTY
+332 AGEDENYDTSTY
-344 TSNGALVHAPKG
+344 TSNGALVHAPRG

-383 TYVPRNDKETVYD
+383 TYVPRNTRETVYD
-396 NGNIYWNN
+396 NGNVYWNN

-410 QGSKTYYEPENL
+410 QGSKTYYQGGDL

-444 VISTDKLVAG
+444 IISTDKLVAG

-509 TGASE
+509 AGASE

-541 TGITKVYIPAKAR
+541 TGLTKVYIPAKAR

-576 KEDTANGVTGNK
+576 KEDTVNGVTGNK
-588 YSTVM
+588 YDTVM
-593 SYNEVLSF
+593 SYNEILSF
-601 PSVPSVRADIA
+601 PSIPVVRADIA
-612 NNKDKPKADDEGK
+612 NNKDKPKVDDGGK
-625 YTAEFVIRDRVDGA
+625 YTAEFVIKDRIDGA

-653 DSAYDTSTFKL
+653 DSIYDTSTFQL
-664 TYYYG
+664 SNPNG
-669 WKVDSITGN
+669 WTVDSTTGN

-683 KDNFNLDQ
+683 KDNFNLEL
-691 GDGLG
+691 GSISLG
-696 DTVFTIQTKM
+696 DTTFTIQTKM
-706 NINQRNKE
+706 NVNQKDKE
-714 FVEGT
+714 FVEG
-719 VREDLSLTY
+719 VVKEDLSLTY
-728 PKVGNIE
+728 PSVGNIE

-748 FDAMREVSSI
+748 FDVMREVSSA
-758 LTADTHK
+758 LTADSHK

-789 VLPYNKDDK
+789 VLPYHKDDK
-798 AIIPIINGNNH
+798 VIIPMINGNNH
-809 SNIDIDEDTGKD
+809 SNIDIDENTGKD

-846 KYADDTTVE
+846 KYADDTIVE
-855 YRKPDGSKVKL
+855 YRKSDGSKVKL

-875 DISSIPE
+875 DVSSIPE

-967 IVWQDDNSDGK
+967 IVWQDDNSDGV

-1004 GLETTTDSNGVYKFE
+1004 GLDTTTDSDGIYKFE
-1019 NLHSGKYRVVLP
+1019 GLHSGKYRVVLP
-1031 NVEREAGSDKVS
+1031 NVERETDSDKVS
-1043 QVSGGTGESAKD
+1043 KVNGSTGKSAKD

-1072 IQTYSYGAYKKY
+1072 VQTYSYGAYKKY
-1084 SSTTTYINLG
+1084 SSTTTDINLG

-1116 KSAASVTD
+1116 KSVASVTD

-1154 TSNDVVGVDSTLG
+1154 TSNDVVGVNSTLG
-1167 YLKETEDDIPGE
+1167 YLKESMERVPGE

-1186 NGATVYTSKDYGV
+1186 NGALT
-1199 EYKQEYSMLCTSE
+1199 YSSSATDHVDNSEFLMVCTSE
-1212 GNFIIDNRSRKI
+1212 GNFIIDAVKNTI
-1224 KKFELPNGETISK
+1224 KKFELPDGETISK
-1237 IHIPEDDDYSLYNNY
+1237 INTNKGSSLFTDYN
-1252 SPFVVETSEGK
+1252 PFLVETSEGK
-1263 VYVVNPVTLE
+1263 TYIVNPVTLKSE
-1273 SKEITEGSYANYINY
+1273 EVTEGNFAYYGGDNYL
-1288 RKMYLI
+1288 YLI
-1294 NNTEG
+1294 NNNKG
-1299 SIIVKDLYNGSL
+1299 SVVIKNISNGSL
-1311 LSKYNLGS
+1311 SERN
-1319 SNINSVKFDNNRRSG
+1319 VG
-1334 SNNNNFVA
+1334 SNNINDVKSYGYNIFA
-1342 LINGNTL
+1342 LVNGNSL
-1349 FYSYENTFFPTLNQN
+1349 VVSPNLTFFAGSNKS
-1364 RYYNIGEGNTKL
+1364 YIIGEGNTKI
-1376 LDIKDIG
+1376 LDVANANSFGDYL
-1383 NDVLAVT
+1383 VVT
-1390 NKGLFVL
+1390 NKGLFL
-1397 TAQKDAD
+1397 LKSEKDID
-1404 GVHYKFRKLLDT
+1404 GVHYRFRKLLDT
-1416 DKAIGFLRGL
+1416 DKAIGFLRSGAS
-1426 NKLALITEDS
+1426 NIGNVKLALVTEDS
-1436 IIEIDVYNNYNTRV
+1436 VINIDPAINYYTSVAYPR
-1450 IASGLS
+1450 LS
-1456 EVKQSNTS
+1456 EVKLSRTVYNGSNK
-1464 NYRDQVA
+1464 VA
-1471 FKQTGTDGIEHICV
+1471 FKITGTDGTGHIFA
-1485 AYYSGGFNEEISINT
+1485 AYYIGRNSNLGAVPADT
-1500 IAASGTIKNIHYK
+1500 ASGTIKNIYSQDED
-1513 GFTILETSDGVYTNS
+1513 TVIETSEGIYIRGNSGSFKKSNVDSGILSLTNNYIVTNKGVFTNS
-1528 NATFNKQDISGKIMS
+1528 NINHTQY
-1543 FGGEN
+1543 EE
-1548 FIVTDKGIFTRS
+1548 
-1560 FVGGNLK
+1560 L
-1567 YVKILFK
+1567 LFK
-1574 YTKFYKDQS
+1574 SSKFYKDQS
-1583 ISPASQTVGDNNT
+1583 ISPSSQTVGDNNT

-1601 LPKIIRGNTT
+1601 LPKIIRGNET

-1663 DEFTLPN
+1663 DEFTLPS

-1707 LIPKNKTG
+1707 LIHKNKTG

-1795 KIWSATIHNDSDNK
+1795 KIWSATIHNDSDRK

-1842 VDADITITKGHVKDT
+1842 VDADITVTKGHVKDT

-1933 KIGTKL
+1933 KVGTKL

-1980 AFDVPFTTGNDVHKD
+1980 AFDVPFTTGNDVHRD

-2148 VPSVFQTG
+2148 VPSVFKTG

>member
-1 MSKFIKA
+1 

-21 ALSTV
+21 ALSSV

-122 NVAMTSSTIIGKF
+122 NVAMTSSTITAKF

-175 TLTNNIVSSY
+175 TVTNNIVSSY

-208 VYSRNAIRN
+208 VYSRNAIRT
-217 YSQGAK
+217 YSQGTK
-223 YGTFNIE
+223 YGSFNIE
-230 PAVLKIDG
+230 PATLKIDG
-238 YSDNGLSS
+238 YSDNGLSA

-267 GDTELTTTN
+267 GDTELTVTN

-332 AGEGEDYDTSTY
+332 SGENEDYDTSTY

-370 YEPPVEGKIWRYD
+370 YEPPVEGEIWRYD

-410 QGSKTYYEPENL
+410 QGSKTYYEPDSL

-444 VISTDKLVAG
+444 IISTDKLVAG
-454 DTWDSEGTEGNY
+454 DTRDSEGTEGNY
-466 RDSHYDT
+466 RGSHYDT

-482 GDPIDVDNYT
+482 GEPIDIDNYT

-509 TGASE
+509 AGASE

-562 SHKLINAKGTFAIN
+562 SHKLINAKGAFAIN

-588 YSTVM
+588 YDGVM
-593 SYNEVLSF
+593 SYNEILSF
-601 PSVPSVRADIA
+601 PSIPSVMADIA
-612 NNKDKPKADDEGK
+612 IKKDKPKVDEGK
-625 YTAEFVIRDRVDGA
+625 YTAEFTIQDRVNGA

-653 DSAYDTSTFKL
+653 DSVYDTSTFKL
-664 TYYYG
+664 SDPRG

-683 KDNFNLDQ
+683 KDNFNLELN
-691 GDGLG
+691 GTSLG
-696 DTVFTIQTKM
+696 NATFTIQTKM
-706 NINQRNKE
+706 NINQKDKE
-714 FVEGT
+714 SVEGT
-719 VREDLSLTY
+719 VKEDLSLTY

-735 SGTLTSDDSSSYK
+735 SGTLTSDDSASYR
-748 FDAMREVSSI
+748 FDVMREVSSI

-798 AIIPIINGNNH
+798 VIIPMINGNNH
-809 SNIDIDEDTGKD
+809 SNIDIDGDTGKD

-846 KYADDTTVE
+846 KYADDTIVE
-855 YRKPDGSKVKL
+855 YRKSDGSKVKL

-967 IVWQDDNSDGK
+967 IVWQDDNSDG
-978 VDAGEKRYS
+978 VVNSGEKRYS

-1019 NLHSGKYRVVLP
+1019 GLHSGKYRVVLP
-1031 NVEREAGSDKVS
+1031 NVERETDSDKVS
-1043 QVSGGTGESAKD
+1043 QVNGSTGESAKD

-1072 IQTYSYGAYKKY
+1072 VQTYSYGAYKKY
-1084 SSTTTYINLG
+1084 SSTTTDINLG

-1116 KSAASVTD
+1116 KSVANVTD

-1133 WDVTVKNNGNED
+1133 WDVNVKNNGNED

-1154 TSNDVVGVDSTLG
+1154 TSNDVVGVNSTLG
-1167 YLKETEDDIPGE
+1167 YLKETEDDIPGD
-1179 IKTTVEN
+1179 IKATVEN
-1186 NGATVYTSKDYGV
+1186 NGATTYIGKSLFSF
-1199 EYKQEYSMLCTSE
+1199 EKQKYSMVCTSE
-1212 GNFIIDNRSRKI
+1212 GNFIIDIDGGKFE
-1224 KKFELPNGETISK
+1224 KFELPGGENISK
-1237 IHIPEDDDYSLYNNY
+1237 IHVPKNYMFSNYN
-1252 SPFVVETSEGK
+1252 PFVVETSGGK
-1263 VYVVNPVTLE
+1263 TYIVNPTTLE
-1273 SKEITEGSYANYINY
+1273 SEEITEGSFA
-1288 RKMYLI
+1288 MYDNASSLLLI
-1294 NNTEG
+1294 NNNKG
-1299 SIIVKDLYNGSL
+1299 SVVEKNLSDGSL
-1311 LSKYNLGS
+1311 YEYN
-1319 SNINSVKFDNNRRSG
+1319 V
-1334 SNNNNFVA
+1334 NNNNINGVNYIDDK
-1342 LINGNTL
+1342 LIVLSNGNTL
-1349 FYSYENTFFPTLNQN
+1349 TTYSGHGSNGHS
-1364 RYYNIGEGNTKL
+1364 YNIGEGNTKL
-1376 LDIKDIG
+1376 LDVISTSYSVGI
-1383 NDVLAVT
+1383 LAVT
-1390 NKGLFVL
+1390 NKGLFLL
-1397 TAQKDAD
+1397 TETRDTD
-1404 GVHYKFRKLLDT
+1404 GVHYKSRKLLET
-1416 DKAIGFLRGL
+1416 DKAIGFLKSSYYGGFKVSL
-1426 NKLALITEDS
+1426 VTEDS
-1436 IIEIDVYNNYNTRV
+1436 IIEIDAENNYNMRTNY
-1450 IASGLS
+1450 SGFS
-1456 EVKQSNTS
+1456 EVKLSKLSN
-1464 NYRDQVA
+1464 NRGNIAVYKR
-1471 FKQTGTDGIEHICV
+1471 TGIDGIEHTCV
-1485 AYYSGGFNEEISINT
+1485 VYSGVGGNLNVSDV
-1500 IAASGTIKNIHYK
+1500 AVSGTIKNIYYERMNL
-1513 GFTILETSDGVYTNS
+1513 IIETSEGIYVQNDINFAKTNITGEILSFTGDFVTTNKGLFKRLYS
-1528 NATFNKQDISGKIMS
+1528 NKEQ
-1543 FGGEN
+1543 
-1548 FIVTDKGIFTRS
+1548 
-1560 FVGGNLK
+1560 
-1567 YVKILFK
+1567 YVKVLFK
-1574 YTKFYKDQS
+1574 STKFYKDQS
-1583 ISPASQTVGDNNT
+1583 ISPASQTVGDSNT

-1601 LPKIIRGNTT
+1601 LPKIIRGNET

-1618 VLNDNVEKI
+1618 VLNDNVEKV

-1663 DEFTLPN
+1663 DEFTLPS

-1696 PVDDLADQTPA
+1696 PVDDLSDQTPA

-1795 KIWSATIHNDSDNK
+1795 KIWSATIHNDSDRK
-1809 MNSDIDKAGYV
+1809 MNSDIDKSGYV

-1837 AGLVA
+1837 AGLVT
-1842 VDADITITKGHVKDT
+1842 VDADITVTKGHVKDT

-1933 KIGTKL
+1933 KVGTKL

-1980 AFDVPFTTGNDVHKD
+1980 AFDVPFTTGNDVHRD

-2090 KTADGYRLPDSS
+2090 KTADGYRLPDNS

>member
-1 MSKFIKA
+1 
-8 MKKTVAIFMTTIL
+8 MKKTVAVFMTTVL

-26 PFASLVTANAAEV
+26 PFASLATANAAEV

-122 NVAMTSSTIIGKF
+122 NTAMTSSTITAKF
-135 SGDTWTYEVPRG
+135 SGDTWTYNVPRG

-153 ARFSVRAKDTKGSVV
+153 ARFSVRAKDTNGSVV

-175 TLTNNIVSSY
+175 TVTNNIVSSY

-208 VYSRNAIRN
+208 VYSRSANRN

-230 PAVLKIDG
+230 PATLKIDG
-238 YSDNGLSS
+238 YSDNGLSA

-253 IDVSSFPDGTQWWL
+253 IDVSSFPNGTQWWL
-267 GDTELTTTN
+267 GDTELTVTN

-296 SAIPTAEDPKAIYTI
+296 SAIPTADDPKAIYTI

-332 AGEGEDYDTSTY
+332 AGEGENYDTSTY

-370 YEPPVEGKIWRYD
+370 YEPPVEGEIWRYD
-383 TYVPRNDKETVYD
+383 TYVPRNTRETVYD
-396 NGNIYWNN
+396 NGNVYWNN

-410 QGSKTYYEPENL
+410 QGSKTYYQPDSL

-430 MYGVITISSDGLKG
+430 LYGVITISSNGLKG
-444 VISTDKLVAG
+444 IISTDKLVAG

-492 VQWRTVP
+492 IQWRTVP

-562 SHKLINAKGTFAIN
+562 SHKLINAKGAFAIN

-588 YSTVM
+588 YDGVM
-593 SYNEVLSF
+593 SYNEILSF
-601 PSVPSVRADIA
+601 PSIPSVMADIA
-612 NNKDKPKADDEGK
+612 IKKDKPKVDEGK
-625 YTAEFVIRDRVDGA
+625 YTAEFTIQDRVNGA

-653 DSAYDTSTFKL
+653 DSVYDTSTFKL
-664 TYYYG
+664 SDPRG
-669 WKVDSITGN
+669 WKVDSITDN

-683 KDNFNLDQ
+683 KDNFNLELN
-691 GDGLG
+691 GTNLG
-696 DTVFTIQTKM
+696 NATFTIQTKM
-706 NINQRNKE
+706 NINQKDKE
-714 FVEGT
+714 SVEGT
-719 VREDLSLTY
+719 VKEDLSLTY

-735 SGTLTSDDSSSYK
+735 SGTLTSDDSASYR
-748 FDAMREVSSI
+748 FDVMREVSSI

-798 AIIPIINGNNH
+798 VIIPMINGNNH
-809 SNIDIDEDTGKD
+809 SNIDIDGDTGKD

-846 KYADDTTVE
+846 KYADDTIVE
-855 YRKPDGSKVKL
+855 YRKSDGSKVKL

-911 SIKPTD
+911 SIKSTD

-967 IVWQDDNSDGK
+967 IVWQDDNSDG
-978 VDAGEKRYS
+978 VVNSGEKRYS

-1019 NLHSGKYRVVLP
+1019 GLHSGKYRVVLP
-1031 NVEREAGSDKVS
+1031 NVERETDSDKVS
-1043 QVSGGTGESAKD
+1043 QVNGATGESAKD

-1066 NVTEPT
+1066 NITEPT
-1072 IQTYSYGAYKKY
+1072 VQTYSYGAYKKY
-1084 SSTTTYINLG
+1084 SSTTTDINLG
-1094 VGEDKADINYGFK
+1094 VDEDKADINYGFK

-1154 TSNDVVGVDSTLG
+1154 TSNDVVGVNSTLG

-1186 NGATVYTSKDYGV
+1186 NGATTYIGKSLFSF
-1199 EYKQEYSMLCTSE
+1199 EKQKYSMVCTSE
-1212 GNFIIDNRSRKI
+1212 GNFIINIDGGKFE
-1224 KKFELPNGETISK
+1224 KFELPGGENISK
-1237 IHIPEDDDYSLYNNY
+1237 IHVPKNYMFSNYN
-1252 SPFVVETSEGK
+1252 PFVVETSEGK
-1263 VYVVNPVTLE
+1263 TYIVNPTTLE
-1273 SKEITEGSYANYINY
+1273 SEEITDGSFA
-1288 RKMYLI
+1288 MYNNASSLLLI
-1294 NNTEG
+1294 NNNKG
-1299 SIIVKDLYNGSL
+1299 SVVEKNLSDGSL
-1311 LSKYNLGS
+1311 YEYN
-1319 SNINSVKFDNNRRSG
+1319 V
-1334 SNNNNFVA
+1334 NNNNINGVNYNYIDGE
-1342 LINGNTL
+1342 LIVLSNGNTL
-1349 FYSYENTFFPTLNQN
+1349 TTYDGHGSTGHS
-1364 RYYNIGEGNTKL
+1364 YNIGEGNTKL
-1376 LDIKDIG
+1376 LDVISTSYSAGI
-1383 NDVLAVT
+1383 LAVT
-1390 NKGLFVL
+1390 NKGLFLL
-1397 TAQKDAD
+1397 TGVRDTD
-1404 GVHYKFRKLLDT
+1404 GVHYKSRKLLET
-1416 DKAIGFLRGL
+1416 DKAIGFLKSSYYGGFKVSL
-1426 NKLALITEDS
+1426 VTEDS
-1436 IIEIDVYNNYNTRV
+1436 IIEIDAENNYNMRTNY
-1450 IASGLS
+1450 SGFS
-1456 EVKQSNTS
+1456 EVKLSKLSN
-1464 NYRDQVA
+1464 NRGNIAVYKR
-1471 FKQTGTDGIEHICV
+1471 TGIDGIEHTCV
-1485 AYYSGGFNEEISINT
+1485 AYGGIGGNLNVSDV
-1500 IAASGTIKNIHYK
+1500 AVSGTIKNIYYERMNL
-1513 GFTILETSDGVYTNS
+1513 IIETSEGIYVQNDINFAKTNITGEILSFTGEFVTTNKGLFKRLYS
-1528 NATFNKQDISGKIMS
+1528 NKEQ
-1543 FGGEN
+1543 
-1548 FIVTDKGIFTRS
+1548 
-1560 FVGGNLK
+1560 
-1567 YVKILFK
+1567 YVKVLFK
-1574 YTKFYKDQS
+1574 STKFYKDQS
-1583 ISPASQTVGDNNT
+1583 ISPASQTVGDSNT

-1601 LPKIIRGNTT
+1601 LPKIIRGNET

-1663 DEFTLPN
+1663 DEFTLPS

-1757 NVSYDTVTDSNGHW
+1757 NISYDTVTDSNGHW

-1795 KIWSATIHNDSDNK
+1795 KIWSATIHNDSDRK

-1842 VDADITITKGHVKDT
+1842 VDADITVTKGHVKDT

-1933 KIGTKL
+1933 KVGTKL

-1959 GYVVDSNGNMLV
+1959 GYVVDSNGDMLV

-1980 AFDVPFTTGNDVHKD
+1980 AFDVPFTAGNDVHRD

>member
-26 PFASLVTANAAEV
+26 PFASLVAANAAEV

-100 ARTVNVKFTQP
+100 ARTVNVKFIQP

-122 NVAMTSSTIIGKF
+122 NTAMTSSTITAKF
-135 SGDTWTYEVPRG
+135 SGDTWTYNVPRG

-153 ARFSVRAKDTKGSVV
+153 ARFSVRAKDTNGSVV
-168 KDNVITA
+168 KDNTITA
-175 TLTNNIVSSY
+175 TITNNIVSSY

-208 VYSRNAIRN
+208 VQSRNADRN
-217 YSQGAK
+217 YSQDTK

-230 PAVLKIDG
+230 PATLKIDG

-267 GDTELTTTN
+267 GDTELTVTN

-296 SAIPTAEDPKAIYTI
+296 SAIPTEEDPKAIYTI

-332 AGEGEDYDTSTY
+332 SGENEDYDTSTY
-344 TSNGALVHAPKG
+344 TSNGVLVHAPKG

-370 YEPPVEGKIWRYD
+370 YEPPVEGEIWRYD
-383 TYVPRNDKETVYD
+383 TYVPRNSRETIYD
-396 NGNIYWNN
+396 DGNLYWNN

-410 QGSKTYYEPENL
+410 QGSKTYYQPDSL

-430 MYGVITISSDGLKG
+430 MYGVITISSNGLKG

-482 GDPIDVDNYT
+482 GDPIDIDNYT

-509 TGASE
+509 AGASE

-588 YSTVM
+588 YSKVM

-601 PSVPSVRADIA
+601 PSIPSVRADIA
-612 NNKDKPKADDEGK
+612 TNKDKPKVDDGGK
-625 YTAEFVIRDRVDGA
+625 YTAEFVIRDRIDGA

-653 DSAYDTSTFKL
+653 DSVYDTSTFKFINPC
-664 TYYYG
+664 G
-669 WKVDSITGN
+669 WKVYSTTGN

-683 KDNFNLDQ
+683 KDNFNLEQ
-691 GDGLG
+691 SGISLG
-696 DTVFTIQTKM
+696 DTIFTIQTKM
-706 NINQRNKE
+706 NVNQKDKE

-719 VREDLSLTY
+719 AKEDLSLTY
-728 PKVGNIE
+728 PNVSNIE
-735 SGTLTSDDSSSYK
+735 SGTLTSNDSTSYK
-748 FDAMREVSSI
+748 FDVMREVSSM

-774 TLNVSADNKG
+774 NLNVSADNKG

-789 VLPYNKDDK
+789 VLPYHNDDK
-798 AIIPIINGNNH
+798 VIIPMINGNNH

-846 KYADDTTVE
+846 KYADDIIVE
-855 YRKPDGSKVKL
+855 YRKSDGSKVKL

-875 DISSIPE
+875 DVSSIPE
-882 CDLTNPAALVF
+882 LDLTNSAALVF

-911 SIKPTD
+911 SIKPID
-917 NKVGNDYVTWVGR
+917 NKVGNDYVAWVGR

-967 IVWQDDNSDGK
+967 IVWQDDNSDGT

-998 SNYVDT
+998 NNYVDT
-1004 GLETTTDSNGVYKFE
+1004 GLETTTDSNGVYKFDG
-1019 NLHSGKYRVVLP
+1019 LHSGKYRVVLP
-1031 NVEREAGSDKVS
+1031 NIERETDSDKVS
-1043 QVSGGTGESAKD
+1043 KVNGGTGESAKD

-1072 IQTYSYGAYKKY
+1072 VQTYSYGTYRKY
-1084 SSTTTYINLG
+1084 SSTATDVNLG
-1094 VGEDKADINYGFK
+1094 VGEDKTDINYGFK

-1154 TSNDVVGVDSTLG
+1154 TSNDVVGVNSTLG
-1167 YLKETEDDIPGE
+1167 YLKETEDNIPGE

-1186 NGATVYTSKDYGV
+1186 NGDITFSSKGPNDTRRN
-1199 EYKQEYSMLCTSE
+1199 KYSMVVTSE
-1212 GNFIIDNRSRKI
+1212 GNFIIDVVNKTM

-1237 IHIPEDDDYSLYNNY
+1237 IHAPKTLYISRYN
-1252 SPFVVETSEGK
+1252 PFVVETSEGK
-1263 VYVVNPVTLE
+1263 AYVVNPVTLE
-1273 SKEITEGSYANYINY
+1273 SKKITEGSFASYENVN
-1288 RKMYLI
+1288 KLYLI
-1294 NNTEG
+1294 NSNKESFIEKNLSSGSVTEHNVA
-1299 SIIVKDLYNGSL
+1299 SSDINGIKLLNNSTLVLTNKNSL
-1311 LSKYNLGS
+1311 ISYSNLG
-1319 SNINSVKFDNNRRSG
+1319 
-1334 SNNNNFVA
+1334 
-1342 LINGNTL
+1342 L
-1349 FYSYENTFFPTLNQN
+1349 FSWN
-1364 RYYNIGEGNTKL
+1364 YNIGEGNTKL
-1376 LDIKDIG
+1376 LDVISSHSG
-1383 NDVLAVT
+1383 NILAVT
-1390 NKGLFVL
+1390 NKGLFLL
-1397 TAQKDAD
+1397 TNKVDTD

-1416 DKAIGFLRGL
+1416 DKAIGFLKGSFNNITL
-1426 NKLALITEDS
+1426 VTEDS
-1436 IIEIDVYNNYNTRV
+1436 LIDVDPSNNYSTRV
-1450 IASGLS
+1450 VASGLS
-1456 EVKQSNTS
+1456 EVKLSDYQNSNG
-1464 NYRDQVA
+1464 RA
-1471 FKQTGTDGIEHICV
+1471 IFKQTGSDGIEHINV
-1485 AYYSGGFNEEISINT
+1485 ACYNGTGSNLNINT
-1500 IAASGTIKNIHYK
+1500 TTVSGIIKNVY
-1513 GFTILETSDGVYTNS
+1513 TANQATAILETSEGVYVNDDYNGNFKKSNIAGGIISTKGYTVLTNEGLFETS
-1528 NATFNKQDISGKIMS
+1528 DRNPSYYEK
-1543 FGGEN
+1543 
-1548 FIVTDKGIFTRS
+1548 
-1560 FVGGNLK
+1560 L
-1567 YVKILFK
+1567 LFK
-1574 YTKFYKDQS
+1574 STKFYKDQS
-1583 ISPASQTVGDNNT
+1583 ISPASQTVGDSNT

-1601 LPKIIRGNTT
+1601 LPKILRGNET

-1795 KIWSATIHNDSDNK
+1795 KIWSATIHNDSDRK

-1829 TGESGEAD
+1829 SGESGEAD

-1842 VDADITITKGHVKDT
+1842 VDADITVTKGHVKDT

-1933 KIGTKL
+1933 KVGTKL

-1980 AFDVPFTTGNDVHKD
+1980 AFDVPFTTGNDVHRD

-2079 LDAGTYRITET
+2079 LDAGTYKITET

>member
-26 PFASLVTANAAEV
+26 PFASLVAANAAEV

-122 NVAMTSSTIIGKF
+122 NTAMTSSTITAKF
-135 SGDTWTYEVPRG
+135 SGDTWTYNVPRG

-153 ARFSVRAKDTKGSVV
+153 ARFSVRAKDTNGSVV
-168 KDNVITA
+168 KDNTITA
-175 TLTNNIVSSY
+175 TITNNIVSSY

-208 VYSRNAIRN
+208 VQSRNADRN
-217 YSQGAK
+217 YSQDTK

-230 PAVLKIDG
+230 PATLKIDG

-267 GDTELTTTN
+267 GDTELTVTN

-296 SAIPTAEDPKAIYTI
+296 SAIPTEEDPKAIYTI

-332 AGEGEDYDTSTY
+332 SGENEDYDTSTY
-344 TSNGALVHAPKG
+344 TSNGVLVHAPRG

-370 YEPPVEGKIWRYD
+370 YEPPVEGEIWRYD
-383 TYVPRNDKETVYD
+383 TYVPRNSRETIYD
-396 NGNIYWNN
+396 DGNLYWNN

-410 QGSKTYYEPENL
+410 QGSKTYYQPDSL

-430 MYGVITISSDGLKG
+430 MYGVITISSNGLKG

-482 GDPIDVDNYT
+482 GDPIDIDNYT

-509 TGASE
+509 AGASE

-588 YSTVM
+588 YSKVM

-601 PSVPSVRADIA
+601 PSIPSVRADIA
-612 NNKDKPKADDEGK
+612 TNKDKPKVDDGGK
-625 YTAEFVIRDRVDGA
+625 YTAEFVIRDRIDGA

-653 DSAYDTSTFKL
+653 DSVYDTSTFKFINPC
-664 TYYYG
+664 G
-669 WKVDSITGN
+669 WKVYSTTGN

-683 KDNFNLDQ
+683 KDNFNLEQ
-691 GDGLG
+691 SGISLG
-696 DTVFTIQTKM
+696 DTIFTIQTKM
-706 NINQRNKE
+706 NVNQKDKE

-719 VREDLSLTY
+719 AKEDLSLTY
-728 PKVGNIE
+728 PNVSNIE
-735 SGTLTSDDSSSYK
+735 SGTLTSNDSTSYK
-748 FDAMREVSSI
+748 FDVMREVSSM

-774 TLNVSADNKG
+774 NLNVSADNKG

-789 VLPYNKDDK
+789 VLPYHNDDK
-798 AIIPIINGNNH
+798 VIIPMINGNNH

-846 KYADDTTVE
+846 KYADDIIVE
-855 YRKPDGSKVKL
+855 YRKSDGSKVKL

-875 DISSIPE
+875 DVSSIPE
-882 CDLTNPAALVF
+882 LDLTNSAALVF

-911 SIKPTD
+911 SIKPID
-917 NKVGNDYVTWVGR
+917 NKVGNDYVAWVGR

-967 IVWQDDNSDGK
+967 IVWQDDNSDGT

-998 SNYVDT
+998 NNYVDT
-1004 GLETTTDSNGVYKFE
+1004 GLETTTDSNGVYKFDG
-1019 NLHSGKYRVVLP
+1019 LHSGKYRVVLP
-1031 NVEREAGSDKVS
+1031 NIERETDSDKVS
-1043 QVSGGTGESAKD
+1043 KVNGGTGESAKD

-1072 IQTYSYGAYKKY
+1072 VQTYSYGTYRKY
-1084 SSTTTYINLG
+1084 SSTATDVNLG
-1094 VGEDKADINYGFK
+1094 VGEDKTDINYGFK

-1154 TSNDVVGVDSTLG
+1154 TSNDVVGVNSTLG
-1167 YLKETEDDIPGE
+1167 YLKETEDNIPGE

-1186 NGATVYTSKDYGV
+1186 NGDITFSSKGPNDTRRN
-1199 EYKQEYSMLCTSE
+1199 KYSMVVTSE
-1212 GNFIIDNRSRKI
+1212 GNFIIDVVNKTM

-1237 IHIPEDDDYSLYNNY
+1237 IHAPKTLYISRYN
-1252 SPFVVETSEGK
+1252 PFVVETSEGK
-1263 VYVVNPVTLE
+1263 AYVVNPVTLE
-1273 SKEITEGSYANYINY
+1273 SKKITEGSFASYENAN
-1288 RKMYLI
+1288 KLYLI
-1294 NNTEG
+1294 NSNKESFIEKNLSSGSVTEHNVA
-1299 SIIVKDLYNGSL
+1299 SSDINGIKLLNNSTLVLTNKNSL
-1311 LSKYNLGS
+1311 MSYSNLG
-1319 SNINSVKFDNNRRSG
+1319 
-1334 SNNNNFVA
+1334 
-1342 LINGNTL
+1342 L
-1349 FYSYENTFFPTLNQN
+1349 FSWN
-1364 RYYNIGEGNTKL
+1364 YNIGEGNTKL
-1376 LDIKDIG
+1376 LDVISSHSG
-1383 NDVLAVT
+1383 NILAVT
-1390 NKGLFVL
+1390 NKGLFLL
-1397 TAQKDAD
+1397 TNKVDTD

-1416 DKAIGFLRGL
+1416 DKAIGFLKGSFNNITL
-1426 NKLALITEDS
+1426 VTEDS
-1436 IIEIDVYNNYNTRV
+1436 LIDVDPSNNYSTRV
-1450 IASGLS
+1450 VASGLS
-1456 EVKQSNTS
+1456 EVKLSDYQNSNG
-1464 NYRDQVA
+1464 RA
-1471 FKQTGTDGIEHICV
+1471 IFKQTGSDGIEHINV
-1485 AYYSGGFNEEISINT
+1485 ACYNGTGSNLNINT
-1500 IAASGTIKNIHYK
+1500 TTVSGIIKNVY
-1513 GFTILETSDGVYTNS
+1513 TANQATAILETSEGVYVNNDYNGNFKKSNIAGGIISTKGYTVLTNEGLFETS
-1528 NATFNKQDISGKIMS
+1528 DRNPSYYEK
-1543 FGGEN
+1543 
-1548 FIVTDKGIFTRS
+1548 
-1560 FVGGNLK
+1560 L
-1567 YVKILFK
+1567 LFK
-1574 YTKFYKDQS
+1574 STKFYKDQS
-1583 ISPASQTVGDNNT
+1583 ISPASQTVGDSNT

-1601 LPKIIRGNTT
+1601 LPKILRGNET

-1795 KIWSATIHNDSDNK
+1795 KIWSATIHNDSDRK

-1829 TGESGEAD
+1829 SGESGEAD

-1842 VDADITITKGHVKDT
+1842 VDADITVTKGHVKDT

-1933 KIGTKL
+1933 KVGTKL

-1980 AFDVPFTTGNDVHKD
+1980 AFDVPFTTGNDVHRD

-2079 LDAGTYRITET
+2079 LDAGTYKITET

>member
-1 MSKFIKA
+1 

-21 ALSTV
+21 ALSSV

-49 VADGTHAGAGTE
+49 VADGTHNGDGTE

-122 NVAMTSSTIIGKF
+122 NVAMTSSTITAKF
-135 SGDTWTYEVPRG
+135 SGDTWTYNVPRG

-153 ARFSVRAKDTKGSVV
+153 ARFSVRAKDTNGSVV

-175 TLTNNIVSSY
+175 TVTNNIVSSY

-208 VYSRNAIRN
+208 VYSRSANRN

-230 PAVLKIDG
+230 PATLKIDG
-238 YSDNGLSS
+238 YSDNGLSA

-253 IDVSSFPDGTQWWL
+253 IDVSSFPNGTQWWL
-267 GDTELTTTN
+267 GDTELTVTN

-296 SAIPTAEDPKAIYTI
+296 SAIPTADDPKAIYTI
-311 YLEPYADSFKTGDVS
+311 YLDPYADSFKTGDVS

-332 AGEGEDYDTSTY
+332 AGEDENYDTSTY

-370 YEPPVEGKIWRYD
+370 YEPPVEGEIWRYD

-410 QGSKTYYEPENL
+410 QGSKTYYEPDSL

-430 MYGVITISSDGLKG
+430 LYGVITISSDGLKG

-541 TGITKVYIPAKAR
+541 TGVTKVYIPAKAR

-562 SHKLINAKGTFAIN
+562 SHKLINAKGAFAIN
-576 KEDTANGVTGNK
+576 KEDTANGVAGNK
-588 YSTVM
+588 YDGVM
-593 SYNEVLSF
+593 SYNEILSF
-601 PSVPSVRADIA
+601 PSIPSAMADIVIK
-612 NNKDKPKADDEGK
+612 KDKPKADEGK
-625 YTAEFVIRDRVDGA
+625 YTAEFTIQDRVSGA

-653 DSAYDTSTFKL
+653 DPVYDTSTFKL
-664 TYYYG
+664 SDPRG
-669 WKVDSITGN
+669 WKVYSITGD

-683 KDNFNLDQ
+683 KDNFNLELN
-691 GDGLG
+691 GTSLG
-696 DTVFTIQTKM
+696 NATFTIQTKM
-706 NINQRNKE
+706 NINQKDKE
-714 FVEGT
+714 SVEGT
-719 VREDLSLTY
+719 VKEDLSLTY
-728 PKVGNIE
+728 PNVGNIN
-735 SGTLTSDDSSSYK
+735 SGTLTSSDSASYR
-748 FDAMREVSSI
+748 FDVMREVSSI

-765 VEVGDSIGF
+765 VEIGDSIGF

-789 VLPYNKDDK
+789 VLPYNKDNK
-798 AIIPIINGNNH
+798 AIIPMINGNNH

-846 KYADDTTVE
+846 KYADDTIVE
-855 YRKPDGSKVKL
+855 YRKSDGSKVKL

-967 IVWQDDNSDGK
+967 IVWQDDNSDG
-978 VDAGEKRYS
+978 VVNSGEKRYS

-1019 NLHSGKYRVVLP
+1019 GLHSGKYRVVLP
-1031 NVEREAGSDKVS
+1031 NVERETDSDKVS
-1043 QVSGGTGESAKD
+1043 QVNGATGESAKD

-1066 NVTEPT
+1066 NITEPT
-1072 IQTYSYGAYKKY
+1072 VQTYSYGAYKKY
-1084 SSTTTYINLG
+1084 SSTTTDINLG

-1154 TSNDVVGVDSTLG
+1154 TSNDVVGVNSTLG

-1179 IKTTVEN
+1179 IKTAVEN
-1186 NGATVYTSKDYGV
+1186 NGAITYIGKSLFSF
-1199 EYKQEYSMLCTSE
+1199 EKQKYSMVCTSE
-1212 GNFIIDNRSRKI
+1212 GNFIINIDGGKFE
-1224 KKFELPNGETISK
+1224 KFELPGGENISK
-1237 IHIPEDDDYSLYNNY
+1237 IHVPKNYMFSNYN
-1252 SPFVVETSEGK
+1252 PFVVETSEGK
-1263 VYVVNPVTLE
+1263 TYIVNPTTLE
-1273 SKEITEGSYANYINY
+1273 SEEITEGSFA
-1288 RKMYLI
+1288 MYSNASSLLLI
-1294 NNTEG
+1294 NNNKG
-1299 SIIVKDLYNGSL
+1299 SVVEKNLSDGSL
-1311 LSKYNLGS
+1311 YEYN
-1319 SNINSVKFDNNRRSG
+1319 V
-1334 SNNNNFVA
+1334 NNNNINGVNYIDGK
-1342 LINGNTL
+1342 LIVLSNGNTL
-1349 FYSYENTFFPTLNQN
+1349 TIYNGHGSTGHS
-1364 RYYNIGEGNTKL
+1364 YNIGEGNTKL
-1376 LDIKDIG
+1376 LDVISTSYSISI
-1383 NDVLAVT
+1383 LAVT
-1390 NKGLFVL
+1390 NKGLFLL
-1397 TAQKDAD
+1397 TGVRDTD
-1404 GVHYKFRKLLDT
+1404 GVHYKSRKLLET
-1416 DKAIGFLRGL
+1416 DKAIGFLKSSYYGGFKVSL
-1426 NKLALITEDS
+1426 VTEDS
-1436 IIEIDVYNNYNTRV
+1436 IIEIDAENNYNMRTNY
-1450 IASGLS
+1450 SGFS
-1456 EVKQSNTS
+1456 EVKLSKLSN
-1464 NYRDQVA
+1464 NRGNIAVYKR
-1471 FKQTGTDGIEHICV
+1471 TGIDGIEHTCV
-1485 AYYSGGFNEEISINT
+1485 VYGGVGGNLNVSDV
-1500 IAASGTIKNIHYK
+1500 AVSGTIKNIYYERMNL
-1513 GFTILETSDGVYTNS
+1513 IIETSEGIYVQNDINFAKTNITGEILSFAGDFVTTNKGLFKRLYS
-1528 NATFNKQDISGKIMS
+1528 NKEQ
-1543 FGGEN
+1543 
-1548 FIVTDKGIFTRS
+1548 
-1560 FVGGNLK
+1560 
-1567 YVKILFK
+1567 YVKVLFK
-1574 YTKFYKDQS
+1574 STKFYKDQS
-1583 ISPASQTVGDNNT
+1583 ISPASQTVGDSNT

-1601 LPKIIRGNTT
+1601 LPKIIRGNET

-1618 VLNDNVEKI
+1618 VLNDNVEKV

-1663 DEFTLPN
+1663 DEFTLPS

-1795 KIWSATIHNDSDNK
+1795 KIWSATIHNDSDRK

-1842 VDADITITKGHVKDT
+1842 VDADITVTKGHVKDT

-1872 VDDTKAV
+1872 VDDTNAV

-1912 NGQSDLTDVKIYD
+1912 NGQSDLTNVKIYD

-1980 AFDVPFTTGNDVHKD
+1980 AFDVPFTTGNDVHRD

>member
-122 NVAMTSSTIIGKF
+122 NVAMTGSTITAKF
-135 SGDTWTYEVPRG
+135 SGDTWTYNVPRG

-153 ARFSVRAKDTKGSVV
+153 ARFSVRAKDTNGSTV
-168 KDNVITA
+168 KDNTITA
-175 TLTNNIVSSY
+175 TVTNNIVSSY

-208 VYSRNAIRN
+208 VYSRSANRN

-223 YGTFNIE
+223 YGSFNIE
-230 PAVLKIDG
+230 PAALKIDG

-253 IDVSSFPDGTQWWL
+253 IDVSSFPNGTQWWL
-267 GDTELTTTN
+267 GGTELTATN

-296 SAIPTAEDPKAIYTI
+296 SAIPTADDPKAIYTI

-332 AGEGEDYDTSTY
+332 AGEDENYDTSTY

-370 YEPPVEGKIWRYD
+370 YEPPVEGEIWRYD

-410 QGSKTYYEPENL
+410 QGSKTYYEPDSL

-444 VISTDKLVAG
+444 IISTDKLVAG
-454 DTWDSEGTEGNY
+454 DTRDSEGTEGNY
-466 RDSHYDT
+466 RGSHYDT

-482 GDPIDVDNYT
+482 GEPIDIDNYT

-499 KGVTSLDDGV
+499 KGVTSLDDDV
-509 TGASE
+509 AGASE

-562 SHKLINAKGTFAIN
+562 SHKLINAKGAFAIN

-588 YSTVM
+588 YDGVM
-593 SYNEVLSF
+593 SYNEILSF
-601 PSVPSVRADIA
+601 PSIPSVMADIA
-612 NNKDKPKADDEGK
+612 IKKDKPKVDEGK
-625 YTAEFVIRDRVDGA
+625 YTAEFTIQDRVNGA

-653 DSAYDTSTFKL
+653 DSVYDTSTFKL
-664 TYYYG
+664 SDPRG

-683 KDNFNLDQ
+683 KDNFNLELN
-691 GDGLG
+691 GTSLG
-696 DTVFTIQTKM
+696 NATFTIQTKM
-706 NINQRNKE
+706 NINQKDKE
-714 FVEGT
+714 SVEGT
-719 VREDLSLTY
+719 VKEDLLLTY

-735 SGTLTSDDSSSYK
+735 SGTLTSDDSASYR
-748 FDAMREVSSI
+748 FDVMREVSSI
-758 LTADTHK
+758 LTADTRK

-798 AIIPIINGNNH
+798 VIIPMINGNNH
-809 SNIDIDEDTGKD
+809 SNIDIDGDTGKD

-846 KYADDTTVE
+846 KYVDDTIVE
-855 YRKPDGSKVKL
+855 YRKSDGSKVKL

-967 IVWQDDNSDGK
+967 IVWQDDNSDG
-978 VDAGEKRYS
+978 VVNSGEKRYS

-1019 NLHSGKYRVVLP
+1019 GLHSGKYRVVLP
-1031 NVEREAGSDKVS
+1031 NVERETDSDKVS
-1043 QVSGGTGESAKD
+1043 QVNGATGESAKD

-1072 IQTYSYGAYKKY
+1072 VQTYSYGAYKKY
-1084 SSTTTYINLG
+1084 SSTNTDINLG

-1116 KSAASVTD
+1116 KSVANVTD

-1154 TSNDVVGVDSTLG
+1154 TSNDVVGVNSTLG
-1167 YLKETEDDIPGE
+1167 YLKETEDDIPGD
-1179 IKTTVEN
+1179 IKATVEN
-1186 NGATVYTSKDYGV
+1186 NGATTYIGKSLFSF
-1199 EYKQEYSMLCTSE
+1199 EKQKYSMVCTSE
-1212 GNFIIDNRSRKI
+1212 GNFIIDIDGGKFE
-1224 KKFELPNGETISK
+1224 KFELPGGENISK
-1237 IHIPEDDDYSLYNNY
+1237 IHVPKNYMFSNYN
-1252 SPFVVETSEGK
+1252 PFVVETSGGK
-1263 VYVVNPVTLE
+1263 TYIVNPTTLE
-1273 SKEITEGSYANYINY
+1273 SEEITEGSFA
-1288 RKMYLI
+1288 MYDNASSLLLI
-1294 NNTEG
+1294 NNNKG
-1299 SIIVKDLYNGSL
+1299 SVVEKNLSDGSL
-1311 LSKYNLGS
+1311 YEYN
-1319 SNINSVKFDNNRRSG
+1319 V
-1334 SNNNNFVA
+1334 NNNNINGVNYVDSK
-1342 LINGNTL
+1342 LIVLSNGNTL
-1349 FYSYENTFFPTLNQN
+1349 TTYDGHGSTGHS
-1364 RYYNIGEGNTKL
+1364 YNIGEGNTKL
-1376 LDIKDIG
+1376 LDVTSMSYSVGI
-1383 NDVLAVT
+1383 LAVT
-1390 NKGLFVL
+1390 NKGLFLL
-1397 TAQKDAD
+1397 TGIRDTD
-1404 GVHYKFRKLLDT
+1404 GVHYKSRKLLET
-1416 DKAIGFLRGL
+1416 DKAIGFLKSSYYGGFKASL
-1426 NKLALITEDS
+1426 VTEDS
-1436 IIEIDVYNNYNTRV
+1436 IIEIDSENNYNMRTNY
-1450 IASGLS
+1450 SGFS
-1456 EVKQSNTS
+1456 EVKLSKLSN
-1464 NYRDQVA
+1464 NRGNIAVYKR
-1471 FKQTGTDGIEHICV
+1471 TGIDGIEHTCV
-1485 AYYSGGFNEEISINT
+1485 VYSGVGRNLNVSDV
-1500 IAASGTIKNIHYK
+1500 AVSGTIKNIYYERMNL
-1513 GFTILETSDGVYTNS
+1513 IIETSEGIYVQNDINFAKTNITGEILSFTGDFVTTNKGLFKRLYS
-1528 NATFNKQDISGKIMS
+1528 NKEQ
-1543 FGGEN
+1543 
-1548 FIVTDKGIFTRS
+1548 
-1560 FVGGNLK
+1560 
-1567 YVKILFK
+1567 YVKVLFK
-1574 YTKFYKDQS
+1574 STKFYKDQS
-1583 ISPASQTVGDNNT
+1583 ISPASQTVGDSNT

-1601 LPKIIRGNTT
+1601 LPKIIRGNET

-1618 VLNDNVEKI
+1618 VLNDNVEKV

-1795 KIWSATIHNDSDNK
+1795 KIWSATIHNDSDRK

-1829 TGESGEAD
+1829 SGESGEAD

-1842 VDADITITKGHVKDT
+1842 VDADITVTKGHVKDT

-1933 KIGTKL
+1933 KVGTKL

-1959 GYVVDSNGNMLV
+1959 GYVVGSNGNMLV

-1980 AFDVPFTTGNDVHKD
+1980 AFDVPFTTGNDVHRD

>member
-26 PFASLVTANAAEV
+26 PFASLVTANATEV

-122 NVAMTSSTIIGKF
+122 NTAMTSSTITAKF
-135 SGDTWTYEVPRG
+135 SGDTWTYNVPRG

-153 ARFSVRAKDTKGSVV
+153 ARFSVRAKDTNGSTV
-168 KDNVITA
+168 KDNTITA
-175 TLTNNIVSSY
+175 TVTNNIVSSY

-208 VYSRNAIRN
+208 VYSRNADRN
-217 YSQGAK
+217 YSQDTK

-230 PAVLKIDG
+230 PATLKIDG

-267 GDTELTTTN
+267 GDTELTVTN

-296 SAIPTAEDPKAIYTI
+296 SAIPTEEDPKAIYTI

-332 AGEGEDYDTSTY
+332 SGENEDYDTSTY

-370 YEPPVEGKIWRYD
+370 YEPPVEGEIWRYD
-383 TYVPRNDKETVYD
+383 TYVPRNSRETIYD

-430 MYGVITISSDGLKG
+430 MYGVITISSNGLKG
-444 VISTDKLVAG
+444 VISTDKLVTG

-482 GDPIDVDNYT
+482 GEPIDIDNYT

-499 KGVTSLDDGV
+499 KGTTSLDDGV
-509 TGASE
+509 AGASE

-541 TGITKVYIPAKAR
+541 TGLAKVYIPAKAR

-562 SHKLINAKGTFAIN
+562 SHKLINAKGTFAVN

-588 YSTVM
+588 YSKVM

-706 NINQRNKE
+706 NINQGNKE

-846 KYADDTTVE
+846 KYADGTTVE

-903 GTGVKAHI
+903 GTGIKAHI

-1116 KSAASVTD
+1116 KSVASVTD

-1186 NGATVYTSKDYGV
+1186 NGATTYIGKDRYDLD
-1199 EYKQEYSMLCTSE
+1199 KQRYSMVCTSE
-1212 GNFIIDNRSRKI
+1212 GNFIINIDSRTF

-1237 IHIPEDDDYSLYNNY
+1237 IHVPTDLNFTYYN
-1252 SPFVVETSEGK
+1252 PFVVETSEGET
-1263 VYVVNPVTLE
+1263 YIVNPTDLKIEDASFGNFV
-1273 SKEITEGSYANYINY
+1273 SYNND
-1288 RKMYLI
+1288 KLLFI
-1294 NNTEG
+1294 NNNKG
-1299 SIIVKDLYNGSL
+1299 SIIERNLSIGSVAEHNVASSDSINGMINTNNYEQVL
-1311 LSKYNLGS
+1311 LT
-1319 SNINSVKFDNNRRSG
+1319 
-1334 SNNNNFVA
+1334 
-1342 LINGNTL
+1342 NGNTL
-1349 FYSYENTFFPTLNQN
+1349 TVDTALGLFGYS
-1364 RYYNIGEGNTKL
+1364 YNIGDGNTKL
-1376 LDIKDIG
+1376 LDAYSNSDG
-1383 NDVLAVT
+1383 NTLAVT
-1390 NKGLFVL
+1390 NKGLFLL
-1397 TAQKDAD
+1397 TKERDTD
-1404 GVHYKFRKLLDT
+1404 GVHYKFRKLVDT
-1416 DKAIGFLRGL
+1416 DKAIGILRSSIYNGISL
-1426 NKLALITEDS
+1426 VTEDS
-1436 IIEIDVYNNYNTRV
+1436 ILVINTKNNYFTFPFIV
-1450 IASGLS
+1450 GIS
-1456 EVKQSNTS
+1456 EVKLSQINNGT
-1464 NYRDQVA
+1464 NYVA
-1471 FKQTGTDGIEHICV
+1471 FKQPSISDNKYTVVALQGNGTGLEV
-1485 AYYSGGFNEEISINT
+1485 FNKAMT
-1500 IAASGTIKNIHYK
+1500 ISGTIKNIWASSMND
-1513 GFTILETSDGVYTNS
+1513 IVVETSEGIYVKSDNNKFEKS
-1528 NATFNKQDISGKIMS
+1528 NTTGEIMS
-1543 FGGEN
+1543 SVDN
-1548 FIVTDKGIFTRS
+1548 FITTNEGVFRRLYDGSTQYEK
-1560 FVGGNLK
+1560 V
-1567 YVKILFK
+1567 LFK
-1574 YTKFYKDQS
+1574 SQKFYKDQS
-1583 ISPASQTVGDNNT
+1583 ISPASQAVGDNNT

-1601 LPKIIRGNTT
+1601 LPKIVRGNAT

-1795 KIWSATIHNDSDNK
+1795 KIWSATIHNDSDRK

-1829 TGESGEAD
+1829 SGESGEAD

-1842 VDADITITKGHVKDT
+1842 VDADITVTKGHVKDT

-1933 KIGTKL
+1933 KVGTKL

-1980 AFDVPFTTGNDVHKD
+1980 AFDVPFTTGNDVHRD

-2129 DGQSDAGNIWCNI
+2129 DGQSDAGNIWCSI

>member
-1 MSKFIKA
+1 

-122 NVAMTSSTIIGKF
+122 NVAMTSSTITAKF
-135 SGDTWTYEVPRG
+135 SGDTWTYNVPRG

-153 ARFSVRAKDTKGSVV
+153 ARFSVRAKDTNGSIV

-175 TLTNNIVSSY
+175 TVTNNIVSSY

-208 VYSRNAIRN
+208 VYSRNANRN

-230 PAVLKIDG
+230 PATLKIDG

-267 GDTELTTTN
+267 GDTELTVTN

-296 SAIPTAEDPKAIYTI
+296 SATPTAEDPKAIYTI

-332 AGEGEDYDTSTY
+332 SGENEDYDTSTY

-370 YEPPVEGKIWRYD
+370 YEPPVEGEIWRYD

-410 QGSKTYYEPENL
+410 QGSKTYYEPDSL

-444 VISTDKLVAG
+444 IISTDKLVAG

-482 GDPIDVDNYT
+482 GDPIDIDNYT

-499 KGVTSLDDGV
+499 KGTTSLDDGV
-509 TGASE
+509 AGASE

-562 SHKLINAKGTFAIN
+562 SHKLINAKGAFAIN

-588 YSTVM
+588 YDGVM
-593 SYNEVLSF
+593 SYNEILSF
-601 PSVPSVRADIA
+601 PSIPSVMADIVIK
-612 NNKDKPKADDEGK
+612 KDKPKVDEGK
-625 YTAEFVIRDRVDGA
+625 YTAEFTIQDRVNGA

-653 DSAYDTSTFKL
+653 DSVYDTSTFKL
-664 TYYYG
+664 SDPRG

-683 KDNFNLDQ
+683 KDNFNLELN
-691 GDGLG
+691 GTSLG
-696 DTVFTIQTKM
+696 NATFTIQTKM
-706 NINQRNKE
+706 NINQKDKE
-714 FVEGT
+714 SVEGT
-719 VREDLSLTY
+719 VKEDLSLTY

-735 SGTLTSDDSSSYK
+735 SGTLTSDDSASYR
-748 FDAMREVSSI
+748 FDVMREVSSI

-798 AIIPIINGNNH
+798 VIIPMINGNNH
-809 SNIDIDEDTGKD
+809 SNIDIDGDTGKD

-846 KYADDTTVE
+846 KYADDTIVE
-855 YRKPDGSKVKL
+855 YRKSDGSKVKL

-978 VDAGEKRYS
+978 VDTGEKRYS

-1019 NLHSGKYRVVLP
+1019 NLHSGKYRVVLS
-1031 NVEREAGSDKVS
+1031 NVEREKDSDKVS
-1043 QVSGGTGESAKD
+1043 QVGGGTGESAKD

-1072 IQTYSYGAYKKY
+1072 VQTYSYGAYKKY
-1084 SSTTTYINLG
+1084 SSTTTDINLG

-1116 KSAASVTD
+1116 KSVASVTD

-1167 YLKETEDDIPGE
+1167 YLKETEDGIPGE
-1179 IKTTVEN
+1179 IKATVEN
-1186 NGATVYTSKDYGV
+1186 NGAMTYIGKDRYDLD
-1199 EYKQEYSMLCTSE
+1199 KQRYSMVCTSE
-1212 GNFIIDNRSRKI
+1212 GNFIINIDSRTF

-1237 IHIPEDDDYSLYNNY
+1237 IHVPTGFNFTYYN
-1252 SPFVVETSEGK
+1252 PFVVETSEGK
-1263 VYVVNPVTLE
+1263 TYIVNPTDLKIEDASFGNFV
-1273 SKEITEGSYANYINY
+1273 SYDND
-1288 RKMYLI
+1288 KLLFI
-1294 NNTEG
+1294 NNNKG
-1299 SIIVKDLYNGSL
+1299 SIIERNLSSGSTAEH
-1311 LSKYNLGS
+1311 NVAS
-1319 SNINSVKFDNNRRSG
+1319 SNNINGMITTNNYEQ
-1334 SNNNNFVA
+1334 V
-1342 LINGNTL
+1342 LLTNGNTL
-1349 FYSYENTFFPTLNQN
+1349 TVNTALGLFGYS
-1364 RYYNIGEGNTKL
+1364 YNIGDGNTKL
-1376 LDIKDIG
+1376 LDAYSNNDG
-1383 NDVLAVT
+1383 NTLAVT
-1390 NKGLFVL
+1390 NKGLFLL
-1397 TAQKDAD
+1397 TKERDTD
-1404 GVHYKFRKLLDT
+1404 GVRYKVRKLKDT
-1416 DKAIGFLRGL
+1416 DNAIGIWRSSSYNGRSLG
-1426 NKLALITEDS
+1426 TEDS
-1436 IIEIDVYNNYNTRV
+1436 IIAINANNNYFTFPFRTG
-1450 IASGLS
+1450 IS
-1456 EVKQSNTS
+1456 EVKLSQINNGT
-1464 NYRDQVA
+1464 NFVA
-1471 FKQTGTDGIEHICV
+1471 FKQSSISGNKYTTVAFQGNGTGLKVFGQ
-1485 AYYSGGFNEEISINT
+1485 AMSIN
-1500 IAASGTIKNIHYK
+1500 GTIKNIWARSMND
-1513 GFTILETSDGVYTNS
+1513 IVVETSEGIYVKNS
-1528 NATFNKQDISGKIMS
+1528 SNKFEKSNTTGEIMS
-1543 FGGEN
+1543 SEDN
-1548 FIVTDKGIFTRS
+1548 FIITNEGVFRRLYTDSSQYEK
-1560 FVGGNLK
+1560 V
-1567 YVKILFK
+1567 LFK
-1574 YTKFYKDQS
+1574 SQKFYKDQS
-1583 ISPASQTVGDNNT
+1583 ISPASQEVGDNNT

-1601 LPKIIRGNTT
+1601 LPKIVRGNAT

-1707 LIPKNKTG
+1707 LIHKNKTG

-1795 KIWSATIHNDSDNK
+1795 KIWSATIHNDSDSK

-1872 VDDTKAV
+1872 VDDTNAV

-1933 KIGTKL
+1933 KVGTKL

-1959 GYVVDSNGNMLV
+1959 GYVVDSNGNVLV

-1980 AFDVPFTTGNDVHKD
+1980 AFDVPFTTGNDVHRD

>member
-1 MSKFIKA
+1 

-21 ALSTV
+21 ALSSV

-122 NVAMTSSTIIGKF
+122 NTAMTSSTITAKF
-135 SGDTWTYEVPRG
+135 SGDTWTYNVPRG

-153 ARFSVRAKDTKGSVV
+153 ARFSVRAKDTNGSTV
-168 KDNVITA
+168 KDNTITA
-175 TLTNNIVSSY
+175 TVTNNIVSSY

-208 VYSRNAIRN
+208 VYSRSANRN
-217 YSQGAK
+217 YSQGTK

-230 PAVLKIDG
+230 PATLKIDG

-253 IDVSSFPDGTQWWL
+253 IDVSSFPDGTQWWI
-267 GDTELTTTN
+267 GDTELTVTN

-332 AGEGEDYDTSTY
+332 SGENEDYDTSTY

-370 YEPPVEGKIWRYD
+370 YEPPVEGEIWRYD

-410 QGSKTYYEPENL
+410 QGSKTYYEPDSL

-444 VISTDKLVAG
+444 IISTDKLVAG
-454 DTWDSEGTEGNY
+454 DTRDSEGTEGNY
-466 RDSHYDT
+466 RGSHYDT

-482 GDPIDVDNYT
+482 GEPIDIDNYT

-541 TGITKVYIPAKAR
+541 TGVTKVYIPAKAR

-562 SHKLINAKGTFAIN
+562 SHKLINAKGAFAIN

-588 YSTVM
+588 YDGVM
-593 SYNEVLSF
+593 SYNEILSF
-601 PSVPSVRADIA
+601 PSIPSVMADIA
-612 NNKDKPKADDEGK
+612 IKKDKPKVDEGK
-625 YTAEFVIRDRVDGA
+625 YTAEFTIQDRVNGA

-653 DSAYDTSTFKL
+653 DPVYDTSTFKL
-664 TYYYG
+664 SDPRG

-683 KDNFNLDQ
+683 KDNFNLELN
-691 GDGLG
+691 GTSLG
-696 DTVFTIQTKM
+696 NATFTIQTKM
-706 NINQRNKE
+706 NINQKDKE
-714 FVEGT
+714 YVEGT
-719 VREDLSLTY
+719 VKEDLSLTY

-735 SGTLTSDDSSSYK
+735 SGTLTSDDSASYR
-748 FDAMREVSSI
+748 FDVVREVSSI

-798 AIIPIINGNNH
+798 VIIPMINGNNH
-809 SNIDIDEDTGKD
+809 SNIDIDGDTGKD

-846 KYADDTTVE
+846 KYADDTIVE
-855 YRKPDGSKVKL
+855 YRKSDGSKVKL

-967 IVWQDDNSDGK
+967 IVWQDDNSDG
-978 VDAGEKRYS
+978 VVNSGEKRYS

-1019 NLHSGKYRVVLP
+1019 GLHSGKYRVVLP
-1031 NVEREAGSDKVS
+1031 NVERETDSDKVS
-1043 QVSGGTGESAKD
+1043 QVNGATGESAKD

-1066 NVTEPT
+1066 NITEPT
-1072 IQTYSYGAYKKY
+1072 VQTYSYGLYKKY
-1084 SSTTTYINLG
+1084 SSTTTDVNLG

-1154 TSNDVVGVDSTLG
+1154 TSNDVAGVNSTLG
-1167 YLKETEDDIPGE
+1167 YLKETEDNVPGK

-1186 NGATVYTSKDYGV
+1186 NGAITYVGDGMLSFD
-1199 EYKQEYSMLCTSE
+1199 KQKYSMVCTSE
-1212 GNFIIDNRSRKI
+1212 GNFVIDIANKTM
-1224 KKFELPNGETISK
+1224 KKFELPSGETISK
-1237 IHIPEDDDYSLYNNY
+1237 IHVPENVIFSNYN
-1252 SPFVVETSEGK
+1252 PFVVETSEGK
-1263 VYVVNPVTLE
+1263 AYIVNPTTLE
-1273 SKEITEGSYANYINY
+1273 SEEVTEGSFSSYYSS
-1288 RKMYLI
+1288 R
-1294 NNTEG
+1294 
-1299 SIIVKDLYNGSL
+1299 SL
-1311 LSKYNLGS
+1311 CF
-1319 SNINSVKFDNNRRSG
+1319 INSNKGSVVEKDITNGYSNEYNVG
-1334 SNNNNFVA
+1334 SNNINGIKFTYGKLIA
-1342 LINGNTL
+1342 LTDGNTL
-1349 FYSYENTFFPTLNQN
+1349 TVSQNSGSYGYS
-1364 RYYNIGEGNTKL
+1364 YNIGEGNTEL
-1376 LDIKDIG
+1376 LDVITMKYSTSI
-1383 NDVLAVT
+1383 LALT
-1390 NKGLFVL
+1390 NKGLFLL
-1397 TAQKDAD
+1397 TEIKDTD
-1404 GVHYKFRKLLDT
+1404 GIHYKYRKLVDT
-1416 DKAIGFLRGL
+1416 NKAIGFLKSSYYG
-1426 NKLALITEDS
+1426 NGKIALVTEDS
-1436 IIEIDVYNNYNTRV
+1436 VIQIDTGNNYNTRI

-1456 EVKQSNTS
+1456 EVKLSKEYNAK
-1464 NYRDQVA
+1464 NLIA
-1471 FKQTGTDGIEHICV
+1471 FKRTNADGIE
-1485 AYYSGGFNEEISINT
+1485 SIY
-1500 IAASGTIKNIHYK
+1500 IANYERGEDLNIINVKAGGTIKNVYHK
-1513 GFTILETSDGVYTNS
+1513 GERAIIWTSEGIYIPSYYYGDYNKS
-1528 NATFNKQDISGKIMS
+1528 NVTGDIMS
-1543 FGGEN
+1543 FEDDI
-1548 FIVTDKGIFTRS
+1548 IVTNEG
-1560 FVGGNLK
+1560 
-1567 YVKILFK
+1567 LFK
-1574 YTKFYKDQS
+1574 YLYGTAQYKKVLFKSTKFYKDQS
-1583 ISPASQTVGDNNT
+1583 ISPSSQTVGDNNT

-1601 LPKIIRGNTT
+1601 LPKIIRGNET

-1729 YDLNKNGLRDDNS
+1729 YDLNKDGLRNDNS

-1795 KIWSATIHNDSDNK
+1795 KIWSATIRNDSDRK

-1829 TGESGEAD
+1829 SGESGEAD

-1842 VDADITITKGHVKDT
+1842 VDADITVTKGHVKDT

-1980 AFDVPFTTGNDVHKD
+1980 AFDVPFTTGNDVHRD

-2041 GEKNLSGVSFKIERL
+2041 GEKNLSGVGFKIERL
-2056 IGENEYKNLG
+2056 TGENEYKNLG

>member
-8 MKKTVAIFMTTIL
+8 MKKTVAVFMTTIL

-122 NVAMTSSTIIGKF
+122 NVAMTSSTITAKF
-135 SGDTWTYEVPRG
+135 SGDTWTYNVPRG

-153 ARFSVRAKDTKGSVV
+153 ARFSVRAKDTNGSTV
-168 KDNVITA
+168 KDNTITA
-175 TLTNNIVSSY
+175 TVTNNIVSSY

-208 VYSRNAIRN
+208 VYSRNAIRT
-217 YSQGAK
+217 YSQGTK
-223 YGTFNIE
+223 YGSFNIE
-230 PAVLKIDG
+230 PATLKIDG
-238 YSDNGLSS
+238 YSDNGLSA

-267 GDTELTTTN
+267 GDTELTVTN

-289 LKYKLPD
+289 LRYKLPD

-332 AGEGEDYDTSTY
+332 AGENEDYDTSTY

-370 YEPPVEGKIWRYD
+370 YEPPVEGEIWRYD

-410 QGSKTYYEPENL
+410 QGSKTYYEPDSL

-444 VISTDKLVAG
+444 IISTDKLVAG
-454 DTWDSEGTEGNY
+454 DTRDSEGTEGNY
-466 RDSHYDT
+466 RGSYYDT

-482 GDPIDVDNYT
+482 GEPIDIDNYT

-509 TGASE
+509 AGASE

-562 SHKLINAKGTFAIN
+562 SHKLINAKGTFAVN
-576 KEDTANGVTGNK
+576 KGDTANGVTGNK
-588 YSTVM
+588 YSKVM

-601 PSVPSVRADIA
+601 PSAPSVRADIA
-612 NNKDKPKADDEGK
+612 NNKDKPKVDDEGK

-653 DSAYDTSTFKL
+653 DPVYDTSTFKL

-669 WKVDSITGN
+669 WRVDSITGN

-683 KDNFNLDQ
+683 KDNFNLQ
-691 GDGLG
+691 DGISLG

-706 NINQRNKE
+706 NVNQKDKE
-714 FVEGT
+714 FVEGA
-719 VREDLSLTY
+719 VKEDLSLTY
-728 PKVGNIE
+728 PSVGNIE
-735 SGTLTSDDSSSYK
+735 SGTLTSDDSTSYK
-748 FDAMREVSSI
+748 FDVMREVSSI

-798 AIIPIINGNNH
+798 VIIPMINGNNH

-846 KYADDTTVE
+846 KYADDTIVE

-866 PVNYETGEV
+866 PVNYDTGEV
-875 DISSIPE
+875 DVSSIPE

-967 IVWQDDNSDGK
+967 IVWQDGNSDGK
-978 VDAGEKRYS
+978 VDTGEKRYS

-1019 NLHSGKYRVVLP
+1019 NLHSSKYRVVLP
-1031 NVEREAGSDKVS
+1031 NVEREADSDKVS
-1043 QVSGGTGESAKD
+1043 QVSGATGESAKD

-1072 IQTYSYGAYKKY
+1072 VQTYSYGAYKKY
-1084 SSTTTYINLG
+1084 SSTTTDVNLG

-1116 KSAASVTD
+1116 KSVASVTD

-1186 NGATVYTSKDYGV
+1186 NGAMTYIGKDRYDLD
-1199 EYKQEYSMLCTSE
+1199 KQRYSMVCTSE
-1212 GNFIIDNRSRKI
+1212 GNFIINIDSRTF

-1237 IHIPEDDDYSLYNNY
+1237 IHVPTDFNFTYYN
-1252 SPFVVETSEGK
+1252 PFVVETSEGK
-1263 VYVVNPVTLE
+1263 TYIVNPTDLKIEDASFGNFV
-1273 SKEITEGSYANYINY
+1273 SYDND
-1288 RKMYLI
+1288 KLLFI
-1294 NNTEG
+1294 NNNKVSIIERNLSSG
-1299 SIIVKDLYNGSL
+1299 SIAEHNVA
-1311 LSKYNLGS
+1311 S
-1319 SNINSVKFDNNRRSG
+1319 SNNINGMINTNNYEQ
-1334 SNNNNFVA
+1334 V
-1342 LINGNTL
+1342 LLTNGNTL
-1349 FYSYENTFFPTLNQN
+1349 TVNTALGLFGYS
-1364 RYYNIGEGNTKL
+1364 YNIGDGNTKL
-1376 LDIKDIG
+1376 LDAYSNSDG
-1383 NDVLAVT
+1383 NTLAVT
-1390 NKGLFVL
+1390 NKGLFLL
-1397 TAQKDAD
+1397 TKERDTD
-1404 GVHYKFRKLLDT
+1404 GVHYKFRKLVDT
-1416 DKAIGFLRGL
+1416 DKAIGILRSSSYNGISL
-1426 NKLALITEDS
+1426 VTEDS
-1436 IIEIDVYNNYNTRV
+1436 ILAINANNNYFTFPFRTG
-1450 IASGLS
+1450 IS
-1456 EVKQSNTS
+1456 EVKLSQISNGT
-1464 NYRDQVA
+1464 NCVA
-1471 FKQTGTDGIEHICV
+1471 FKQPSISDNKYTTVAFQGNGTGLKV
-1485 AYYSGGFNEEISINT
+1485 FAQAMSIN
-1500 IAASGTIKNIHYK
+1500 GTIKNIWARSMND
-1513 GFTILETSDGVYTNS
+1513 IVVETSEGVYVKNS
-1528 NATFNKQDISGKIMS
+1528 SNKFEKSNTTGEIMS
-1543 FGGEN
+1543 SVDN
-1548 FIVTDKGIFTRS
+1548 FITTNEGVFRRLYDGSAQYEK
-1560 FVGGNLK
+1560 V
-1567 YVKILFK
+1567 LFK
-1574 YTKFYKDQS
+1574 SQKFYKDQS
-1583 ISPASQTVGDNNT
+1583 ISPASQAVGDNNT

-1601 LPKIIRGNTT
+1601 LPKIVRGNET

-1647 DPSVKTTG
+1647 DPSIKTTG

-1663 DEFTLPN
+1663 DEFTLPS

-1795 KIWSATIHNDSDNK
+1795 KIWSATIRNDSDRK

-1829 TGESGEAD
+1829 SGESGEAD

-1842 VDADITITKGHVKDT
+1842 VDADITVTKGHVKDT

-1933 KIGTKL
+1933 KVGTKL

-1980 AFDVPFTTGNDVHKD
+1980 AFDVPFTTGNDVHRD